1 MALDLEAYHKDIEDE
16 RRQDEE
22 RAAQEANQTAWDAK
36 PFYSKAATIISEDVG
51 AIADAA
57 GDRLGKIRDA
67 YSAYHDAQVASRD
80 KYGIYIPT
88 PEVQEA
94 GDNLRGVVLEP
105 VTHPIKS
112 FVGGYINQKA
122 DEGST
127 IAQDVR
133 QSETFVHYFMT
144 PEDKLKKA
152 KEIEDT
158 TGISADAFINDDV
171 AYKQALNV
179 YDYKRAKAAV
189 MPEDQA
195 MEAVWQEFPE
205 LRNVSL
211 TNPTEAALALHDMD
225 SVRQTHGIVETFN
238 HFIALGNKELEY
250 NNLQYKIMTNRADD
264 NDRERAADLERMIA
278 EDKKAAPSFF
288 DDPLSAIVGGMASSG
303 PEMLQSIREGVR
315 DGLITA
321 EAAALAGAALG
332 TGIEPLGGTLVGGA
346 VGAAGGFVVGTA
358 RSVITRATMGQ
369 LARAGL
375 GAGMRVGIFEG
386 MRRPETGSRFAEY
399 GNMKD
404 TDGNPLL
411 TDNDRRFYSVLGG
424 AANAGIEMVGLG
436 IATKPLSRGA
446 VNFLTKGGTDKYAVD
461 AIKGVVDAAKYDVA
475 KRESVAAFAK
485 AQVKDTLKIAATE
498 SAEEGAQSIADD
510 LIHNRIVDAS
520 DGRAADKAYSI
531 GDIAANALV
540 ASVEAI
546 PAGLG
551 FGMASSL
558 GGGSLGS
565 VRHARRLFSEKAKEE
580 LAAQKT
586 MTGTVMLNRLQQ
598 VASSA
603 KLKETAPDVQQKI
616 IRTQV
621 QGSGFENAYIDTAM
635 AVKKENGLADLKE
648 VAKTAGIREEELQ
661 KTIES
666 GGHLFVPAEKYAQ
679 SAASPQ
685 LLESVSFT
693 PETDSIARMKENA
706 KMLSDALETA
716 QKRAVHA
723 RADIVKSI
731 ADEYFPEARENLDEQ
746 EKARLYSERDM
757 AKAVIAQNTESP
769 AEGWRSLY
777 NDFTAARDEILQPA
791 MDALS
796 KGMKQGVDILP
807 LGEDGRGIR
816 VSNNAPWYQE
826 YYKQHGKAPNQAQ
839 LRDLAYLLTVGDA
852 SAPNVEGWIPTTR
865 EAAEAMDAARGELDE
880 LNGHI
885 QTLENIKERMMKVDS
900 FEVKGSA
907 GLSPEG
913 YKLYRQIMET
923 LEKIGGEQKEDK
935 QTKVARMNAML
946 FAHHADIFAAA
957 MRTQEGKEEYTALD
971 YFRDRFALRYGGTD
985 MRDGFAQA
993 LNAGVNLDE
1002 QVPIVDITAALP
1014 QKKMSNKDVLNFLR
1028 GLAQHGKTI
1037 TSTDGKAVFGIDKHV
1052 RHITFSSRKG
1062 LSDDESKVRQASI
1075 RSLDDLLKH
1084 AVLVESV
1091 PNRKTSKK
1099 PAAIAYHR
1107 FYVPVSLNGKIATIR
1122 IVGEERG
1129 DVITFSPTN
1138 VHLYDVIVEKRNSR
1152 PPQGISPFGGS
1163 TRASDTI
1170 SIRDMLTGVKDADGN
1185 VYAQSATDVPSS
1197 EKEAVR
1203 KQYEGTAQWMK
1214 APNGEATKLT
1224 EDQWVAVRTPAFK
1237 AWFGDWE
1244 NAPKNASKVVD
1255 ENGEPL
1261 VVYHATREVFDTFKP
1276 SESGWYG
1283 SGVYLTSDPNDTSY
1297 SMTEPDWHLMP
1308 LFAYIYNPLFAGE
1321 RVSQEE
1327 IDAVKK
1333 EVADVYRSFKYDEE
1347 NKAAGS
1353 VFSHLEGEEKRAA
1366 VIDFLVESLT
1376 FFEVEAG
1383 KTTRQQLEN
1392 LMKDAYERA
1401 GAFYDSPHDG
1411 VIVPGNHGGTWFVAR
1426 ERHQV
1431 KSATKNNGAY
1441 DYGDANI
1448 YHQSAWHGSPHDFV
1462 EFLLSA
1468 IGTGEGAQ
1476 THGWGLYFAQ
1486 NREVSEWYKA
1496 VLGEVQR
1503 AIIHAGDK
1511 TYAMHPDGYRIERNS
1526 GDALQEGS
1534 PIEIALS
1541 AFEDSDANVENAIRE
1556 TTDYLEKMERIKD
1569 SAARERNK
1577 NLIREALRILQ
1588 EEADAWKLEKKKSS
1602 LFKVEIPDDDVLLD
1616 EQKSI
1621 ADQHKNVR
1629 ELLANI
1635 VKEDGGRLLKYLG
1648 YEEHNKRYAEV
1659 MQEYGRLESLIAFGK
1674 RVGDGMFVTKFLR
1687 AAGHTNE
1694 EVDIFRR
1701 DHAKAVT
1708 EKERLIKEYSK
1719 SKKEL
1724 EQKIAGFAK
1733 AFFKDENILKNIT
1746 GENFYDAVAHVHE
1759 SQEEASRYLNIHGI
1773 KGITYDGQRDGRCFV
1788 IFDDQAIQI
1797 IEKFNQMLRQE
1808 VRGEISKED
1817 GKRIITLFESAD
1829 ESTFMHEM
1837 GHMFLMDL
1845 DELAKMDEASA
1856 KELETVNAW
1865 AEWHEG
1871 AAEEYKDTDFAD
1883 EFRDHEN
1890 AILAAKKS
1898 GDAVAEKAAMERW
1911 RQERFARGFEMYLSE
1926 GKAPSAAMRSVFRR
1940 FKAFLRKIYNL
1951 AKNAGAMPSAKVQ
1964 AVMARMIATEN
1975 EIAEAKLDE
1984 RFRPIEK
1991 LLGKESVESLLGET
2005 EAELYKRWTQEAQ
2018 EEAEDILRK
2027 QVMNDLKKEA
2037 REEFNQKV
2045 EAERERKRAEL
2056 ENDPVYLAEYAM
2068 RQGGSTDVV
2077 MNWFPSYAAYK
2088 KARGKR
2094 KTLENELKDYITEY
2108 ARNLD
2113 EQIMQAHLSDENVA
2127 RAMQTP
2133 KAYHRRLAIESAAL
2147 RRKERLMRLLGG
2159 NAPEEV
2165 KKKAVAEAKKAES
2178 PTRRGTK
2185 QEVRKEYERSAH
2197 EHERFMREEARAY
2210 LREREISESCNPRF
2224 FRRNERKHARA
2235 MDKAAAA
2242 GKWSDVLALKEQQA
2256 FAAACAYEAE
2266 RNEARLNKLV
2276 EGVKRKLNA
2285 RTVRLAADERYWL
2298 NHIGYLLGLKANDE
2312 EKPVKCAK
2320 LSELFARYKDNIDI
2334 DACDPSDLLDVI
2346 TEGKK
2351 RYQEMQLDDFA
2362 DIVNALGILYN
2373 VGRRRNEML
2382 TKSMQGKT
2390 TDDVLGEIFADD
2402 TALKPSGIVEN
2413 PVSED
2418 TGGIG
2423 YGELLAKTPFVGKVL
2438 AKYGQEGSLLL
2449 TKPELIM
2456 RLIGEKAHRYL
2467 YGTYERAQM
2476 KESEIL
2482 GEKKEEL
2489 EKIFS
2494 VYTRKE
2500 RMKWKDRNID
2510 AHGDMLSKE
2519 NVLCLAMNWGTF
2531 TNRKRVLDG
2540 VGQKFDVIRTL
2551 HENMTEKDWKVVQE
2565 VWNLLDTFWEESA
2578 RTEERLNGA
2587 HIGKVPAHEFT
2598 IKTADGKEV
2607 TLKGG
2612 YYPLR
2617 YNAEKSSNVQDKTA
2631 EEAAKGTMTGAQVFG
2646 TKRGHTKARVE
2657 GDVVLPVLLEF
2668 SVLQEHVYNAAHNI
2682 AFRIAA
2688 RDVYRIINDKA
2699 FEAYVSSNYG
2709 RPVYKYLKQWAVD
2722 VWAIPADG
2730 TDLAGSAVSRA
2741 LAAFRRNS
2749 TMAIMG
2755 WRVWP
2760 VVENVSNIAPVVD
2773 KLGARRALQAVMAF
2787 ALHPKTLLAMSK
2799 KSIFM
2804 ADRINNMER
2813 DVRRDSHT
2821 FDPTYKPLE
2830 FLRDNAYRALS
2841 FTDLALSVPTWN
2853 SAYNEAFPKAIAQI
2867 NEENEANKRT
2877 YQEAQNRV
2885 HELRAEIYDLRRE
2898 MEEKVDPSLQE
2909 RIRAKEKEF
2918 AEAGIA
2924 LERAGELPIYDEAER
2939 IREAEMRAVQA
2950 GDAAVR
2956 DTFGSGQTKDLAAIQ
2971 RSRNEAVKMFTSFY
2985 SFFNTQFNA
2994 VLESYYGGKYNADG
3008 YRHIRVWMPFA
3019 RSMLYR
3025 IILVGLIGGLGKA
3038 ALGLEGDDDRD
3049 KYRNVV
3055 DPKTGK
3061 TTKVE
3066 VPWEE
3071 RWMNVIGKN
3080 TVSTATGMIPLVRDL
3095 IGMVTDAFFD
3105 GTARG
3110 RNFEVGSVL
3119 SRGGKQAVATWNLIM
3134 KKGEDDLKREAEEA
3148 KERERVNKMTR
3159 KQREKYEEGKKYKK
3173 PKKEVG
3179 YVDIAKSAAQTVST
3193 FTASRHGVT
3202 NTLSDGVF
3210 SAVQFAVDMMETD
3223 NYYDPRVT
3231 NVMRAVIFDKKLR
3244 EKEVPKK
3251 PEPPKKQRRTR
3262 GRKERTND

>member
-1 MALDLEAYHKDIEDE
+1 MAFDLEGYLQEG
-16 RRQDEE
+16 REE
-22 RAAQEANQTAWDAK
+22 REQREAAQAERESKEANQAEWEAK

-57 GDRLGKIRDA
+57 GDRLGKIKDA
-67 YSAYHDAQVASRD
+67 YSAYYEAQAASRD

-94 GDNLRGVVLEP
+94 GDNLRGAVLEP

-127 IAQDVR
+127 IAQNVR
-133 QSETFVHYFMT
+133 NTETFTHYFMT
-144 PEDKLKKA
+144 SEDKLKKA

-179 YDYKRAKAAV
+179 YDYKRAKSAV

-278 EDKKAAPSFF
+278 EDKKTAPSFF

-346 VGAAGGFVVGTA
+346 AGAAGGFVVGTA

-375 GAGMRVGIFEG
+375 GAGMRVGAFEG
-386 MRRPETGSRFAEY
+386 MRRPETGSRYAEY

-404 TDGNPLL
+404 TDGDPLL
-411 TDNDRRFYSVLGG
+411 TDNDRRLYATLGG
-424 AANAGIEMVGLG
+424 AANAGIEMANFG

-498 SAEEGAQSIADD
+498 SAEEGAQSVADD

-648 VAKTAGIREEELQ
+648 VAKTAGIRDEELQ

-685 LLESVSFT
+685 LLESVSFS
-693 PETDSIARMKENA
+693 PETDSAARMKENA

-826 YYKQHGKAPNQAQ
+826 YYKEHGKAPNQAQ

-852 SAPNVEGWIPTTR
+852 SAPQVEGWIPTTR
-865 EAAEAMDAARGELDE
+865 EVAEAMDAARGELDE

-913 YKLYRQIMET
+913 YKLYRQIIEM

-957 MRTQEGKEEYTALD
+957 MRTQEGKEKYTALD
-971 YFRDRFALRYGGTD
+971 YFKDRFALRYGGTEERLA
-985 MRDGFAQA
+985 RDEAAWNALVDRYDAEDKGKWKNREAGQLFRMMDVPLVMQLLHIPYDSIHVFGSFFAHSVRPKHKGMTLDLLRQLPRQMADPLMITRGNKPDSYVFVIDLKDTNGATIVVPVEINKSVVLGGATADVANSAFGKTVSETDDRPSLRWFNRQAQKGDVLYLNKEKSTAWLQSYGNSSPAIVADSNALSKFIVSGVGQNVKTEVDLDAAKKANPGFYQMFWTESEKFNHRVVDIQFIEVDEKQA
-993 LNAGVNLDE
+993 LKSPNIGIRHDDNVYQLGDELENSHDWPEGNWTETELDGACAIDVADACSYDSLDE
-1002 QVPIVDITAALP
+1002 LKEMAIRRLNDSNEYLNENVYLISGTSHEYGNDPNEVILRNPEVIGILKLVRWDELSEEEQEQYRKRQEEMSDEEAAEVDEVDEEHNKGLKFTYDGKDAGELSGDILEALEILDRQPKAHDTESLREKYRERLASGERTIEFDKKQLANVNKAISILESAPNTTKEEFEKEFGPDSNIMMTIKYPSSDGLAADLAYEKEGV
-1014 QKKMSNKDVLNFLR
+1014 QKSINMDQHRVDVL
-1028 GLAQHGKTI
+1028 K
-1037 TSTDGKAVFGIDKHV
+1037 
-1052 RHITFSSRKG
+1052 
-1062 LSDDESKVRQASI
+1062 
-1075 RSLDDLLKH
+1075 
-1084 AVLVESV
+1084 
-1091 PNRKTSKK
+1091 
-1099 PAAIAYHR
+1099 
-1107 FYVPVSLNGKIATIR
+1107 R
-1122 IVGEERG
+1122 I
-1129 DVITFSPTN
+1129 
-1138 VHLYDVIVEKRNSR
+1138 
-1152 PPQGISPFGGS
+1152 
-1163 TRASDTI
+1163 
-1170 SIRDMLTGVKDADGN
+1170 
-1185 VYAQSATDVPSS
+1185 
-1197 EKEAVR
+1197 
-1203 KQYEGTAQWMK
+1203 
-1214 APNGEATKLT
+1214 
-1224 EDQWVAVRTPAFK
+1224 
-1237 AWFGDWE
+1237 
-1244 NAPKNASKVVD
+1244 
-1255 ENGEPL
+1255 
-1261 VVYHATREVFDTFKP
+1261 
-1276 SESGWYG
+1276 
-1283 SGVYLTSDPNDTSY
+1283 DPNKLQWKKQK
-1297 SMTEPDWHLMP
+1297 TE
-1308 LFAYIYNPLFAGE
+1308 
-1321 RVSQEE
+1321 
-1327 IDAVKK
+1327 
-1333 EVADVYRSFKYDEE
+1333 
-1347 NKAAGS
+1347 
-1353 VFSHLEGEEKRAA
+1353 
-1366 VIDFLVESLT
+1366 T
-1376 FFEVEAG
+1376 F
-1383 KTTRQQLEN
+1383 N
-1392 LMKDAYERA
+1392 
-1401 GAFYDSPHDG
+1401 
-1411 VIVPGNHGGTWFVAR
+1411 
-1426 ERHQV
+1426 
-1431 KSATKNNGAY
+1431 
-1441 DYGDANI
+1441 
-1448 YHQSAWHGSPHDFV
+1448 QSAWHGSPHDFV

-1476 THGWGLYFAQ
+1476 AHGWGLYLA
-1486 NREVSEWYKA
+1486 
-1496 VLGEVQR
+1496 
-1503 AIIHAGDK
+1503 
-1511 TYAMHPDGYRIERNS
+1511 
-1526 GDALQEGS
+1526 
-1534 PIEIALS
+1534 
-1541 AFEDSDANVENAIRE
+1541 
-1556 TTDYLEKMERIKD
+1556 EK
-1569 SAARERNK
+1569 
-1577 NLIREALRILQ
+1577 REA
-1588 EEADAWKLEKKKSS
+1588 ASGYGGKLYH
-1602 LFKVEIPDDDVLLD
+1602 VEIPDNDVLID
-1616 EQKSI
+1616 EQKTYDEQPAKVRKSLEKLVHGLTLEQLENWNDVRRLGKSKVI
-1621 ADQHKNVR
+1621 AEIMDTLSESDGMNIYGTISDLVDGQQEAS
-1629 ELLANI
+1629 ELLNQ
-1635 VKEDGGRLLKYLG
+1635 Y
-1648 YEEHNKRYAEV
+1648 
-1659 MQEYGRLESLIAFGK
+1659 
-1674 RVGDGMFVTKFLR
+1674 
-1687 AAGHTNE
+1687 
-1694 EVDIFRR
+1694 
-1701 DHAKAVT
+1701 
-1708 EKERLIKEYSK
+1708 
-1719 SKKEL
+1719 
-1724 EQKIAGFAK
+1724 
-1733 AFFKDENILKNIT
+1733 
-1746 GENFYDAVAHVHE
+1746 
-1759 SQEEASRYLNIHGI
+1759 GI
-1773 KGITYDGQRDGRCFV
+1773 KGITYHDEQSGRGFV
-1788 IFDDQAIQI
+1788 VFDDKAIQI

-1898 GDAVAEKAAMERW
+1898 GDVVAEKAALERW

-1951 AKNAGAMPSAKVQ
+1951 AKNAGAMPSVEVQ

-1975 EIAEAKLDE
+1975 EITEAKLDE

-2005 EAELYKRWTQEAQ
+2005 EAELYQRWTQEAQ

-2027 QVMNDLKKEA
+2027 RVMNDLKKEA

-2094 KTLENELKDYITEY
+2094 KTLENELKDYMTEY
-2108 ARNLD
+2108 ASKLD

-2185 QEVRKEYERSAH
+2185 QEVRKEYERSAY

-2224 FRRNERKHARA
+2224 FRRNERKYARA
-2235 MDKAAAA
+2235 MDTAAAA

-2266 RNEARLNKLV
+2266 RNEDRLNKLLDD
-2276 EGVKRKLNA
+2276 VKRKLSA

-2312 EKPVKCAK
+2312 EKPVDCAK
-2320 LSELFARYKDNIDI
+2320 ISELFARYKENIDI

-2390 TDDVLGEIFADD
+2390 TDDILGEIFADD
-2402 TALKPSGIVEN
+2402 TALKPSGIVEH

-2418 TGGIG
+2418 TGGVG

-2456 RLIGEKAHRYL
+2456 RLLGEKAHRYL
-2467 YGTYERAQM
+2467 YGTYDRAQM

-2482 GEKKEEL
+2482 GEKQKAL

-2565 VWNLLDTFWEESA
+2565 VWNLVDTFWEESA

-2598 IKTADGKEV
+2598 IKTADKKEV

-2657 GDVVLPVLLEF
+2657 GDVVLPVRLEF

-2688 RDVYRIINDKA
+2688 RDVYRIINDKE

-2730 TDLAGSAVSRA
+2730 TDLAGSAISRA

-2755 WRVWP
+2755 WRMWP
-2760 VVENVSNIAPVVD
+2760 VIENVSNIAPVVD

-2853 SAYNEAFPKAIAQI
+2853 SAYNEAFPKAMAQI

-3019 RSMLYR
+3019 RSVLYR

-3080 TVSTATGMIPLVRDL
+3080 TVSTATGMIPIVRDL
-3095 IGMVTDAFFD
+3095 IGMVTDALFD
-3105 GTARG
+3105 GTTRG
-3110 RNFEVGSVL
+3110 RNFEVGSVV
-3119 SRGGKQAVATWNLIM
+3119 SRGGKQAMATWNLIR
-3134 KKGEDDLKREAEEA
+3134 KKGEDDLKREAEKV
-3148 KERERVNKMTR
+3148 KERERVKKMTK
-3159 KQREKYEEGKKYKK
+3159 KQREKYEEEKKYKK

-3210 SAVQFAVDMMETD
+3210 SAVQFTVDMMETD
-3223 NYYDPRVT
+3223 NYYDPRVK
-3231 NVMRAVIFDKKLR
+3231 NVLRSVIFDKKLR

>member
-1 MALDLEAYHKDIEDE
+1 MAFDLEGYLQEG
-16 RRQDEE
+16 REE
-22 RAAQEANQTAWDAK
+22 REQREAAQAEREAEEANQAAWEAK

-67 YSAYHDAQVASRD
+67 YSAYYEAQVASRD

-127 IAQDVR
+127 IAQNVR
-133 QSETFVHYFMT
+133 NTETFTHYFMT

-321 EAAALAGAALG
+321 EAAAITGAALG
-332 TGIEPLGGTLVGGA
+332 TGVEPLGGTLVGGA
-346 VGAAGGFVVGTA
+346 AGAAGGFVVGTA

-375 GAGMRVGIFEG
+375 GAGMRVGAFEG

-411 TDNDRRFYSVLGG
+411 TDNDRRLYATLGG
-424 AANAGIEMVGLG
+424 AANAGIEMANFG

-475 KRESVAAFAK
+475 KRESVAAFAR

-685 LLESVSFT
+685 LLESVSFS
-693 PETDSIARMKENA
+693 PETDSMARMKENA

-731 ADEYFPEARENLDEQ
+731 ADEYFPEARENLDER

-885 QTLENIKERMMKVDS
+885 KTLENIKDRMMKVDS

-913 YKLYRQIMET
+913 YKLYRQIIEM

-985 MRDGFAQA
+985 MRQ
-993 LNAGVNLDE
+993 N
-1002 QVPIVDITAALP
+1002 
-1014 QKKMSNKDVLNFLR
+1014 
-1028 GLAQHGKTI
+1028 GL
-1037 TSTDGKAVFGIDKHV
+1037 
-1052 RHITFSSRKG
+1052 
-1062 LSDDESKVRQASI
+1062 
-1075 RSLDDLLKH
+1075 
-1084 AVLVESV
+1084 
-1091 PNRKTSKK
+1091 
-1099 PAAIAYHR
+1099 Y
-1107 FYVPVSLNGKIATIR
+1107 
-1122 IVGEERG
+1122 
-1129 DVITFSPTN
+1129 
-1138 VHLYDVIVEKRNSR
+1138 
-1152 PPQGISPFGGS
+1152 
-1163 TRASDTI
+1163 
-1170 SIRDMLTGVKDADGN
+1170 
-1185 VYAQSATDVPSS
+1185 QSATNVPSA
-1197 EKEAVR
+1197 EKDAVR
-1203 KQYEGTAQWMK
+1203 KQYEGTEQWMK
-1214 APNGEATKLT
+1214 APNGKPTNLT
-1224 EDQWVAVRTPAFK
+1224 EDQWIAVRTPAFK

-1244 NAPKNASKVVD
+1244 NDPENASKVVD

-1261 VVYHATREVFDTFKP
+1261 VVYHGSDAEFEVFDRTKGRSGMDIQGMFFSP
-1276 SESGWYG
+1276 WDYESEGYG
-1283 SGVYLTSDPNDTSY
+1283 KNVRAFFLNIKNPATGSKSY
-1297 SMTEPDWHLMP
+1297 E
-1308 LFAYIYNPLFAGE
+1308 
-1321 RVSQEE
+1321 
-1327 IDAVKK
+1327 
-1333 EVADVYRSFKYDEE
+1333 
-1347 NKAAGS
+1347 
-1353 VFSHLEGEEKRAA
+1353 VFSKYKSENYAGIKARDELEHSG
-1366 VIDFLVESLT
+1366 
-1376 FFEVEAG
+1376 
-1383 KTTRQQLEN
+1383 
-1392 LMKDAYERA
+1392 Y
-1401 GAFYDSPHDG
+1401 DG
-1411 VIVPGNHGGTWFVAR
+1411 VASGDMEDEDLEFIAFEPN
-1426 ERHQV
+1426 QI
-1431 KSATKNNGAY
+1431 KSATDNNGAFSP
-1441 DYGDANI
+1441 DDANI
-1448 YHQSAWHGSPHDFV
+1448 YHQKDSLDNDMADGDNESRISDAVFRKYLNEGIMEIVREKVSA
-1462 EFLLSA
+1462 
-1468 IGTGEGAQ
+1468 
-1476 THGWGLYFAQ
+1476 
-1486 NREVSEWYKA
+1486 
-1496 VLGEVQR
+1496 
-1503 AIIHAGDK
+1503 
-1511 TYAMHPDGYRIERNS
+1511 
-1526 GDALQEGS
+1526 
-1534 PIEIALS
+1534 EIAEHVNL
-1541 AFEDSDANVENAIRE
+1541 ADMADPVKRDAARDRLPYIRE
-1556 TTDYLEKMERIKD
+1556 MLVHYNDQLVQNNPAYKNRMAAKIEYARRCFDNDPRIQHGDVRPMDGHSGQRGVYEARQGTVSGSNGEASVRPVRRVARGVSRAVSGERSGARAHFEKLYNDM
-1569 SAARERNK
+1569 
-1577 NLIREALRILQ
+1577 
-1588 EEADAWKLEKKKSS
+1588 
-1602 LFKVEIPDDDVLLD
+1602 
-1616 EQKSI
+1616 QK
-1621 ADQHKNVR
+1621 H
-1629 ELLANI
+1629 
-1635 VKEDGGRLLKYLG
+1635 
-1648 YEEHNKRYAEV
+1648 
-1659 MQEYGRLESLIAFGK
+1659 LESQGAFS
-1674 RVGDGMFVTKFLR
+1674 M
-1687 AAGHTNE
+1687 
-1694 EVDIFRR
+1694 
-1701 DHAKAVT
+1701 
-1708 EKERLIKEYSK
+1708 
-1719 SKKEL
+1719 
-1724 EQKIAGFAK
+1724 
-1733 AFFKDENILKNIT
+1733 LK
-1746 GENFYDAVAHVHE
+1746 
-1759 SQEEASRYLNIHGI
+1759 
-1773 KGITYDGQRDGRCFV
+1773 
-1788 IFDDQAIQI
+1788 
-1797 IEKFNQMLRQE
+1797 QMLRQE

-1871 AAEEYKDTDFAD
+1871 AADEYADTDFAD

-1898 GDAVAEKAAMERW
+1898 GDVVAEKAALERW

-1951 AKNAGAMPSAKVQ
+1951 AKNAGAMPSVEVQ

-1975 EIAEAKLDE
+1975 EITEAKLDE

-2005 EAELYKRWTQEAQ
+2005 EAELYQRWTQEAQ

-2027 QVMNDLKKEA
+2027 RVMNDLKKEA
-2037 REEFNQKV
+2037 REEFNEKV

-2108 ARNLD
+2108 ARKLD
-2113 EQIMQAHLSDENVA
+2113 EQIMQEHLSDENVA

-2185 QEVRKEYERSAH
+2185 QEVRKEYERSAY

-2224 FRRNERKHARA
+2224 FRRNERKYARA

-2242 GKWSDVLALKEQQA
+2242 GKWSEVLALKEQQA
-2256 FAAACAYEAE
+2256 FAAACAYESE
-2266 RNEARLNKLV
+2266 RNEDRLNKLV
-2276 EGVKRKLNA
+2276 ESVKRKLNA

-2298 NHIGYLLGLKANDE
+2298 NHIGYLLELKANDE

-2320 LSELFARYKDNIDI
+2320 LSELFTRYKDNIDI

-2390 TDDVLGEIFADD
+2390 TDDILGEIFADD
-2402 TALKPSGIVEN
+2402 TALKPSGIVEH
-2413 PVSED
+2413 PVSDD

-2456 RLIGEKAHRYL
+2456 RLLGEKAHRYL
-2467 YGTYERAQM
+2467 YCTYERAQM

-2482 GEKKEEL
+2482 GEKQKEL

-2531 TNRKRVLDG
+2531 TNRKRVMDDI
-2540 VGQKFDVIRTL
+2540 GQRFDVIRTL

-2565 VWNLLDTFWEESA
+2565 VWNLADTFWEESA

-2646 TKRGHTKARVE
+2646 TMRGHTKARVE
-2657 GDVVLPVLLEF
+2657 GDVVLPVRLEF
-2668 SVLQEHVYNAAHNI
+2668 RILQEYVYNASHNI

-2688 RDVYRIINDKA
+2688 RDVYRIINDKE

-2730 TDLAGSAVSRA
+2730 TDLAGSVVSRA

-2853 SAYNEAFPKAIAQI
+2853 SAYNEAFPKAMAKI

-3019 RSMLYR
+3019 RSVLYR

-3038 ALGLEGDDDRD
+3038 ALGLEGDDDKD

-3095 IGMVTDAFFD
+3095 IGMVTDALFD

-3119 SRGGKQAVATWNLIM
+3119 SRGGKQAWATWNLIR
-3134 KKGEDDLKREAEEA
+3134 KKGDDDLKREAEKA
-3148 KERERVNKMTR
+3148 KERERVKKMTK
-3159 KQREKYEEGKKYKK
+3159 KQREKYEEEKKYKK

-3193 FTASRHGVT
+3193 FTASHHGIT

-3210 SAVQFAVDMMETD
+3210 SAAQFAVDMMETD
-3223 NYYDPRVT
+3223 NYYDPDIR
-3231 NVMRAVIFDKKLR
+3231 NVLRAVFFDKKLR

-3251 PEPPKKQRRTR
+3251 PEPPKKKQRRTR

>member
-1 MALDLEAYHKDIEDE
+1 MAFDLEGYLQEG
-16 RRQDEE
+16 REE
-22 RAAQEANQTAWDAK
+22 REQREAAQAEREAKEANQAEWEAK

-133 QSETFVHYFMT
+133 QSETFLHYFVT

-158 TGISADAFINDDV
+158 TGISADAFINDDI

-179 YDYKRAKAAV
+179 YDYKRAKTAV

-264 NDRERAADLERMIA
+264 NDRERAADLERMIV
-278 EDKKAAPSFF
+278 EDKKVAPSFF

-321 EAAALAGAALG
+321 EAAAIAGAALG
-332 TGIEPLGGTLVGGA
+332 TGVEPLGGTLVGGA
-346 VGAAGGFVVGTA
+346 AGAGAGFTAGFV
-358 RSVITRATMGQ
+358 RSVFGGVARRQAMRTAITRGMQ
-369 LARAGL
+369 F
-375 GAGMRVGIFEG
+375 GAFEG
-386 MRRPETGSRFAEY
+386 MRRPETGSRYAEY

-404 TDGNPLL
+404 TDGDPLL
-411 TDNDRRFYSVLGG
+411 TDNDRRFYSALGG
-424 AANAGIEMVGLG
+424 AANAGIEMANFG

-461 AIKGVVDAAKYDVA
+461 AIKGIVDSAKYDVA
-475 KRESVAAFAK
+475 KRESVAAYAK

-498 SAEEGAQSIADD
+498 SAEEGAQSVADD

-648 VAKTAGIREEELQ
+648 VAKTAGIRDEELQ

-685 LLESVSFT
+685 LLESVSFS
-693 PETDSIARMKENA
+693 PETDSVARMKENA

-852 SAPNVEGWIPTTR
+852 SAPQVEGWIPTTR

-885 QTLENIKERMMKVDS
+885 KTLENIKERMMKVDS

-913 YKLYRQIMET
+913 YKLYRQIIEM
-923 LEKIGGEQKEDK
+923 LEKIGGKQKEDK

-957 MRTQEGKEEYTALD
+957 MRTQEGKENYTALD

-985 MRDGFAQA
+985 MRDGFAQSSSA
-993 LNAGVNLDE
+993 RRLKEDMLAWKQKVDDFLAGKLPLHNNVVMRTPLVFDLIGADSTLDIAIDRNILQKLVDKHHFTRQNLLELPKKIADPLFVLRAIDTKTGVEDTQKRIVVIDMEINGATVMVPFVVNTAQGMNKIASAYGREKSSGQPNDQWYIDRLNQKNLLYINKNRTARWVATRTGAAGRHNAPLTKQSFSMFSIADE
-1002 QVPIVDITAALP
+1002 NDLSK
-1014 QKKMSNKDVLNFLR
+1014 QKKENP
-1028 GLAQHGKTI
+1028 G
-1037 TSTDGKAVFGIDKHV
+1037 
-1052 RHITFSSRKG
+1052 
-1062 LSDDESKVRQASI
+1062 
-1075 RSLDDLLKH
+1075 
-1084 AVLVESV
+1084 
-1091 PNRKTSKK
+1091 
-1099 PAAIAYHR
+1099 
-1107 FYVPVSLNGKIATIR
+1107 FY
-1122 IVGEERG
+1122 
-1129 DVITFSPTN
+1129 
-1138 VHLYDVIVEKRNSR
+1138 
-1152 PPQGISPFGGS
+1152 
-1163 TRASDTI
+1163 
-1170 SIRDMLTGVKDADGN
+1170 
-1185 VYAQSATDVPSS
+1185 
-1197 EKEAVR
+1197 
-1203 KQYEGTAQWMK
+1203 
-1214 APNGEATKLT
+1214 
-1224 EDQWVAVRTPAFK
+1224 
-1237 AWFGDWE
+1237 
-1244 NAPKNASKVVD
+1244 
-1255 ENGEPL
+1255 
-1261 VVYHATREVFDTFKP
+1261 
-1276 SESGWYG
+1276 
-1283 SGVYLTSDPNDTSY
+1283 
-1297 SMTEPDWHLMP
+1297 
-1308 LFAYIYNPLFAGE
+1308 
-1321 RVSQEE
+1321 
-1327 IDAVKK
+1327 
-1333 EVADVYRSFKYDEE
+1333 
-1347 NKAAGS
+1347 
-1353 VFSHLEGEEKRAA
+1353 
-1366 VIDFLVESLT
+1366 
-1376 FFEVEAG
+1376 
-1383 KTTRQQLEN
+1383 
-1392 LMKDAYERA
+1392 
-1401 GAFYDSPHDG
+1401 
-1411 VIVPGNHGGTWFVAR
+1411 
-1426 ERHQV
+1426 
-1431 KSATKNNGAY
+1431 
-1441 DYGDANI
+1441 
-1448 YHQSAWHGSPHDFV
+1448 QSAWHGSPHDFV

-1476 THGWGLYFAQ
+1476 AHGWGLYFAQ
-1486 NREVSEWYKA
+1486 NRRTSEEYKKRLA
-1496 VLGEVQR
+1496 KITQEY
-1503 AIIHAGDK
+1503 
-1511 TYAMHPDGYRIERNS
+1511 YAYDGKGYKEY
-1526 GDALQEGS
+1526 DYKD
-1534 PIEIALS
+1534 PISQALS
-1541 AFEDSDANVENAIRE
+1541 LFKNRGGLSTDGKIIAENLSTFIKESRAKAKRFEKLASELGIVI
-1556 TTDYLEKMERIKD
+1556 
-1569 SAARERNK
+1569 
-1577 NLIREALRILQ
+1577 EAY
-1588 EEADAWKLEKKKSS
+1588 EKKPNITFADLYKVSKSRTVKAIMKEVPPHKGEKSPAVEDVVAKLRRREELAEQDKDMYKGHVALFKLLAPKKITFEKRRGS
-1602 LFKVEIPDDDVLLD
+1602 LFKVEIPDEDVLLD
-1616 EQKSI
+1616 EQKTMKEQPPKVQKAFKKLIKSLNAKE
-1621 ADQHKNVR
+1621 ADK
-1629 ELLANI
+1629 LLAALGYDIRNDRYHA
-1635 VKEDGGRLLKYLG
+1635 VSAEKGRLS
-1648 YEEHNKRYAEV
+1648 H
-1659 MQEYGRLESLIAFGK
+1659 LIGAP
-1674 RVGDGMFVTKFLR
+1674 R
-1687 AAGHTNE
+1687 AAGRGARFVMTILLEHGYTKE
-1694 EVDIFRR
+1694 DVARFKADKEAGEQETQKLR
-1701 DHAKAVT
+1701 AKY
-1708 EKERLIKEYSK
+1708 KERMDSLDEELLSFANEYIDDS
-1719 SKKEL
+1719 L
-1724 EQKIAGFAK
+1724 
-1733 AFFKDENILKNIT
+1733 DENT
-1746 GENFYDAVAHVHE
+1746 GEELYRALEKLYE
-1759 SQEEASRYLNIHGI
+1759 SPKAASLALNEIGI
-1773 KGITYDGQRDGRCFV
+1773 KGITYDGRRDGRCYV
-1788 IFDDQAIQI
+1788 IFDDKAISI
-1797 IEKFNQMLRQE
+1797 VEKFYQMLRQE

-1898 GDAVAEKAAMERW
+1898 GDAVAEKAALERW

-1951 AKNAGAMPSAKVQ
+1951 AKNAGAMPSVEVQ

-1975 EIAEAKLDE
+1975 EITEAKLDE

-2005 EAELYKRWTQEAQ
+2005 EAELYQRWTQEAQ

-2027 QVMNDLKKEA
+2027 RVMNDLKKEA

-2094 KTLENELKDYITEY
+2094 KTLENELKDYMTEY
-2108 ARNLD
+2108 ARKLD

-2165 KKKAVAEAKKAES
+2165 KKKAVAEAKKQEES
-2178 PTRRGTK
+2178 QTRRGTK
-2185 QEVRKEYERSAH
+2185 QKVRKEYERSAY

-2224 FRRNERKHARA
+2224 FCRNERKYARA

-2266 RNEARLNKLV
+2266 RNEARLNKLLDD
-2276 EGVKRKLNA
+2276 VKRKLSA

-2320 LSELFARYKDNIDI
+2320 LSELFTRYKENIDI

-2390 TDDVLGEIFADD
+2390 TDDILGEIFTDD
-2402 TALKPSGIVEN
+2402 TALKPSGIVEH

-2418 TGGIG
+2418 TGGVG

-2456 RLIGEKAHRYL
+2456 RLLGEKAHRYL
-2467 YGTYERAQM
+2467 YGTYDRAQM

-2482 GEKKEEL
+2482 GEKQKAL

-2531 TNRKRVLDG
+2531 TNRKRVMDDI
-2540 VGQKFDVIRTL
+2540 GQRFDVIRTL

-2565 VWNLLDTFWEESA
+2565 VWNLVDTFWGESA

-2598 IKTADGKEV
+2598 IKTADKKEV

-2646 TKRGHTKARVE
+2646 TKRGHAKARVE
-2657 GDVVLPVLLEF
+2657 GDVVLPVRLEF
-2668 SVLQEHVYNAAHNI
+2668 GVLQEHVYNAAHNI

-2688 RDVYRIINDKA
+2688 RDVYRIINDKK

-2730 TDLAGSAVSRA
+2730 TDLAGSAISRA

-2755 WRVWP
+2755 WRMWP

-2773 KLGARRALQAVMAF
+2773 KLGARRALQAVIAF

-2853 SAYNEAFPKAIAQI
+2853 SAYNEAFPKALAQI
-2867 NEENEANKRT
+2867 NEENEANKRA

-2885 HELRAEIYDLRRE
+2885 HELRAEVYDLRRE

-3019 RSMLYR
+3019 RSVLYR

-3038 ALGLEGDDDRD
+3038 ALGLEGDDDKD

-3080 TVSTATGMIPLVRDL
+3080 TVSTATGMIPIVRDL
-3095 IGMVTDAFFD
+3095 IGMVTDALFD
-3105 GTARG
+3105 GTTRG

-3119 SRGGKQAVATWNLIM
+3119 SRGGKQAMATWNLIR
-3134 KKGEDDLKREAEEA
+3134 KKGEDDLKREAEKA
-3148 KERERVNKMTR
+3148 KERERVKKMTR
-3159 KQREKYEEGKKYKK
+3159 KQREKYEEEKKYKK

-3210 SAVQFAVDMMETD
+3210 SAAQFAVDMMETD
-3223 NYYDPRVT
+3223 NYYDPRVKS
-3231 NVMRAVIFDKKLR
+3231 VLRSVIFDKKLR

-3251 PEPPKKQRRTR
+3251 PEPPKKKQRRTR

>member
-1 MALDLEAYHKDIEDE
+1 MAFDLEGYLQEG
-16 RRQDEE
+16 REE
-22 RAAQEANQTAWDAK
+22 REQREAAQAEREAKEANQAAWEAK

-57 GDRLGKIRDA
+57 GDRLGKIKDA
-67 YSAYHDAQVASRD
+67 YSAYYEAQAASRD

-278 EDKKAAPSFF
+278 EDKKTAPPFF

-321 EAAALAGAALG
+321 EAAAIAMAAAGTA
-332 TGIEPLGGTLVGGA
+332 IEPGGGTLLGGA
-346 VGAAGGFVVGTA
+346 VGAGAGFTAGFV
-358 RSVITRATMGQ
+358 RSVFGSVARRQAMRTAITRGMQ
-369 LARAGL
+369 F
-375 GAGMRVGIFEG
+375 GAFEG
-386 MRRPETGSRFAEY
+386 MRRPETGSRFAKY

-411 TDNDRRFYSVLGG
+411 TDNDRRFYSALGG

-510 LIHNRIVDAS
+510 LIHNRIVSAS

-685 LLESVSFT
+685 LLESVSFS
-693 PETDSIARMKENA
+693 PETDSAARMKENA

-913 YKLYRQIMET
+913 YKLYRRIMEM

-971 YFRDRFALRYGGTD
+971 YFKDRFALRYGGTD
-985 MRDGFAQA
+985 MRSNDGLKQSSGMSADRKLYEDETAWGKQLDAFMSMSDKNFMRVYKIMETPLVFSLLNDQGFHVQLGKDIAISHAMLWKVLREKEVKGKSHGHA
-993 LNAGVNLDE
+993 LDMTPEIMKGLPRALANPIMILRNRKGDDPNAPISPDE
-1002 QVPIVDITAALP
+1002 IVAVVDLQDKNGSTAIVPIVLKERNGKYMLKTFFGKDDPTWF
-1014 QKKMSNKDVLNFLR
+1014 QKRMMLGDVLYAHKKRALDWVKAIQRHKAPGRFTLQDSFFNS
-1028 GLAQHGKTI
+1028 I
-1037 TSTDGKAVFGIDKHV
+1037 STDADLVKA
-1052 RHITFSSRKG
+1052 R
-1062 LSDDESKVRQASI
+1062 
-1075 RSLDDLLKH
+1075 
-1084 AVLVESV
+1084 
-1091 PNRKTSKK
+1091 
-1099 PAAIAYHR
+1099 
-1107 FYVPVSLNGKIATIR
+1107 
-1122 IVGEERG
+1122 
-1129 DVITFSPTN
+1129 
-1138 VHLYDVIVEKRNSR
+1138 
-1152 PPQGISPFGGS
+1152 
-1163 TRASDTI
+1163 
-1170 SIRDMLTGVKDADGN
+1170 
-1185 VYAQSATDVPSS
+1185 
-1197 EKEAVR
+1197 
-1203 KQYEGTAQWMK
+1203 
-1214 APNGEATKLT
+1214 
-1224 EDQWVAVRTPAFK
+1224 
-1237 AWFGDWE
+1237 
-1244 NAPKNASKVVD
+1244 
-1255 ENGEPL
+1255 
-1261 VVYHATREVFDTFKP
+1261 
-1276 SESGWYG
+1276 
-1283 SGVYLTSDPNDTSY
+1283 
-1297 SMTEPDWHLMP
+1297 
-1308 LFAYIYNPLFAGE
+1308 
-1321 RVSQEE
+1321 
-1327 IDAVKK
+1327 
-1333 EVADVYRSFKYDEE
+1333 EE
-1347 NKAAGS
+1347 NQS
-1353 VFSHLEGEEKRAA
+1353 
-1366 VIDFLVESLT
+1366 
-1376 FFEVEAG
+1376 
-1383 KTTRQQLEN
+1383 
-1392 LMKDAYERA
+1392 
-1401 GAFYDSPHDG
+1401 FY
-1411 VIVPGNHGGTWFVAR
+1411 
-1426 ERHQV
+1426 
-1431 KSATKNNGAY
+1431 
-1441 DYGDANI
+1441 
-1448 YHQSAWHGSPHDFV
+1448 QSAWHGSPYDFR
-1462 EFLLSA
+1462 EFLLEM

-1476 THGWGLYFAQ
+1476 AHGWGLYFAK
-1486 NREVSEWYKA
+1486 RRGVSERYKETLKRF
-1496 VLGEVQR
+1496 VLPRMLYDGKDEHELEGDIKDAYNLIEGMINRKKEGVEDTESLKKSVSRVIQTIKKAAKR
-1503 AIIHAGDK
+1503 NRKELADVEKAIAILK
-1511 TYAMHPDGYRIERNS
+1511 
-1526 GDALQEGS
+1526 
-1534 PIEIALS
+1534 
-1541 AFEDSDANVENAIRE
+1541 ENPNISLE
-1556 TTDYLEKMERIKD
+1556 ELEKNFD
-1569 SAARERNK
+1569 PNSSAALEIRTSSSARVIE
-1577 NLIREALRILQ
+1577 NLQNVQ
-1588 EEADAWKLEKKKSS
+1588 EMLFDSIKMNDRHSDQVELLDLDKFSLENPGK

-1616 EQKSI
+1616 EQK
-1621 ADQHKNVR
+1621 AFDKQPKFVHEKLEV
-1629 ELLANI
+1629 LLE
-1635 VKEDGGRLLKYLG
+1635 KEDMYSLLSDIGKKDSRFDDLSADYDDLLS
-1648 YEEHNKRYAEV
+1648 
-1659 MQEYGRLESLIAFGK
+1659 LEDALS
-1674 RVGDGMFVTKFLR
+1674 RGD
-1687 AAGHTNE
+1687 
-1694 EVDIFRR
+1694 DIS
-1701 DHAKAVT
+1701 
-1708 EKERLIKEYSK
+1708 EW
-1719 SKKEL
+1719 
-1724 EQKIAGFAK
+1724 QK
-1733 AFFKDENILKNIT
+1733 
-1746 GENFYDAVAHVHE
+1746 
-1759 SQEEASRYLNIHGI
+1759 EEAKEQRRAFEEKLTDLLDGATLAQVYLSKFKSGREIYEMLSKRLGGDKAASLALNEAGI
-1773 KGITYDGQRDGRCFV
+1773 KGITYYGRRDGRCYV
-1788 IFDDQAIQI
+1788 IFDDKAISI

-1883 EFRDHEN
+1883 EFRAHEN

-1898 GDAVAEKAAMERW
+1898 GDVVAEKAALERW

-1951 AKNAGAMPSAKVQ
+1951 AKNAGAMPSAEVQ

-1975 EIAEAKLDE
+1975 EITEAKLDE

-2027 QVMNDLKKEA
+2027 RVMNDLKKEV

-2185 QEVRKEYERSAH
+2185 QEVRKEYERSAY

-2224 FRRNERKHARA
+2224 FRRNERKYARA

-2266 RNEARLNKLV
+2266 RNEDRLNKLV
-2276 EGVKRKLNA
+2276 ESVKRKLSA

-2312 EKPVKCAK
+2312 EKPANCAK
-2320 LSELFARYKDNIDI
+2320 LSELFTRYQENIDI

-2390 TDDVLGEIFADD
+2390 TDDVLGEIFTDD

-2456 RLIGEKAHRYL
+2456 RLLGEKAHRYL
-2467 YGTYERAQM
+2467 YCTYERAQM

-2482 GEKKEEL
+2482 GEKQKEL
-2489 EKIFS
+2489 EQIFS

-2688 RDVYRIINDKA
+2688 RDVYRIINDKE

-2755 WRVWP
+2755 WRMWP
-2760 VVENVSNIAPVVD
+2760 VIENVSNIAPVVD
-2773 KLGARRALQAVMAF
+2773 KLGARRALQAVIAF

-2804 ADRINNMER
+2804 ANRINNMER

-2853 SAYNEAFPKAIAQI
+2853 SAYNEAFPKAMAQI

-2898 MEEKVDPSLQE
+2898 MEEIVDPSLQE

-3095 IGMVTDAFFD
+3095 IGMVTDALFD

-3134 KKGEDDLKREAEEA
+3134 KKGEDDLKREAEEV
-3148 KERERVNKMTR
+3148 KERERVKKMTR

>member
-1 MALDLEAYHKDIEDE
+1 MAFDLEGYLQEG
-16 RRQDEE
+16 REE
-22 RAAQEANQTAWDAK
+22 REQREAAQAEREAKEANQAAWEAK

-57 GDRLGKIRDA
+57 GDRLGKIKDA
-67 YSAYHDAQVASRD
+67 YSAYYEAQAASRD

-127 IAQDVR
+127 IAQNVR
-133 QSETFVHYFMT
+133 NTETFTHYFMT

-278 EDKKAAPSFF
+278 EDKKTAPSFF

-321 EAAALAGAALG
+321 EAAALVGAALG

-346 VGAAGGFVVGTA
+346 VGAGAGFTTGFV
-358 RSVITRATMGQ
+358 RSVFGSAVRRQAMRTAITRGMQ
-369 LARAGL
+369 F
-375 GAGMRVGIFEG
+375 GAFEG

-411 TDNDRRFYSVLGG
+411 TDNDRRFYSALGG
-424 AANAGIEMVGLG
+424 AANAGIEMANFG
-436 IATKPLSRGA
+436 IVTKPLSRGA

-461 AIKGVVDAAKYDVA
+461 AIKGIVDSAKYDVA

-621 QGSGFENAYIDTAM
+621 QGTGFENAYIDTAM

-648 VAKTAGIREEELQ
+648 VAKTAGIRDEELQ

-685 LLESVSFT
+685 LLESVSFS
-693 PETDSIARMKENA
+693 PETDSAARMKENA

-826 YYKQHGKAPNQAQ
+826 YYKEHGKAPNQAQ

-852 SAPNVEGWIPTTR
+852 SAPQVDGWIPTTR

-885 QTLENIKERMMKVDS
+885 KTLENIKERMMKVDS

-913 YKLYRQIMET
+913 YKLYRQIMEM

-985 MRDGFAQA
+985 MRDGFAQSSSA
-993 LNAGVNLDE
+993 RRLKEDMLAWKQKVDDFLAGKLPLHNNVVMRTPLVFDLIGADSTLDIAIDRNILQKLVDKHHFTRQNLLELPKKIADPLFVLRAIDTKTGVEDTQKRIVVIDMEINGATVMVPFVVNTAQGMNKIASAYGREKSSGQPNDQWYIDRLNQKNLLYINKNRTARWVATRTGAAGRHNAPLTKQSFSTFSIADE
-1002 QVPIVDITAALP
+1002 NDLSK
-1014 QKKMSNKDVLNFLR
+1014 QKKENP
-1028 GLAQHGKTI
+1028 G
-1037 TSTDGKAVFGIDKHV
+1037 
-1052 RHITFSSRKG
+1052 
-1062 LSDDESKVRQASI
+1062 
-1075 RSLDDLLKH
+1075 
-1084 AVLVESV
+1084 
-1091 PNRKTSKK
+1091 
-1099 PAAIAYHR
+1099 
-1107 FYVPVSLNGKIATIR
+1107 FY
-1122 IVGEERG
+1122 
-1129 DVITFSPTN
+1129 
-1138 VHLYDVIVEKRNSR
+1138 
-1152 PPQGISPFGGS
+1152 
-1163 TRASDTI
+1163 
-1170 SIRDMLTGVKDADGN
+1170 
-1185 VYAQSATDVPSS
+1185 
-1197 EKEAVR
+1197 
-1203 KQYEGTAQWMK
+1203 
-1214 APNGEATKLT
+1214 
-1224 EDQWVAVRTPAFK
+1224 
-1237 AWFGDWE
+1237 
-1244 NAPKNASKVVD
+1244 
-1255 ENGEPL
+1255 
-1261 VVYHATREVFDTFKP
+1261 
-1276 SESGWYG
+1276 
-1283 SGVYLTSDPNDTSY
+1283 
-1297 SMTEPDWHLMP
+1297 
-1308 LFAYIYNPLFAGE
+1308 
-1321 RVSQEE
+1321 
-1327 IDAVKK
+1327 
-1333 EVADVYRSFKYDEE
+1333 
-1347 NKAAGS
+1347 
-1353 VFSHLEGEEKRAA
+1353 
-1366 VIDFLVESLT
+1366 
-1376 FFEVEAG
+1376 
-1383 KTTRQQLEN
+1383 
-1392 LMKDAYERA
+1392 
-1401 GAFYDSPHDG
+1401 
-1411 VIVPGNHGGTWFVAR
+1411 
-1426 ERHQV
+1426 
-1431 KSATKNNGAY
+1431 
-1441 DYGDANI
+1441 
-1448 YHQSAWHGSPHDFV
+1448 QSAWHGSPHDFV

-1476 THGWGLYFAQ
+1476 AHGWGLYFAQ
-1486 NREVSEWYKA
+1486 NRRTSEEYKKRLA
-1496 VLGEVQR
+1496 KITQEY
-1503 AIIHAGDK
+1503 
-1511 TYAMHPDGYRIERNS
+1511 YAYDGKGYKEY
-1526 GDALQEGS
+1526 DYKD
-1534 PIEIALS
+1534 PISQALS
-1541 AFEDSDANVENAIRE
+1541 LFKNRGGLSTDGKIIAENLSTFIKESRAKAKRFEKLASELGIVI
-1556 TTDYLEKMERIKD
+1556 
-1569 SAARERNK
+1569 
-1577 NLIREALRILQ
+1577 EAY
-1588 EEADAWKLEKKKSS
+1588 EKKPNITFADLYKVSKSRTVKAIMKEVPPHKGEKSPAVEDVVAKLRRREELAEQDKDMYKGHVALFKLLAPKKITFEKRRGS
-1602 LFKVEIPDDDVLLD
+1602 LFKVEIPDEDVLLD
-1616 EQKSI
+1616 EQKTMKEQPPKVQKAFKKLIKSLNAKE
-1621 ADQHKNVR
+1621 ADK
-1629 ELLANI
+1629 LLAALGYDIRNDRYHA
-1635 VKEDGGRLLKYLG
+1635 VSAEKGRLS
-1648 YEEHNKRYAEV
+1648 H
-1659 MQEYGRLESLIAFGK
+1659 LIGAP
-1674 RVGDGMFVTKFLR
+1674 R
-1687 AAGHTNE
+1687 AAGRGARFVMTILLEHGYTKE
-1694 EVDIFRR
+1694 DVARFKADKEAGEQETQKLR
-1701 DHAKAVT
+1701 AKY
-1708 EKERLIKEYSK
+1708 KERMDSLDEELLSFANEYIDDS
-1719 SKKEL
+1719 L
-1724 EQKIAGFAK
+1724 
-1733 AFFKDENILKNIT
+1733 DENT
-1746 GENFYDAVAHVHE
+1746 GEELYRALEKLYE
-1759 SQEEASRYLNIHGI
+1759 SPKAASLALNEIGI
-1773 KGITYDGQRDGRCFV
+1773 KGITYDGRRDGRCYV
-1788 IFDDQAIQI
+1788 IFDDKAISI
-1797 IEKFNQMLRQE
+1797 VEKFYQMLRQE
-1808 VRGEISKED
+1808 VRGEISEED

-1898 GDAVAEKAAMERW
+1898 GDIVAEKEALERW

-1951 AKNAGAMPSAKVQ
+1951 AKNAGAMPSVEVQ

-1975 EIAEAKLDE
+1975 EITEAKLDE

-2005 EAELYKRWTQEAQ
+2005 EAELYKRWTHEAQ

-2027 QVMNDLKKEA
+2027 RVMNDLKKEA
-2037 REEFNQKV
+2037 RDEFNQKV

-2094 KTLENELKDYITEY
+2094 KTLENELKDYMTEY
-2108 ARNLD
+2108 ASKLD

-2133 KAYHRRLAIESAAL
+2133 KAYHRRLAIESAVL

-2185 QEVRKEYERSAH
+2185 QEVRKEYERSAY

-2224 FRRNERKHARA
+2224 FRRNERKYARA

-2266 RNEARLNKLV
+2266 RNEDRLNKLV

-2312 EKPVKCAK
+2312 EKPANCAK
-2320 LSELFARYKDNIDI
+2320 LSELFTRYQENIDI

-2390 TDDVLGEIFADD
+2390 TDDIIGDIVTDD
-2402 TALKPSGIVEN
+2402 TALKPSGIVEH
-2413 PVSED
+2413 PVSD
-2418 TGGIG
+2418 DIGGMG
-2423 YGELLAKTPFVGKVL
+2423 YSELVARIPLLGEVVAK
-2438 AKYGQEGSLLL
+2438 AAQEGNIQL
-2449 TKPELIM
+2449 TKPELIL
-2456 RLIGEKAHRYL
+2456 RLMGDKAHRYI
-2467 YGTYERAQM
+2467 YGTYDRAQM
-2476 KESEIL
+2476 KESEL
-2482 GEKKEEL
+2482 LEEKRAAL

-2494 VYTRKE
+2494 VYSRREK
-2500 RMKWKDRNID
+2500 MKWKDRNID

-2531 TNRKRVLDG
+2531 TNRKRVMDDI
-2540 VGQKFDVIRTL
+2540 GQKFDVIRTL

-2587 HIGKVPAHEFT
+2587 RVGKVPAHEFT
-2598 IKTADGKEV
+2598 IKTADGKEI

-2617 YNAEKSSNVQDKTA
+2617 YNPKKASKIGDKQT
-2631 EEAAKGTMTGAQVFG
+2631 EEDVKGRMTGAQVFG
-2646 TKRGHTKARVE
+2646 TKRSHVKERSE
-2657 GDVVLPVLLEF
+2657 GDVIAPVLLRF
-2668 SVLQEHVYNAAHNI
+2668 DVLKDHIFNASHNI

-2688 RDVYRIINDKA
+2688 RDVYRIINDKK
-2699 FEAYVSSNYG
+2699 FEAYVSSTYG
-2709 RPVYKYLKQWAVD
+2709 RPIYDYLKQWAVD
-2722 VWAIPADG
+2722 VWAVPVEASD
-2730 TDLAGSAVSRA
+2730 SAAMGINRIIGG
-2741 LAAFRRNS
+2741 LRRNS

-2755 WRVWP
+2755 WRMWP
-2760 VVENVSNIAPVVD
+2760 CLENMLTN
-2773 KLGARRALQAVMAF
+2773 
-2787 ALHPKTLLAMSK
+2787 TLLNMDKIGIRKTMSAYFEGLPVISKGPKALRDMAK
-2799 KSIFM
+2799 KSSFM

-2813 DVRRDSHT
+2813 DIRRDPHI
-2821 FDPTYKPLE
+2821 FDPTYRPLE
-2830 FLRDNAYRALS
+2830 FLRDNAYFCMG
-2841 FTDLALSVPTWN
+2841 FTDQLFSVPLW
-2853 SAYNEAFPKAIAQI
+2853 SKVYKEAFPKAMAHI

-2898 MEEKVDPSLQE
+2898 MEEIVDPSLQE

-2956 DTFGSGQTKDLAAIQ
+2956 DTFGSGQTKDLAGVQ
-2971 RSRNEAVKMFTSFY
+2971 RTRSELFKLFTSFF
-2985 SFFNTQFNA
+2985 SFFNTQYNA
-2994 VLESYYGGKYNADG
+2994 SLEAHYGGKYGKGG
-3008 YRHIRVWMPFA
+3008 YKHIHVWMPLA
-3019 RSMLYR
+3019 RTILFRM
-3025 IILVGLIGGLGKA
+3025 ILVGILGGLGKA

-3049 KYRNVV
+3049 KYQNVV

-3066 VPWEE
+3066 VPWED
-3071 RWMNVIGKN
+3071 RWMKTVLKN
-3080 TVSTATGMIPLVRDL
+3080 TLSTATGMFPGIRDIAGFAL
-3095 IGMVTDAFFD
+3095 DRIFD
-3105 GTARG
+3105 GTTYG
-3110 RNFEVGSVL
+3110 RSLEFGSVA
-3119 SRGGKQAVATWNLIM
+3119 SRGWKQAAATWNLIR
-3134 KKGEDDLKREAEEA
+3134 KKGDDDLKREAEKV
-3148 KERERVNKMTR
+3148 KERERVKKMTR
-3159 KQREKYEEGKKYKK
+3159 KQREKYEEEKKYKK

-3193 FTASRHGVT
+3193 FTASHHGVT

-3251 PEPPKKQRRTR
+3251 PESPKKKQRGTR

>member
-1 MALDLEAYHKDIEDE
+1 MAFDLEGYLQEG
-16 RRQDEE
+16 REE
-22 RAAQEANQTAWDAK
+22 REQREAAQAEREAKEANQAEWEAK

-57 GDRLGKIRDA
+57 GDRLGKIKDA

-105 VTHPIKS
+105 ITHPIKS
-112 FVGGYINQKA
+112 AIGGYINQKA

-158 TGISADAFINDDV
+158 TGISSDAFINDDV

-179 YDYKRAKAAV
+179 YDYKRAKTAV

-264 NDRERAADLERMIA
+264 NDRERAGDLERMIA

-288 DDPLSAIVGGMASSG
+288 DDPLAAIVGGMASSG

-346 VGAAGGFVVGTA
+346 AGAGAGFTTGFV
-358 RSVITRATMGQ
+358 RSVFGSAARRQAMRTAITRGMQ
-369 LARAGL
+369 F
-375 GAGMRVGIFEG
+375 GAFEG
-386 MRRPETGSRFAEY
+386 MRRPETGSRYAEY

-411 TDNDRRFYSVLGG
+411 TDNDRRLYATLGG
-424 AANAGIEMVGLG
+424 AANAGIEMANFG
-436 IATKPLSRGA
+436 IVTKPLSRGA

-498 SAEEGAQSIADD
+498 SAEEGAQSVADD

-621 QGSGFENAYIDTAM
+621 QGTGFENAYIDTAM

-685 LLESVSFT
+685 LLESVSFS
-693 PETDSIARMKENA
+693 PETDSAARMKENA

-731 ADEYFPEARENLDEQ
+731 ADEYFPEARENLDEH

-852 SAPNVEGWIPTTR
+852 AAPQVEGWIPTTR

-885 QTLENIKERMMKVDS
+885 KTLENIKERMMKVDS

-913 YKLYRQIMET
+913 YKLYRQIMEM
-923 LEKIGGEQKEDK
+923 LEKIGGKQKEDK

-957 MRTQEGKEEYTALD
+957 MRTQEGKEKYTALD
-971 YFRDRFALRYGGTD
+971 YFKDRFALRYGGTD
-985 MRDGFAQA
+985 MRQ
-993 LNAGVNLDE
+993 N
-1002 QVPIVDITAALP
+1002 
-1014 QKKMSNKDVLNFLR
+1014 
-1028 GLAQHGKTI
+1028 GL
-1037 TSTDGKAVFGIDKHV
+1037 
-1052 RHITFSSRKG
+1052 
-1062 LSDDESKVRQASI
+1062 
-1075 RSLDDLLKH
+1075 
-1084 AVLVESV
+1084 
-1091 PNRKTSKK
+1091 
-1099 PAAIAYHR
+1099 Y
-1107 FYVPVSLNGKIATIR
+1107 
-1122 IVGEERG
+1122 
-1129 DVITFSPTN
+1129 
-1138 VHLYDVIVEKRNSR
+1138 
-1152 PPQGISPFGGS
+1152 
-1163 TRASDTI
+1163 
-1170 SIRDMLTGVKDADGN
+1170 
-1185 VYAQSATDVPSS
+1185 QSATDVPSA
-1197 EKEAVR
+1197 EKDAVR
-1203 KQYEGTAQWMK
+1203 KQYEGTEQWMK
-1214 APNGEATKLT
+1214 APNGEPTNLT
-1224 EDQWVAVRTPAFK
+1224 EDQWIAVRTPAFK

-1244 NAPKNASKVVD
+1244 AEAEKQKYLNTAPINVTEKKITKSGGVTARDAAFAWADAYLPVQVSTRFGEVEINRTSVKDSLGHGFSQKKLDAITSLPEGMKVAAFIGEAKDFNGADIDNGYFCYPIMYQGEKQVVFCRARRDVNSNKIYVHEVWTEDEIRGIPLQTAAKFSNSKPHGGNTLYKSILADFLNKGNECSKIVD

-1261 VVYHATREVFDTFKP
+1261 VVYHGSDAEFEAFDRTKGRSGMDIQGMFFSPWAYESEGYGKNVRAFFLNIKNPATGSKSYEVFSKYK
-1276 SESGWYG
+1276 SENYAGIKARDELEHSGY
-1283 SGVYLTSDPNDTSY
+1283 
-1297 SMTEPDWHLMP
+1297 
-1308 LFAYIYNPLFAGE
+1308 
-1321 RVSQEE
+1321 
-1327 IDAVKK
+1327 
-1333 EVADVYRSFKYDEE
+1333 
-1347 NKAAGS
+1347 
-1353 VFSHLEGEEKRAA
+1353 
-1366 VIDFLVESLT
+1366 
-1376 FFEVEAG
+1376 
-1383 KTTRQQLEN
+1383 
-1392 LMKDAYERA
+1392 
-1401 GAFYDSPHDG
+1401 DG
-1411 VIVPGNHGGTWFVAR
+1411 VVSGDMEDEDLEFIAFEPN
-1426 ERHQV
+1426 QI
-1431 KSATKNNGAY
+1431 KSATDNNGAFSP
-1441 DYGDANI
+1441 DDANI
-1448 YHQSAWHGSPHDFV
+1448 YHQKDSLEKNVGESAHAIPLDDGQGKVVDIQFVDVDEKRALQSPH
-1462 EFLLSA
+1462 
-1468 IGTGEGAQ
+1468 IGIRFSDE
-1476 THGWGLYFAQ
+1476 
-1486 NREVSEWYKA
+1486 EYK
-1496 VLGEVQR
+1496 
-1503 AIIHAGDK
+1503 IGD
-1511 TYAMHPDGYRIERNS
+1511 D
-1526 GDALQEGS
+1526 
-1534 PIEIALS
+1534 
-1541 AFEDSDANVENAIRE
+1541 VENSHNWVDGDW
-1556 TTDYLEKMERIKD
+1556 TDEELDGTSTVNVAEPWSYD
-1569 SAARERNK
+1569 S
-1577 NLIREALRILQ
+1577 
-1588 EEADAWKLEKKKSS
+1588 
-1602 LFKVEIPDDDVLLD
+1602 LD
-1616 EQKSI
+1616 ELKETAIKRLNKAGRYPYDYAYLVAGTSSDYGEDTNESI
-1621 ADQHKNVR
+1621 IRNAEVVGILKLVR
-1629 ELLANI
+1629 ES
-1635 VKEDGGRLLKYLG
+1635 E
-1648 YEEHNKRYAEV
+1648 AE
-1659 MQEYGRLESLIAFGK
+1659 S
-1674 RVGDGMFVTKFLR
+1674 
-1687 AAGHTNE
+1687 
-1694 EVDIFRR
+1694 
-1701 DHAKAVT
+1701 
-1708 EKERLIKEYSK
+1708 
-1719 SKKEL
+1719 
-1724 EQKIAGFAK
+1724 
-1733 AFFKDENILKNIT
+1733 
-1746 GENFYDAVAHVHE
+1746 
-1759 SQEEASRYLNIHGI
+1759 
-1773 KGITYDGQRDGRCFV
+1773 
-1788 IFDDQAIQI
+1788 
-1797 IEKFNQMLRQE
+1797 FNQMLRQE

-1883 EFRDHEN
+1883 EFRAHEN

-1898 GDAVAEKAAMERW
+1898 GDAVAEKAALERW

-1951 AKNAGAMPSAKVQ
+1951 AKNAGAMPSAEVQ

-1975 EIAEAKLDE
+1975 EITEAKLDE

-2005 EAELYKRWTQEAQ
+2005 EAELYQRWTQEAQ

-2027 QVMNDLKKEA
+2027 RVMNDLKKEA

-2088 KARGKR
+2088 KTRGKR

-2108 ARNLD
+2108 ARKLD
-2113 EQIMQAHLSDENVA
+2113 EQIMQEHLSDENVA

-2147 RRKERLMRLLGG
+2147 RRKERLMRVLGG

-2185 QEVRKEYERSAH
+2185 QEVRKEYERSAY

-2224 FRRNERKHARA
+2224 FRRNERKYARA

-2242 GKWSDVLALKEQQA
+2242 GKWSEVLALKEQQA

-2266 RNEARLNKLV
+2266 KNEKRLNQLLAN
-2276 EGVKRKLNA
+2276 VKRKLSA

-2320 LSELFARYKDNIDI
+2320 LSELFTRYKDNNDI

-2402 TALKPSGIVEN
+2402 TALKPSGIVEH

-2449 TKPELIM
+2449 TKPELII

-2631 EEAAKGTMTGAQVFG
+2631 EEAAKGRMTGAQVFG

-2657 GDVVLPVLLEF
+2657 GDVVLPVRLEF
-2668 SVLQEHVYNAAHNI
+2668 SVLQEHIYNASHNI

-2688 RDVYRIINDKA
+2688 RDVYRIINDKE

-2755 WRVWP
+2755 WRMWP
-2760 VVENVSNIAPVVD
+2760 VIENVSNIAPVVD

-2853 SAYNEAFPKAIAQI
+2853 SAYNEAFPKALAQI

-2898 MEEKVDPSLQE
+2898 MEEIVDPSLQE

-3019 RSMLYR
+3019 RSVLYR

-3055 DPKTGK
+3055 DQKTGK
-3061 TTKVE
+3061 ITKVE
-3066 VPWEE
+3066 IPWEE

-3080 TVSTATGMIPLVRDL
+3080 TVSTATGMIPIVRDL
-3095 IGMVTDAFFD
+3095 IGMVTDALFD
-3105 GTARG
+3105 GTTRG

-3119 SRGGKQAVATWNLIM
+3119 SRGGKQAWATWNLIM
-3134 KKGEDDLKREAEEA
+3134 KKGEDDLKREAEKA
-3148 KERERVNKMTR
+3148 KERERVKKMTK
-3159 KQREKYEEGKKYKK
+3159 KQREKYEEEKKYKK

-3193 FTASRHGVT
+3193 FTATRHGIT
-3202 NTLSDGVF
+3202 NTPSDGLF
-3210 SAVQFAVDMMETD
+3210 SIAQFAVDMMETD
-3223 NYYDPRVT
+3223 NYYDPDIR
-3231 NVMRAVIFDKKLR
+3231 NVLRAVFFDKKLR

-3251 PEPPKKQRRTR
+3251 PESPKKKQRRTR

>member
-1 MALDLEAYHKDIEDE
+1 MAFDLEGYLQEG
-16 RRQDEE
+16 REE
-22 RAAQEANQTAWDAK
+22 REQREAAQAEREAKEANQAEWEAK

-133 QSETFVHYFMT
+133 QSETFLHYFVT

-158 TGISADAFINDDV
+158 TGISADAFINDDI

-179 YDYKRAKAAV
+179 YDYKRAKTAV

-264 NDRERAADLERMIA
+264 NDRERAADLERMIV

-321 EAAALAGAALG
+321 EAAAIAGAALG
-332 TGIEPLGGTLVGGA
+332 TGVEPLGGTLVGGA
-346 VGAAGGFVVGTA
+346 AGAGAGFTAGFV
-358 RSVITRATMGQ
+358 RSVFGGVARRQAMRTAITRGMQ
-369 LARAGL
+369 F
-375 GAGMRVGIFEG
+375 GAFEG
-386 MRRPETGSRFAEY
+386 MRRPETGSRYAEY

-404 TDGNPLL
+404 TDGDPLL
-411 TDNDRRFYSVLGG
+411 TDNDRRFYSALGG
-424 AANAGIEMVGLG
+424 AANAGIEMANFG

-461 AIKGVVDAAKYDVA
+461 AIKGIVDSAKYDVA
-475 KRESVAAFAK
+475 KRESVAAYAK

-498 SAEEGAQSIADD
+498 SAEEGAQSVADD

-679 SAASPQ
+679 SAVSPQ
-685 LLESVSFT
+685 LLESVSFS
-693 PETDSIARMKENA
+693 PETDSAARMKENA

-746 EKARLYSERDM
+746 EKARLHSERDM

-777 NDFTAARDEILQPA
+777 NDFTAARDEILRPA

-826 YYKQHGKAPNQAQ
+826 YYKEHGKAPNQAQ

-913 YKLYRQIMET
+913 YKLYRQIIEM

-935 QTKVARMNAML
+935 QTKAARMNAML

-957 MRTQEGKEEYTALD
+957 MRTQEGKEKYTALD
-971 YFRDRFALRYGGTD
+971 YFKDRFALRYGGTD
-985 MRDGFAQA
+985 MRQ
-993 LNAGVNLDE
+993 N
-1002 QVPIVDITAALP
+1002 
-1014 QKKMSNKDVLNFLR
+1014 
-1028 GLAQHGKTI
+1028 GL
-1037 TSTDGKAVFGIDKHV
+1037 
-1052 RHITFSSRKG
+1052 
-1062 LSDDESKVRQASI
+1062 
-1075 RSLDDLLKH
+1075 
-1084 AVLVESV
+1084 
-1091 PNRKTSKK
+1091 
-1099 PAAIAYHR
+1099 Y
-1107 FYVPVSLNGKIATIR
+1107 
-1122 IVGEERG
+1122 
-1129 DVITFSPTN
+1129 
-1138 VHLYDVIVEKRNSR
+1138 
-1152 PPQGISPFGGS
+1152 
-1163 TRASDTI
+1163 
-1170 SIRDMLTGVKDADGN
+1170 
-1185 VYAQSATDVPSS
+1185 QSATNVPSA
-1197 EKEAVR
+1197 EKDAVR
-1203 KQYEGTAQWMK
+1203 KQYEGTEQWMK
-1214 APNGEATKLT
+1214 APNGKPTNLT

-1244 NAPKNASKVVD
+1244 AEAEKQKYLNTAPINVTEKKITKSGGVTARDAALAWADAYLPVQVSTRFGEVEINRTSVKDSLGHGFSQKKLDAITSLPEGMKVAAFIGEAKDFNGADIDNGYFCYPIMYQGEKQVVFCRARRDVNSNKIYVHEVWTEDEIRGIPLQTAAKFSNSKPHGGNTLYKSILADFLNKGNECSKIVD

-1261 VVYHATREVFDTFKP
+1261 VVYHGSDAEFEVFDRTKGRSGMDIQGMFFSP
-1276 SESGWYG
+1276 WDYESEGYG
-1283 SGVYLTSDPNDTSY
+1283 KNVRAFFLNIKNPATGSKSY
-1297 SMTEPDWHLMP
+1297 E
-1308 LFAYIYNPLFAGE
+1308 
-1321 RVSQEE
+1321 
-1327 IDAVKK
+1327 
-1333 EVADVYRSFKYDEE
+1333 
-1347 NKAAGS
+1347 
-1353 VFSHLEGEEKRAA
+1353 VFSKYKSENYAGIKARDELEHSG
-1366 VIDFLVESLT
+1366 
-1376 FFEVEAG
+1376 
-1383 KTTRQQLEN
+1383 
-1392 LMKDAYERA
+1392 Y
-1401 GAFYDSPHDG
+1401 DG
-1411 VIVPGNHGGTWFVAR
+1411 VASGNMEDEDLEFIAF
-1426 ERHQV
+1426 EPNQI
-1431 KSATKNNGAY
+1431 KSATDNNGAFSP
-1441 DYGDANI
+1441 DDANI
-1448 YHQSAWHGSPHDFV
+1448 YHQKDSLEKNVGESAHAIPLDDGQGKVVDIQFVDVDEKRALQSPHIGIRFSDKEYKIGDDV
-1462 EFLLSA
+1462 ENSHNWVDGDWTDEELD
-1468 IGTGEGAQ
+1468 GAS
-1476 THGWGLYFAQ
+1476 TVNVAEPWSYDSLDELKETA
-1486 NREVSEWYKA
+1486 
-1496 VLGEVQR
+1496 
-1503 AIIHAGDK
+1503 
-1511 TYAMHPDGYRIERNS
+1511 IERLNKAGRYPYDYAYLVAGTS
-1526 GDALQEGS
+1526 SDYG
-1534 PIEIALS
+1534 
-1541 AFEDSDANVENAIRE
+1541 EDTNESIIRNAE
-1556 TTDYLEKMERIKD
+1556 VVG
-1569 SAARERNK
+1569 
-1577 NLIREALRILQ
+1577 IL
-1588 EEADAWKLEKKKSS
+1588 KL
-1602 LFKVEIPDDDVLLD
+1602 
-1616 EQKSI
+1616 
-1621 ADQHKNVR
+1621 VR
-1629 ELLANI
+1629 ES
-1635 VKEDGGRLLKYLG
+1635 E
-1648 YEEHNKRYAEV
+1648 AE
-1659 MQEYGRLESLIAFGK
+1659 S
-1674 RVGDGMFVTKFLR
+1674 
-1687 AAGHTNE
+1687 
-1694 EVDIFRR
+1694 
-1701 DHAKAVT
+1701 
-1708 EKERLIKEYSK
+1708 
-1719 SKKEL
+1719 
-1724 EQKIAGFAK
+1724 
-1733 AFFKDENILKNIT
+1733 
-1746 GENFYDAVAHVHE
+1746 
-1759 SQEEASRYLNIHGI
+1759 
-1773 KGITYDGQRDGRCFV
+1773 
-1788 IFDDQAIQI
+1788 
-1797 IEKFNQMLRQE
+1797 FNQMLRQE

-1890 AILAAKKS
+1890 AILAVKKS
-1898 GDAVAEKAAMERW
+1898 GDAVAEKAALERW

-1951 AKNAGAMPSAKVQ
+1951 AKNAGAMPSVEVQ

-1991 LLGKESVESLLGET
+1991 ILGKESVESLLGET

-2027 QVMNDLKKEA
+2027 RVMNDLKKEA
-2037 REEFNQKV
+2037 REEFNEKI

-2094 KTLENELKDYITEY
+2094 KTLENELNDYMTEY
-2108 ARNLD
+2108 ARKLD
-2113 EQIMQAHLSDENVA
+2113 EQIMQEHLSDENVA

-2165 KKKAVAEAKKAES
+2165 KKKAVAEAKKQEES
-2178 PTRRGTK
+2178 QTRRGTK
-2185 QEVRKEYERSAH
+2185 QEVRKEYERSAY

-2224 FRRNERKHARA
+2224 FRRNERKYARA

-2276 EGVKRKLNA
+2276 ESVKRRLNA

-2312 EKPVKCAK
+2312 EKPVNCAK
-2320 LSELFARYKDNIDI
+2320 LSELFAQYKDNIDI

-2390 TDDVLGEIFADD
+2390 TDDILGEIFTDD
-2402 TALKPSGIVEN
+2402 TALKPTGIVEH

-2423 YGELLAKTPFVGKVL
+2423 YSELLAKTPFVGKVL

-2456 RLIGEKAHRYL
+2456 RLLGEKAHRYL
-2467 YGTYERAQM
+2467 YGTYDRAQM

-2482 GEKKEEL
+2482 GEKQKEL

-2565 VWNLLDTFWEESA
+2565 VWNLVDTFWEESA

-2657 GDVVLPVLLEF
+2657 GDVVLPVRLEF
-2668 SVLQEHVYNAAHNI
+2668 GVLQEHIYNAAHNI

-2688 RDVYRIINDKA
+2688 RDVYRIINDKK

-2730 TDLAGSAVSRA
+2730 TDLAGSAISRA

-2755 WRVWP
+2755 WRMWP

-2773 KLGARRALQAVMAF
+2773 KLGAKRALQAVIAF

-2853 SAYNEAFPKAIAQI
+2853 SAYNEAFPKALAQI

-2885 HELRAEIYDLRRE
+2885 HELRAEVYDLRRE
-2898 MEEKVDPSLQE
+2898 MEETVDPSLQE
-2909 RIRAKEKEF
+2909 RIRAKEKEL

-3019 RSMLYR
+3019 RSVLYR
-3025 IILVGLIGGLGKA
+3025 IILVGMIGGLGKA

-3061 TTKVE
+3061 ATKVE

-3080 TVSTATGMIPLVRDL
+3080 TVSTATGMIPIVRDL
-3095 IGMVTDAFFD
+3095 IGMVTDALFD
-3105 GTARG
+3105 GTTRG
-3110 RNFEVGSVL
+3110 RNFEVGSVV
-3119 SRGGKQAVATWNLIM
+3119 SRGGKQAWATWNLIM
-3134 KKGEDDLKREAEEA
+3134 KKGEDDLKREAEKA
-3148 KERERVNKMTR
+3148 KERERVKKMTR
-3159 KQREKYEEGKKYKK
+3159 KQREKYEEEKKYKK

-3210 SAVQFAVDMMETD
+3210 SAVQFTVDMMETD
-3223 NYYDPRVT
+3223 NYYDPDIR
-3231 NVMRAVIFDKKLR
+3231 NVLRAVFFDKKLR

-3251 PEPPKKQRRTR
+3251 PEPPKKKQRRTR

>member
-1 MALDLEAYHKDIEDE
+1 MAFDLEGYLQEG
-16 RRQDEE
+16 REE
-22 RAAQEANQTAWDAK
+22 REQREAAQAEREAKEANQAAWEAK

-57 GDRLGKIRDA
+57 GDRLGKIKDA
-67 YSAYHDAQVASRD
+67 YSAYYEAQVASRD

-127 IAQDVR
+127 IAQNVR
-133 QSETFVHYFMT
+133 NTETFTHYFMT

-278 EDKKAAPSFF
+278 EDKKTAPSFF
-288 DDPLSAIVGGMASSG
+288 DDPLAAIVGGMASSG

-346 VGAAGGFVVGTA
+346 AGAAGGFVVGTA

-375 GAGMRVGIFEG
+375 GAGMRVGAFEG

-411 TDNDRRFYSVLGG
+411 TDNDRRLYATLGG
-424 AANAGIEMVGLG
+424 AANAGIEMANFG

-510 LIHNRIVDAS
+510 LIHNRIVSAS

-621 QGSGFENAYIDTAM
+621 QGTGLENAYIDTAM

-685 LLESVSFT
+685 LLESVSFS
-693 PETDSIARMKENA
+693 PETDSMARMKENA

-826 YYKQHGKAPNQAQ
+826 YYKQHGKAPNQVQ

-885 QTLENIKERMMKVDS
+885 KTLENIKDRMMKVDS

-913 YKLYRQIMET
+913 YKLYRQIIEM

-971 YFRDRFALRYGGTD
+971 YFKDRFALRYGGTD
-985 MRDGFAQA
+985 MRSNDGLKQSSGMSADRKLYEDETAWGKQLDAFMSMSDKNFMRVYKIMETPLVFSLLNDQGFHVQLGKDIAISHAMLWKVLREKEVKGKSHGHA
-993 LNAGVNLDE
+993 LDMTPEIMKGLPRALANPIMILRNRKGDDPNAPILPDE
-1002 QVPIVDITAALP
+1002 IVAVVDLQDKNGSTAIVPIVLKERNGKYMLKTFFGKDDPTWF
-1014 QKKMSNKDVLNFLR
+1014 QKRMMLGDVLYAHKKRALDWVKAIQRHKAPGRFTLQDSFFNS
-1028 GLAQHGKTI
+1028 I
-1037 TSTDGKAVFGIDKHV
+1037 STDADLVKA
-1052 RHITFSSRKG
+1052 R
-1062 LSDDESKVRQASI
+1062 
-1075 RSLDDLLKH
+1075 
-1084 AVLVESV
+1084 
-1091 PNRKTSKK
+1091 
-1099 PAAIAYHR
+1099 
-1107 FYVPVSLNGKIATIR
+1107 
-1122 IVGEERG
+1122 
-1129 DVITFSPTN
+1129 
-1138 VHLYDVIVEKRNSR
+1138 
-1152 PPQGISPFGGS
+1152 
-1163 TRASDTI
+1163 
-1170 SIRDMLTGVKDADGN
+1170 
-1185 VYAQSATDVPSS
+1185 
-1197 EKEAVR
+1197 
-1203 KQYEGTAQWMK
+1203 
-1214 APNGEATKLT
+1214 
-1224 EDQWVAVRTPAFK
+1224 
-1237 AWFGDWE
+1237 
-1244 NAPKNASKVVD
+1244 
-1255 ENGEPL
+1255 
-1261 VVYHATREVFDTFKP
+1261 
-1276 SESGWYG
+1276 
-1283 SGVYLTSDPNDTSY
+1283 
-1297 SMTEPDWHLMP
+1297 
-1308 LFAYIYNPLFAGE
+1308 
-1321 RVSQEE
+1321 
-1327 IDAVKK
+1327 
-1333 EVADVYRSFKYDEE
+1333 EE
-1347 NKAAGS
+1347 NQS
-1353 VFSHLEGEEKRAA
+1353 
-1366 VIDFLVESLT
+1366 
-1376 FFEVEAG
+1376 
-1383 KTTRQQLEN
+1383 
-1392 LMKDAYERA
+1392 
-1401 GAFYDSPHDG
+1401 FY
-1411 VIVPGNHGGTWFVAR
+1411 
-1426 ERHQV
+1426 
-1431 KSATKNNGAY
+1431 
-1441 DYGDANI
+1441 
-1448 YHQSAWHGSPHDFV
+1448 QSAWHGSPYDFRA
-1462 EFLLSA
+1462 FLLEM
-1468 IGTGEGAQ
+1468 IGEGEGRQA
-1476 THGWGLYFAQ
+1476 HGWGLYFAQ
-1486 NREVSEWYKA
+1486 NREVSERYKEWLKKAKKKAIHTLTYDGESLNEQPSDIQGVLRGFENYYLDLLRGKSAADVLRMMRDEHVRDKEMHEKKRAEFDVPLALYEENPKISVRALLNSVDKYSSPRLTMEAAESSVPGKRRTAADIVQALKKSRGLYDARAHEEESRIRAIDA
-1496 VLGEVQR
+1496 VDPDKFNLEVQEPV
-1503 AIIHAGDK
+1503 G
-1511 TYAMHPDGYRIERNS
+1511 
-1526 GDALQEGS
+1526 
-1534 PIEIALS
+1534 
-1541 AFEDSDANVENAIRE
+1541 
-1556 TTDYLEKMERIKD
+1556 
-1569 SAARERNK
+1569 
-1577 NLIREALRILQ
+1577 
-1588 EEADAWKLEKKKSS
+1588 KL
-1602 LFKVEIPDDDVLLD
+1602 FRVEIPNDDVLLD
-1616 EQKSI
+1616 EQKPF
-1621 ADQHKNVR
+1621 DEQPKFVR
-1629 ELLANI
+1629 EKLEEMFSRADTEQLLY
-1635 VKEDGGRLLKYLG
+1635 VLSKKDSRFDEVYSDYCELLDHEQDEAYAQ
-1648 YEEHNKRYAEV
+1648 EIRQRYNHE
-1659 MQEYGRLESLIAFGK
+1659 LS
-1674 RVGDGMFVTKFLR
+1674 
-1687 AAGHTNE
+1687 
-1694 EVDIFRR
+1694 
-1701 DHAKAVT
+1701 
-1708 EKERLIKEYSK
+1708 RLIGSNTIPQALLRSFASGQEIYK
-1719 SKKEL
+1719 S
-1724 EQKIAGFAK
+1724 ISDVF
-1733 AFFKDENILKNIT
+1733 
-1746 GENFYDAVAHVHE
+1746 
-1759 SQEEASRYLNIHGI
+1759 SQLRGDKEASLALNEVGI
-1773 KGITYDGQRDGRCFV
+1773 KGITYDGRQDGRCFV
-1788 IFDDQAIQI
+1788 VFDDKAISI

-1865 AEWHEG
+1865 AQWHEG
-1871 AAEEYKDTDFAD
+1871 AADEYADTDFAD
-1883 EFRDHEN
+1883 EFRAHEN

-1898 GDAVAEKAAMERW
+1898 GDVVAEKAALERW

-1951 AKNAGAMPSAKVQ
+1951 AKNAGAMPSVEVQ

-1975 EIAEAKLDE
+1975 EITEAKLDE

-2027 QVMNDLKKEA
+2027 RVMNDLKKEA

-2108 ARNLD
+2108 ARKLD
-2113 EQIMQAHLSDENVA
+2113 EQIMQEHLSDENVA

-2147 RRKERLMRLLGG
+2147 RRKERLIRLLGG

-2185 QEVRKEYERSAH
+2185 QEVRKEYERSAY

-2224 FRRNERKHARA
+2224 FRRNERKYARA

-2266 RNEARLNKLV
+2266 RNEDRLNKLV

-2312 EKPVKCAK
+2312 EKPVNCAK
-2320 LSELFARYKDNIDI
+2320 LSELFARYQENIDI

-2390 TDDVLGEIFADD
+2390 TDDILGEIFADD

-2682 AFRIAA
+2682 AFRIAV

-2755 WRVWP
+2755 WRMWP
-2760 VVENVSNIAPVVD
+2760 VIENVSNIAPVVD

-2853 SAYNEAFPKAIAQI
+2853 SAYNEAFPKALAQI

-2885 HELRAEIYDLRRE
+2885 HELRAEVYDLRRE
-2898 MEEKVDPSLQE
+2898 MEEIVDPSLQE

-2971 RSRNEAVKMFTSFY
+2971 RSRHEAVKMFTSFY

-3019 RSMLYR
+3019 RSVLYR

-3038 ALGLEGDDDRD
+3038 ALGLEGDDDKD

-3095 IGMVTDAFFD
+3095 IGMVTDALFD

-3119 SRGGKQAVATWNLIM
+3119 SRGGKQAVATWNLIW

-3148 KERERVNKMTR
+3148 KERERVKKMTR

-3193 FTASRHGVT
+3193 FTASRHGIT
-3202 NTLSDGVF
+3202 NTPSDGLF
-3210 SAVQFAVDMMETD
+3210 SIAQFAVDMMETD
-3223 NYYDPRVT
+3223 NYYDPDIR
-3231 NVMRAVIFDKKLR
+3231 NVLRAVFFDKKLR

-3251 PEPPKKQRRTR
+3251 PEPPKKKQRRTR

>member
-1 MALDLEAYHKDIEDE
+1 MAFDLEGYLQEG
-16 RRQDEE
+16 REE
-22 RAAQEANQTAWDAK
+22 REQREAAQAEREAKEANQAEWEAK
-36 PFYSKAATIISEDVG
+36 PWYSKAATIISEDVG

-57 GDRLGKIRDA
+57 GDRLGKIKDA
-67 YSAYHDAQVASRD
+67 YSAYYEAQAASRD

-94 GDNLRGVVLEP
+94 GDNLRGAVLEP

-127 IAQDVR
+127 IAQNVR
-133 QSETFVHYFMT
+133 NTETFTHYFMT
-144 PEDKLKKA
+144 SEDKLKKA

-179 YDYKRAKAAV
+179 YDYKRAKTAV

-278 EDKKAAPSFF
+278 EDKKVAPSFF

-315 DGLITA
+315 DGLIAA
-321 EAAALAGAALG
+321 EATAIAGAALG
-332 TGIEPLGGTLVGGA
+332 TWVEPLGGTLVGGA
-346 VGAAGGFVVGTA
+346 AGAGAGFTAGFV
-358 RSVITRATMGQ
+358 RSVFGSVARRQAMRTAITRGMQ
-369 LARAGL
+369 F
-375 GAGMRVGIFEG
+375 GAFEG
-386 MRRPETGSRFAEY
+386 MRRPETGSRYAEY

-411 TDNDRRFYSVLGG
+411 TDNDRRLYAALGG
-424 AANAGIEMVGLG
+424 AANAGIEMANFG

-498 SAEEGAQSIADD
+498 SAEEGVQSIADD
-510 LIHNRIVDAS
+510 LIHNRIVNAS

-648 VAKTAGIREEELQ
+648 VAKTAGIRDEELQ
-661 KTIES
+661 KTIKS

-685 LLESVSFT
+685 LLESVSFS
-693 PETDSIARMKENA
+693 PETDSAARMKENA

-746 EKARLYSERDM
+746 EKARLHSERDM

-791 MDALS
+791 IDALS

-826 YYKQHGKAPNQAQ
+826 YYKEHGKAPNQAQ

-852 SAPNVEGWIPTTR
+852 SAPQVEGWIPTTR

-885 QTLENIKERMMKVDS
+885 KTLENIKERMMKVDS

-913 YKLYRQIMET
+913 YKLYRQIMEM

-957 MRTQEGKEEYTALD
+957 MRTQEGKEKYTALD
-971 YFRDRFALRYGGTD
+971 YFRDRFALRYDGTD
-985 MRDGFAQA
+985 MRQNGLYQS
-993 LNAGVNLDE
+993 AGVFAEERLARDE
-1002 QVPIVDITAALP
+1002 EAWNGIVD
-1014 QKKMSNKDVLNFLR
+1014 DY
-1028 GLAQHGKTI
+1028 
-1037 TSTDGKAVFGIDKHV
+1037 
-1052 RHITFSSRKG
+1052 
-1062 LSDDESKVRQASI
+1062 E
-1075 RSLDDLLKH
+1075 
-1084 AVLVESV
+1084 
-1091 PNRKTSKK
+1091 
-1099 PAAIAYHR
+1099 
-1107 FYVPVSLNGKIATIR
+1107 NGKINPSATYTMMDTPLSLQMIGAPNLPLKMDGGKIEHILAHDGMNTDLLRALPRAIADPVMVLDSYAERKVVVVDLKDTNGATIIVPIDLYQTRDR
-1122 IVGEERG
+1122 IEVNILNNAYGKNPRKKRDDGSWQQERG
-1129 DVITFSPTN
+1129 TDFSWFVEQN
-1138 VHLYDVIVEKRNSR
+1138 IKKDRVLYMNTKK
-1152 PPQGISPFGGS
+1152 S
-1163 TRASDTI
+1163 T
-1170 SIRDMLTGVKDADGN
+1170 LW
-1185 VYAQSATDVPSS
+1185 AQSAKSDSLSKGTTQDALSS
-1197 EKEAVR
+1197 FIVSDAFQNVK
-1203 KQYEGTAQWMK
+1203 
-1214 APNGEATKLT
+1214 T
-1224 EDQWVAVRTPAFK
+1224 E
-1237 AWFGDWE
+1237 
-1244 NAPKNASKVVD
+1244 VD
-1255 ENGEPL
+1255 L
-1261 VVYHATREVFDTFKP
+1261 D
-1276 SESGWYG
+1276 
-1283 SGVYLTSDPNDTSY
+1283 
-1297 SMTEPDWHLMP
+1297 
-1308 LFAYIYNPLFAGE
+1308 
-1321 RVSQEE
+1321 
-1327 IDAVKK
+1327 
-1333 EVADVYRSFKYDEE
+1333 
-1347 NKAAGS
+1347 
-1353 VFSHLEGEEKRAA
+1353 
-1366 VIDFLVESLT
+1366 
-1376 FFEVEAG
+1376 
-1383 KTTRQQLEN
+1383 
-1392 LMKDAYERA
+1392 
-1401 GAFYDSPHDG
+1401 
-1411 VIVPGNHGGTWFVAR
+1411 VAR
-1426 ERHQV
+1426 EENQ
-1431 KSATKNNGAY
+1431 SLY
-1441 DYGDANI
+1441 
-1448 YHQSAWHGSPHDFV
+1448 QSAWHGSPHDFV

-1476 THGWGLYFAQ
+1476 AHGWGLYFAQ
-1486 NREVSEWYKA
+1486 NREVSEEYKRRLTREAGSRDTVAYDGKPITEYTGELSEALKLLKSINLYPGVDVSAAIEGA
-1496 VLGEVQR
+1496 VASTEKTAKR
-1503 AIIHAGDK
+1503 WKDIIAEFD
-1511 TYAMHPDGYRIERNS
+1511 T
-1526 GDALQEGS
+1526 
-1534 PIEIALS
+1534 ALS
-1541 AFEDSDANVENAIRE
+1541 AYEDNPKITIKGLTETVPQYSNARSAIDAAKPTQAGKRR
-1556 TTDYLEKMERIKD
+1556 T
-1569 SAARERNK
+1569 A
-1577 NLIREALRILQ
+1577 
-1588 EEADAWKLEKKKSS
+1588 ADAVKKLREERKIYEGYLAGEEDIIRRLRLIDADKVQVIGNRGK
-1602 LFKVEIPDDDVLLD
+1602 LFEVEIPDDDVLLD
-1616 EQKSI
+1616 EQKPFDAQPKFVQEKLEALVTQHFAQEWMLDRLSEKDGRYDDVFQDYCAYLDLAESED
-1621 ADQHKNVR
+1621 ADARKEAAEKKEAVDAAL
-1629 ELLANI
+1629 EKLL
-1635 VKEDGGRLLKYLG
+1635 GGEPLAR
-1648 YEEHNKRYAEV
+1648 A
-1659 MQEYGRLESLIAFGK
+1659 
-1674 RVGDGMFVTKFLR
+1674 FLR
-1687 AAGHTNE
+1687 TFTDGREIYQMLGRIHSARQNDKAASLALNE
-1694 EVDIFRR
+1694 V
-1701 DHAKAVT
+1701 
-1708 EKERLIKEYSK
+1708 
-1719 SKKEL
+1719 
-1724 EQKIAGFAK
+1724 
-1733 AFFKDENILKNIT
+1733 
-1746 GENFYDAVAHVHE
+1746 
-1759 SQEEASRYLNIHGI
+1759 GI
-1773 KGITYDGQRDGRCFV
+1773 KGVTYDGRRDGRCFV
-1788 IFDDQAIQI
+1788 IFDDKAISI

-1808 VRGEISKED
+1808 VRGEISQED

-1865 AEWHEG
+1865 AEWHDG

-1898 GDAVAEKAAMERW
+1898 GDAVAEKAALERW

-1951 AKNAGAMPSAKVQ
+1951 AKNAGAMPSVEVQ

-2027 QVMNDLKKEA
+2027 RVMNDLKKEA

-2108 ARNLD
+2108 ARKLD
-2113 EQIMQAHLSDENVA
+2113 EQIMQEHLSDENVA

-2165 KKKAVAEAKKAES
+2165 KKKAVAEAKKQEES
-2178 PTRRGTK
+2178 QTRRGTK
-2185 QEVRKEYERSAH
+2185 QEVRKEYERSAY

-2224 FRRNERKHARA
+2224 FRRNERKYARA

-2242 GKWSDVLALKEQQA
+2242 GKWSEVLALKEQQA

-2266 RNEARLNKLV
+2266 RNEARLNKLL
-2276 EGVKRKLNA
+2276 EDVKRKLSA

-2320 LSELFARYKDNIDI
+2320 LSELFARYKENIDI

-2390 TDDVLGEIFADD
+2390 TDDILGEIFTDD
-2402 TALKPSGIVEN
+2402 TALKPTGIVEH

-2423 YGELLAKTPFVGKVL
+2423 YSELLAKTPFVGEVL

-2456 RLIGEKAHRYL
+2456 RLLGEKAHRYL
-2467 YGTYERAQM
+2467 YGTYDRAQM

-2482 GEKKEEL
+2482 GEKQKAL

-2531 TNRKRVLDG
+2531 TNRKRVMDDI
-2540 VGQKFDVIRTL
+2540 GQRFDVIRTL

-2565 VWNLLDTFWEESA
+2565 VWNLVDTFWGESA

-2598 IKTADGKEV
+2598 IKTADKKEI

-2646 TKRGHTKARVE
+2646 TMRSHTKGRVE
-2657 GDVVLPVLLEF
+2657 GDVVLPVRLEF
-2668 SVLQEHVYNAAHNI
+2668 GVLQEHVYNASHNI

-2688 RDVYRIINDKA
+2688 RDVYRIINDKK

-2730 TDLAGSAVSRA
+2730 TDLAGSAISRA

-2773 KLGARRALQAVMAF
+2773 KLGAKRALQAVIAF

-2830 FLRDNAYRALS
+2830 FLRDNAYRALA

-2853 SAYNEAFPKAIAQI
+2853 SAYNEAFPKAMAQI

-2885 HELRAEIYDLRRE
+2885 YELRAEVYDLRRE
-2898 MEEKVDPSLQE
+2898 MEETVDPSLQE

-3019 RSMLYR
+3019 RSVLYR

-3080 TVSTATGMIPLVRDL
+3080 TVSTATGMIPIVRDL
-3095 IGMVTDAFFD
+3095 IGMVTDALFD
-3105 GTARG
+3105 GTTRG

-3119 SRGGKQAVATWNLIM
+3119 SRGGKQAWATWNLIR
-3134 KKGEDDLKREAEEA
+3134 KKGEDDLKREAEKA
-3148 KERERVNKMTR
+3148 KERERVKKMTK
-3159 KQREKYEEGKKYKK
+3159 KQREKYEEEKKYKK

-3210 SAVQFAVDMMETD
+3210 SAVQFAIDMMETD
-3223 NYYDPRVT
+3223 NYYDPRVK
-3231 NVMRAVIFDKKLR
+3231 NVLRSVIFDKKLR

-3251 PEPPKKQRRTR
+3251 PEPPKKKQRRTR

>member
-1 MALDLEAYHKDIEDE
+1 MAFDLEGYLQEG
-16 RRQDEE
+16 REE
-22 RAAQEANQTAWDAK
+22 REQREAAQAERESKEANQAEWEAK

-57 GDRLGKIRDA
+57 GDRLGKIKDA
-67 YSAYHDAQVASRD
+67 YSAYYEAQAASRD

-94 GDNLRGVVLEP
+94 GDNLRGAVLEP
-105 VTHPIKS
+105 ITHPIKS

-127 IAQDVR
+127 IAQNVR
-133 QSETFVHYFMT
+133 NTETFTHYFMT
-144 PEDKLKKA
+144 SEDKLKKA

-158 TGISADAFINDDV
+158 TGISADAFINDDI

-179 YDYKRAKAAV
+179 YDYKRAKTAV

-315 DGLITA
+315 DGLIAA
-321 EAAALAGAALG
+321 EATAIAGAALG
-332 TGIEPLGGTLVGGA
+332 TGVEPLGGTLVGGA
-346 VGAAGGFVVGTA
+346 TGAGAGFTAGFV
-358 RSVITRATMGQ
+358 RSVFGGVARRQAMRTAITRGMQ
-369 LARAGL
+369 F
-375 GAGMRVGIFEG
+375 GAFEG
-386 MRRPETGSRFAEY
+386 MRRPETGSRYAEY

-411 TDNDRRFYSVLGG
+411 TDNDRRFYAALGG
-424 AANAGIEMVGLG
+424 AANAGIEMANFG

-461 AIKGVVDAAKYDVA
+461 AIKGIVDSAKYDVA

-498 SAEEGAQSIADD
+498 STEEGAQSIADD

-565 VRHARRLFSEKAKEE
+565 VRHARRLFSEKEKEE

-685 LLESVSFT
+685 LLESVSFS
-693 PETDSIARMKENA
+693 PETDSAARMKENA

-826 YYKQHGKAPNQAQ
+826 YYKEHGKAPNQAQ

-913 YKLYRQIMET
+913 YKLYRQIIEM

-971 YFRDRFALRYGGTD
+971 YFKDRFALRYGGTD
-985 MRDGFAQA
+985 MRQ
-993 LNAGVNLDE
+993 N
-1002 QVPIVDITAALP
+1002 
-1014 QKKMSNKDVLNFLR
+1014 
-1028 GLAQHGKTI
+1028 GL
-1037 TSTDGKAVFGIDKHV
+1037 
-1052 RHITFSSRKG
+1052 
-1062 LSDDESKVRQASI
+1062 
-1075 RSLDDLLKH
+1075 
-1084 AVLVESV
+1084 
-1091 PNRKTSKK
+1091 
-1099 PAAIAYHR
+1099 Y
-1107 FYVPVSLNGKIATIR
+1107 
-1122 IVGEERG
+1122 
-1129 DVITFSPTN
+1129 
-1138 VHLYDVIVEKRNSR
+1138 
-1152 PPQGISPFGGS
+1152 
-1163 TRASDTI
+1163 
-1170 SIRDMLTGVKDADGN
+1170 
-1185 VYAQSATDVPSS
+1185 QSATNVPSA
-1197 EKEAVR
+1197 EKDAVR
-1203 KQYEGTAQWMK
+1203 KQYEGTEQWMK
-1214 APNGEATKLT
+1214 APNGKPTNLT

-1244 NAPKNASKVVD
+1244 AEAEKQKYLNTAPINVTEKKITKSGGVTARDAALAWADAYLPVQVSTRFGEVEINRTSVKDSLGHGFSQKKLDAITSLPEGMKVAAFIGEAKDFNGADIDNGYFCYPIMYQGEKQVVFCRARRDVNSNKIYVHEVWTEDEIRGIPLQTAAKFSNSKPHGGNTLYKSILADFLNKGNECSKIVD

-1261 VVYHATREVFDTFKP
+1261 VVYHGGDAEFEVFDRTKGRSGMDIQGMFFSP
-1276 SESGWYG
+1276 WDYESEGYG
-1283 SGVYLTSDPNDTSY
+1283 KNVRAFFLNIKNPATGSKSY
-1297 SMTEPDWHLMP
+1297 E
-1308 LFAYIYNPLFAGE
+1308 
-1321 RVSQEE
+1321 
-1327 IDAVKK
+1327 
-1333 EVADVYRSFKYDEE
+1333 
-1347 NKAAGS
+1347 
-1353 VFSHLEGEEKRAA
+1353 VFSKYKSENY
-1366 VIDFLVESLT
+1366 
-1376 FFEVEAG
+1376 AG
-1383 KTTRQQLEN
+1383 IKARDELGHSG
-1392 LMKDAYERA
+1392 Y
-1401 GAFYDSPHDG
+1401 DG
-1411 VIVPGNHGGTWFVAR
+1411 VASGNMEDEDLEFIAF
-1426 ERHQV
+1426 EPNQI
-1431 KSATKNNGAY
+1431 KSATDNNGAFSP
-1441 DYGDANI
+1441 DDANI
-1448 YHQSAWHGSPHDFV
+1448 YHQKNSLEKNVGESAHAIPLDDGQGKVVDIQFVDVDEKRALQSPHIGIRFSDEEYKIGDDV
-1462 EFLLSA
+1462 ENSHNWVDGDWTDEELD
-1468 IGTGEGAQ
+1468 GTSTVNVAEPWSYDSLDELKETA
-1476 THGWGLYFAQ
+1476 
-1486 NREVSEWYKA
+1486 
-1496 VLGEVQR
+1496 
-1503 AIIHAGDK
+1503 
-1511 TYAMHPDGYRIERNS
+1511 IERLNKAGRYPYDYAYLVAGMS
-1526 GDALQEGS
+1526 SDYG
-1534 PIEIALS
+1534 
-1541 AFEDSDANVENAIRE
+1541 EDTNESIIRNAE
-1556 TTDYLEKMERIKD
+1556 VVG
-1569 SAARERNK
+1569 
-1577 NLIREALRILQ
+1577 IL
-1588 EEADAWKLEKKKSS
+1588 KL
-1602 LFKVEIPDDDVLLD
+1602 
-1616 EQKSI
+1616 
-1621 ADQHKNVR
+1621 VR
-1629 ELLANI
+1629 ES
-1635 VKEDGGRLLKYLG
+1635 E
-1648 YEEHNKRYAEV
+1648 AE
-1659 MQEYGRLESLIAFGK
+1659 S
-1674 RVGDGMFVTKFLR
+1674 
-1687 AAGHTNE
+1687 
-1694 EVDIFRR
+1694 
-1701 DHAKAVT
+1701 
-1708 EKERLIKEYSK
+1708 
-1719 SKKEL
+1719 
-1724 EQKIAGFAK
+1724 
-1733 AFFKDENILKNIT
+1733 
-1746 GENFYDAVAHVHE
+1746 
-1759 SQEEASRYLNIHGI
+1759 
-1773 KGITYDGQRDGRCFV
+1773 
-1788 IFDDQAIQI
+1788 
-1797 IEKFNQMLRQE
+1797 FNQMLRQE

-1890 AILAAKKS
+1890 AILEAKKS
-1898 GDAVAEKAAMERW
+1898 GDVVAEKAALERW

-1951 AKNAGAMPSAKVQ
+1951 AKNAGAMPSVEVQ

-1975 EIAEAKLDE
+1975 EITEAKLDE

-1991 LLGKESVESLLGET
+1991 ILGKESVESLLGET

-2027 QVMNDLKKEA
+2027 RVMNDLKKEA
-2037 REEFNQKV
+2037 REEFNEKV

-2094 KTLENELKDYITEY
+2094 KTLENELKDYMTEY
-2108 ARNLD
+2108 ASKLD

-2165 KKKAVAEAKKAES
+2165 KQKAVAEAKKEES

-2185 QEVRKEYERSAH
+2185 QEVRKEYERSAY

-2224 FRRNERKHARA
+2224 FRRNERKYARA
-2235 MDKAAAA
+2235 MDKSAAA

-2266 RNEARLNKLV
+2266 RNEARLNKLL
-2276 EGVKRKLNA
+2276 EGVKRKLSA

-2312 EKPVKCAK
+2312 EKPVNCAK
-2320 LSELFARYKDNIDI
+2320 LSELFTRYKENIDI

-2390 TDDVLGEIFADD
+2390 TDDILGEIFTDD
-2402 TALKPSGIVEN
+2402 SALKPTGIVEH

-2418 TGGIG
+2418 TGGVG

-2456 RLIGEKAHRYL
+2456 RLLGEKAHRYL
-2467 YGTYERAQM
+2467 YGTYDRAQM

-2482 GEKKEEL
+2482 GEKQKEL

-2565 VWNLLDTFWEESA
+2565 VWNLVDTFWEESA

-2657 GDVVLPVLLEF
+2657 GDVVLPVRLEF
-2668 SVLQEHVYNAAHNI
+2668 SVLQEHIYNASHNI

-2688 RDVYRIINDKA
+2688 RDVYRIINDKK

-2730 TDLAGSAVSRA
+2730 TDLAGSAISRA
-2741 LAAFRRNS
+2741 LASFRRNS

-2755 WRVWP
+2755 WRMWP
-2760 VVENVSNIAPVVD
+2760 VIENVSNIAPVVD

-2853 SAYNEAFPKAIAQI
+2853 SAYNEAFPKALAQI

-2885 HELRAEIYDLRRE
+2885 HELRAEVYDLRRE
-2898 MEEKVDPSLQE
+2898 MEEVVVPLLQEIIREKNKERIREMKKHVREKKE
-2909 RIRAKEKEF
+2909 RIRAKEKEL

-3019 RSMLYR
+3019 RSVLYR
-3025 IILVGLIGGLGKA
+3025 IILVGLIGGLWKA
-3038 ALGLEGDDDRD
+3038 ALGLEGDDDKD

-3080 TVSTATGMIPLVRDL
+3080 TVSTATGMIPIVRDL
-3095 IGMVTDAFFD
+3095 IGMVTDALFD
-3105 GTARG
+3105 GTTRG
-3110 RNFEVGSVL
+3110 RNFEVGSVV
-3119 SRGGKQAVATWNLIM
+3119 SRGGKQAWATWNLIR
-3134 KKGEDDLKREAEEA
+3134 KKGEDDLKREAEKA
-3148 KERERVNKMTR
+3148 KESERVKKMTR
-3159 KQREKYEEGKKYKK
+3159 KQREKYEEEKKYKK

-3193 FTASRHGVT
+3193 FTATRHGIT

-3210 SAVQFAVDMMETD
+3210 SAVQFAIDMMETD
-3223 NYYDPRVT
+3223 NYYDPRVK
-3231 NVMRAVIFDKKLR
+3231 NVLRSVIFDKKLR

-3251 PEPPKKQRRTR
+3251 PEPPKKKQRRTR
-3262 GRKERTND
+3262 GRKERIND

>member
-1 MALDLEAYHKDIEDE
+1 MAFDLEGYLQED
-16 RRQDEE
+16 REE
-22 RAAQEANQTAWDAK
+22 REQREAAQAEREAKEANQAAWEAK

-57 GDRLGKIRDA
+57 GDRLGKIKDA
-67 YSAYHDAQVASRD
+67 YSAYYEAQAASRD

-127 IAQDVR
+127 IAQNVR
-133 QSETFVHYFMT
+133 NTETFTHYFMT

-158 TGISADAFINDDV
+158 TGISSDAFINDDV

-278 EDKKAAPSFF
+278 EDKKTAPSFF

-332 TGIEPLGGTLVGGA
+332 TGVEPLGGTLVGGA
-346 VGAAGGFVVGTA
+346 AGAAGGFVVGTA
-358 RSVITRATMGQ
+358 RSVITRATMGR

-375 GAGMRVGIFEG
+375 GAGMRVGMFEG

-411 TDNDRRFYSVLGG
+411 TDNDRRLYATLGG
-424 AANAGIEMVGLG
+424 AANAGIEMANFG

-666 GGHLFVPAEKYAQ
+666 GGHLFVPAEKYAP

-685 LLESVSFT
+685 LLESVSFS
-693 PETDSIARMKENA
+693 PETDSAARMKENA
-706 KMLSDALETA
+706 KMLSDALEMA

-826 YYKQHGKAPNQAQ
+826 YYKEHGKAPNQAQ

-852 SAPNVEGWIPTTR
+852 SAPQVEGWIPTTR

-885 QTLENIKERMMKVDS
+885 KTLENIKDRMMKVDS

-913 YKLYRQIMET
+913 YKLYRQIIEM

-957 MRTQEGKEEYTALD
+957 MRTQEGKEKYTALD

-985 MRDGFAQA
+985 MRSNEDVLHQA
-993 LNAGVNLDE
+993 VRAGLNLDE
-1002 QVPIVDITAALP
+1002 QVQVVGFDTLANDLKGKSDKEIIAYISKLSRTEPIPVADFKALVGLP
-1014 QKKMSNKDVLNFLR
+1014 KDNDRYGQRHLIR
-1028 GLAQHGKTI
+1028 
-1037 TSTDGKAVFGIDKHV
+1037 GKANQSAANRVARNTV
-1052 RHITFSSRKG
+1052 
-1062 LSDDESKVRQASI
+1062 LSNFRDVVQ
-1075 RSLDDLLKH
+1075 H
-1084 AVLVESV
+1084 AVVVEVV
-1091 PNRKTSKK
+1091 PNTKKKSLHGLQGAKWRTQKRKNEVEN
-1099 PAAIAYHR
+1099 YYR
-1107 FYVPVSLNGKIATIR
+1107 LMVPVRINGRIR
-1122 IVGEERG
+1122 TLVIVAEEHNG
-1129 DVITFSPTN
+1129 VVSSPTS
-1138 VHLYDVIVEKRNSR
+1138 VKVYEIYYAKKHPLATAPITETSSKAGAKAGVSVAEEDALS
-1152 PPQGISPFGGS
+1152 
-1163 TRASDTI
+1163 TI

-1185 VYAQSATDVPSS
+1185 VYAQSA
-1197 EKEAVR
+1197 
-1203 KQYEGTAQWMK
+1203 
-1214 APNGEATKLT
+1214 
-1224 EDQWVAVRTPAFK
+1224 
-1237 AWFGDWE
+1237 
-1244 NAPKNASKVVD
+1244 
-1255 ENGEPL
+1255 
-1261 VVYHATREVFDTFKP
+1261 
-1276 SESGWYG
+1276 
-1283 SGVYLTSDPNDTSY
+1283 
-1297 SMTEPDWHLMP
+1297 
-1308 LFAYIYNPLFAGE
+1308 
-1321 RVSQEE
+1321 
-1327 IDAVKK
+1327 
-1333 EVADVYRSFKYDEE
+1333 
-1347 NKAAGS
+1347 
-1353 VFSHLEGEEKRAA
+1353 
-1366 VIDFLVESLT
+1366 
-1376 FFEVEAG
+1376 
-1383 KTTRQQLEN
+1383 
-1392 LMKDAYERA
+1392 
-1401 GAFYDSPHDG
+1401 
-1411 VIVPGNHGGTWFVAR
+1411 
-1426 ERHQV
+1426 
-1431 KSATKNNGAY
+1431 
-1441 DYGDANI
+1441 
-1448 YHQSAWHGSPHDFV
+1448 WHGSPYDFR
-1462 EFLLSA
+1462 EFLLEM
-1468 IGTGEGAQ
+1468 IGAGAGAQ
-1476 THGWGLYFAQ
+1476 AHGWGVYLAQ
-1486 NREVSEWYKA
+1486 NKDLPEEYRRQLTAFVYEPGWTEEQMSAALKEQIAACKA
-1496 VLGEVQR
+1496 EIESTEKLV
-1503 AIIHAGDK
+1503 
-1511 TYAMHPDGYRIERNS
+1511 DGYKEVLNTFAANRKGTLENLYQTVS
-1526 GDALQEGS
+1526 SADA
-1534 PIEIALS
+1534 
-1541 AFEDSDANVENAIRE
+1541 
-1556 TTDYLEKMERIKD
+1556 KD
-1569 SAARERNK
+1569 
-1577 NLIREALRILQ
+1577 ILQ
-1588 EEADAWKLEKKKSS
+1588 ELITLYDGSSS
-1602 LFKVEIPDDDVLLD
+1602 LRMDEARRPVGDMGAREHQLEQVRRRLRQLKLINPNKIKEIVERGFLYHVEIPENDVLLD
-1616 EQKSI
+1616 EQKPYTKQPI
-1621 ADQHKNVR
+1621 KVRKGLDALLNDLTIDQLENWGDVQRLGKNKIIT
-1629 ELLANI
+1629 EI
-1635 VKEDGGRLLKYLG
+1635 KESFSKTDGGKIYGAIDNLVGGQEAASRLL
-1648 YEEHNKRYAEV
+1648 N
-1659 MQEYGRLESLIAFGK
+1659 EY
-1674 RVGDGMFVTKFLR
+1674 
-1687 AAGHTNE
+1687 
-1694 EVDIFRR
+1694 
-1701 DHAKAVT
+1701 
-1708 EKERLIKEYSK
+1708 
-1719 SKKEL
+1719 
-1724 EQKIAGFAK
+1724 
-1733 AFFKDENILKNIT
+1733 
-1746 GENFYDAVAHVHE
+1746 
-1759 SQEEASRYLNIHGI
+1759 GI
-1773 KGITYDGQRDGRCFV
+1773 KGITYNEQNYGRCFV
-1788 IFDDQAIQI
+1788 VFDDKAISI

-1865 AEWHEG
+1865 AEWHDG

-1898 GDAVAEKAAMERW
+1898 GDAVAEKAALERW

-1951 AKNAGAMPSAKVQ
+1951 AKNAGAMPSVEVQ

-1975 EIAEAKLDE
+1975 EITEAKLDE

-1991 LLGKESVESLLGET
+1991 FLGKESVESLLGET

-2027 QVMNDLKKEA
+2027 RVMNDLKKEA

-2108 ARNLD
+2108 ARKLD

-2185 QEVRKEYERSAH
+2185 HEVRKEYERSAY

-2224 FRRNERKHARA
+2224 FRRNERKYARA

-2266 RNEARLNKLV
+2266 RNEARLNKLLDD
-2276 EGVKRKLNA
+2276 VKRKLNA

-2320 LSELFARYKDNIDI
+2320 LSELFERYKDNNDI

-2382 TKSMQGKT
+2382 TKSIQGKT
-2390 TDDVLGEIFADD
+2390 TDDILGEIFTDD
-2402 TALKPSGIVEN
+2402 TALKPSGIVEH

-2418 TGGIG
+2418 TGGVG
-2423 YGELLAKTPFVGKVL
+2423 YSELLAKTPLVGEVL

-2456 RLIGEKAHRYL
+2456 RLLGEKAHRYL

-2519 NVLCLAMNWGTF
+2519 NVLCLALNWGTF

-2565 VWNLLDTFWEESA
+2565 VWNLVDTFWEESA

-2699 FEAYVSSNYG
+2699 FETYVSSNYG

-2755 WRVWP
+2755 WRMWP

-2773 KLGARRALQAVMAF
+2773 KLGAKRALQAVIAF

-2853 SAYNEAFPKAIAQI
+2853 SAYNEAFPKAMAQI

-3019 RSMLYR
+3019 RSVLYR

-3038 ALGLEGDDDRD
+3038 ALGLEGDDDKD
-3049 KYRNVV
+3049 KYRNIV

-3071 RWMNVIGKN
+3071 RWMNVIEKN

-3110 RNFEVGSVL
+3110 RNFEVGSVV
-3119 SRGGKQAVATWNLIM
+3119 SRGGKQAMATWNLIM
-3134 KKGEDDLKREAEEA
+3134 KKGEDDLKREAEKT
-3148 KERERVNKMTR
+3148 KERERVKKMTR
-3159 KQREKYEEGKKYKK
+3159 KQREKYEKEKKYKK

-3193 FTASRHGVT
+3193 FTATRHGIT
-3202 NTLSDGVF
+3202 NTPSDGLF
-3210 SAVQFAVDMMETD
+3210 SIAQFAVDMMETD
-3223 NYYDPRVT
+3223 NYYDPRVK
-3231 NVMRAVIFDKKLR
+3231 NVLRSVIFDKKLR

-3251 PEPPKKQRRTR
+3251 PESPKKKQRRTR

>member
-1 MALDLEAYHKDIEDE
+1 MAFDLEGYLQEG
-16 RRQDEE
+16 REE
-22 RAAQEANQTAWDAK
+22 REQREAAQAEREAKEANQAAWEAK

-57 GDRLGKIRDA
+57 GDRLGKIKDS
-67 YSAYHDAQVASRD
+67 YSAYYEAQVASRD

-144 PEDKLKKA
+144 SEDKLKKA

-179 YDYKRAKAAV
+179 YDYKRAKTAV

-278 EDKKAAPSFF
+278 EDKKTAPPFF
-288 DDPLSAIVGGMASSG
+288 DDPLSAIVGRMASSG

-321 EAAALAGAALG
+321 EAAAIVGAALG
-332 TGIEPLGGTLVGGA
+332 TGVEPLGGTLVGGA
-346 VGAAGGFVVGTA
+346 VGAGAGFTAGFV
-358 RSVITRATMGQ
+358 RSVLGGVARRQAMRTAITRGMQ
-369 LARAGL
+369 F
-375 GAGMRVGIFEG
+375 GAFEG
-386 MRRPETGSRFAEY
+386 MRRPETGSRYAEY

-411 TDNDRRFYSVLGG
+411 TDNDRRLYATLGG
-424 AANAGIEMVGLG
+424 VANAGIEMANFG

-475 KRESVAAFAK
+475 KRESVATFAK

-510 LIHNRIVDAS
+510 LVHNRIVDAS

-679 SAASPQ
+679 SVASPQ
-685 LLESVSFT
+685 LLESVSFS
-693 PETDSIARMKENA
+693 PETDSAARMKENA

-826 YYKQHGKAPNQAQ
+826 YYKEHGKAPNQAQ

-852 SAPNVEGWIPTTR
+852 SAPQVEGWIPTTR

-913 YKLYRQIMET
+913 YKLYRQIIEM

-971 YFRDRFALRYGGTD
+971 YFKDRFALRYGGTD
-985 MRDGFAQA
+985 MRQ
-993 LNAGVNLDE
+993 N
-1002 QVPIVDITAALP
+1002 
-1014 QKKMSNKDVLNFLR
+1014 
-1028 GLAQHGKTI
+1028 GL
-1037 TSTDGKAVFGIDKHV
+1037 
-1052 RHITFSSRKG
+1052 
-1062 LSDDESKVRQASI
+1062 
-1075 RSLDDLLKH
+1075 
-1084 AVLVESV
+1084 
-1091 PNRKTSKK
+1091 
-1099 PAAIAYHR
+1099 Y
-1107 FYVPVSLNGKIATIR
+1107 
-1122 IVGEERG
+1122 
-1129 DVITFSPTN
+1129 
-1138 VHLYDVIVEKRNSR
+1138 
-1152 PPQGISPFGGS
+1152 
-1163 TRASDTI
+1163 
-1170 SIRDMLTGVKDADGN
+1170 
-1185 VYAQSATDVPSS
+1185 QSATDVPSA
-1197 EKEAVR
+1197 EKDAVR
-1203 KQYEGTAQWMK
+1203 KQYEGTEQWMK
-1214 APNGEATKLT
+1214 APNGEPTNLT
-1224 EDQWVAVRTPAFK
+1224 EDQWIAVRTPAFK

-1244 NAPKNASKVVD
+1244 AEAEKQKYLNTAPINVTEKKITKSGGVTARDAAFAWADAYLPVQVSTRFGEVEINRTSVKDSLGHGFSQKKLDAITSLPEGMKVAAFIGEAKDFNGADIDNGYFCYPIMYQGEKQVVFCRARRDVNSNKIYVHEVWTEDEIRGIPLQTAAKFSNSKPHGGNTLYKSILADFLNKGNECSKIVD

-1261 VVYHATREVFDTFKP
+1261 VVYHGSDAEFEVFDRTKGRSGMDIQGMFFSP
-1276 SESGWYG
+1276 WDYESEGYG
-1283 SGVYLTSDPNDTSY
+1283 KNVRAFFLNIKNPATGSKSY
-1297 SMTEPDWHLMP
+1297 E
-1308 LFAYIYNPLFAGE
+1308 
-1321 RVSQEE
+1321 
-1327 IDAVKK
+1327 
-1333 EVADVYRSFKYDEE
+1333 
-1347 NKAAGS
+1347 
-1353 VFSHLEGEEKRAA
+1353 VFSKYKSENYAGIKARDELEHSG
-1366 VIDFLVESLT
+1366 
-1376 FFEVEAG
+1376 
-1383 KTTRQQLEN
+1383 
-1392 LMKDAYERA
+1392 Y
-1401 GAFYDSPHDG
+1401 DG
-1411 VIVPGNHGGTWFVAR
+1411 VASGNMEDEDLEFIAF
-1426 ERHQV
+1426 EPNQI
-1431 KSATKNNGAY
+1431 KSATDNNGVFSP
-1441 DYGDANI
+1441 DDANI
-1448 YHQSAWHGSPHDFV
+1448 YHQKDSLEKNVGESAHAIPLDDGQGKVVDIQFVDVDEKRALQSPHIGIRFSDEEYKIGDDV
-1462 EFLLSA
+1462 ENSHNWVDGNWTDEELD
-1468 IGTGEGAQ
+1468 GAS
-1476 THGWGLYFAQ
+1476 TVNVAEPWSYD
-1486 NREVSEWYKA
+1486 S
-1496 VLGEVQR
+1496 LGELKET
-1503 AIIHAGDK
+1503 AIKRLNKAGRYPYD
-1511 TYAMHPDGYRIERNS
+1511 YAYLVAGTSSDYGEDTNESIIRNAEVV
-1526 GDALQEGS
+1526 G
-1534 PIEIALS
+1534 
-1541 AFEDSDANVENAIRE
+1541 
-1556 TTDYLEKMERIKD
+1556 
-1569 SAARERNK
+1569 
-1577 NLIREALRILQ
+1577 IL
-1588 EEADAWKLEKKKSS
+1588 KL
-1602 LFKVEIPDDDVLLD
+1602 
-1616 EQKSI
+1616 
-1621 ADQHKNVR
+1621 VR
-1629 ELLANI
+1629 ES
-1635 VKEDGGRLLKYLG
+1635 E
-1648 YEEHNKRYAEV
+1648 AE
-1659 MQEYGRLESLIAFGK
+1659 S
-1674 RVGDGMFVTKFLR
+1674 
-1687 AAGHTNE
+1687 
-1694 EVDIFRR
+1694 
-1701 DHAKAVT
+1701 
-1708 EKERLIKEYSK
+1708 
-1719 SKKEL
+1719 
-1724 EQKIAGFAK
+1724 
-1733 AFFKDENILKNIT
+1733 
-1746 GENFYDAVAHVHE
+1746 
-1759 SQEEASRYLNIHGI
+1759 
-1773 KGITYDGQRDGRCFV
+1773 
-1788 IFDDQAIQI
+1788 
-1797 IEKFNQMLRQE
+1797 FNQMFRKE

-1898 GDAVAEKAAMERW
+1898 GDAVAEKAALECW

-1975 EIAEAKLDE
+1975 EITEAKLDE

-1991 LLGKESVESLLGET
+1991 LLGKESVEALLGET

-2027 QVMNDLKKEA
+2027 RVMNDLKKEV

-2108 ARNLD
+2108 ARKLD
-2113 EQIMQAHLSDENVA
+2113 EQIMQEHLSDENVA

-2185 QEVRKEYERSAH
+2185 QEVRKEYERSAY

-2210 LREREISESCNPRF
+2210 LREREIGESCNPRF
-2224 FRRNERKHARA
+2224 FRRNERKYARA

-2242 GKWSDVLALKEQQA
+2242 GKWADVLALKEQQA

-2266 RNEARLNKLV
+2266 RHEARLNKLV
-2276 EGVKRKLNA
+2276 ESVKRKLSA
-2285 RTVRLAADERYWL
+2285 RTVLLAADERYWL

-2320 LSELFARYKDNIDI
+2320 LSELFTRYKENIDI

-2390 TDDVLGEIFADD
+2390 TDDILGEIFTDD
-2402 TALKPSGIVEN
+2402 TALKPSGIVEH

-2418 TGGIG
+2418 TGGVG
-2423 YGELLAKTPFVGKVL
+2423 YGELLAKTPLVGKVL

-2456 RLIGEKAHRYL
+2456 RLLGEKAHRYL
-2467 YGTYERAQM
+2467 YGTYDRAQM

-2482 GEKKEEL
+2482 GEKQKAL

-2565 VWNLLDTFWEESA
+2565 VWNLVDTFWEESA

-2598 IKTADGKEV
+2598 IKTADRKEV

-2730 TDLAGSAVSRA
+2730 TDLAGSAISRA

-2755 WRVWP
+2755 WRMWP
-2760 VVENVSNIAPVVD
+2760 VIENVSNIAPVVD
-2773 KLGARRALQAVMAF
+2773 KLGVRRALQAVMAF

-2853 SAYNEAFPKAIAQI
+2853 SAYNEAFPKAMAQI

-2885 HELRAEIYDLRRE
+2885 HELRAEVYDLRRE

-2985 SFFNTQFNA
+2985 SFFNPQFNA

-3019 RSMLYR
+3019 RSVLYR

-3038 ALGLEGDDDRD
+3038 ALGLEGDDDKD

-3080 TVSTATGMIPLVRDL
+3080 TVSTATGMIPIVRDL
-3095 IGMVTDAFFD
+3095 IGMVTDALFD
-3105 GTARG
+3105 GTTRG
-3110 RNFEVGSVL
+3110 RNFEVGSVV
-3119 SRGGKQAVATWNLIM
+3119 SRGGKQAMATWNLIM
-3134 KKGEDDLKREAEEA
+3134 KKGEDDLKREAEKA
-3148 KERERVNKMTR
+3148 KERERVKKMTR
-3159 KQREKYEEGKKYKK
+3159 KQREKYEEEKKYKK

-3193 FTASRHGVT
+3193 FTASRHGIT

>member
-22 RAAQEANQTAWDAK
+22 RAAQEANQAEWEAK
-36 PFYSKAATIISEDVG
+36 PWYSKATTIISEDVG

-57 GDRLGKIRDA
+57 GDRLEKIKDA

-94 GDNLRGVVLEP
+94 GNNLRGVVLEP

-127 IAQDVR
+127 IAQNVR
-133 QSETFVHYFMT
+133 NTETFTHYFMT

-278 EDKKAAPSFF
+278 EDKKVAPSFF

-346 VGAAGGFVVGTA
+346 AGAAGGFVVGTA

-375 GAGMRVGIFEG
+375 GAGMRVGAFEG

-404 TDGNPLL
+404 TDGDPLL
-411 TDNDRRFYSVLGG
+411 TDNDRRLYAALGG
-424 AANAGIEMVGLG
+424 AANAGIEMANFG

-461 AIKGVVDAAKYDVA
+461 AIKGIVDSAKYDVA

-498 SAEEGAQSIADD
+498 STEEGAQSIADD

-685 LLESVSFT
+685 LLESVSFS
-693 PETDSIARMKENA
+693 PETDSAARMKENA

-746 EKARLYSERDM
+746 EKALLYSERDM

-777 NDFTAARDEILQPA
+777 NDFTTARDEILQPA

-826 YYKQHGKAPNQAQ
+826 YYKEHGKAPNQAQ

-852 SAPNVEGWIPTTR
+852 SAPQVEGWIPTTR

-885 QTLENIKERMMKVDS
+885 KTLENIKERMMKVDS

-913 YKLYRQIMET
+913 YKLYRQIIEM

-985 MRDGFAQA
+985 MRQ
-993 LNAGVNLDE
+993 N
-1002 QVPIVDITAALP
+1002 
-1014 QKKMSNKDVLNFLR
+1014 
-1028 GLAQHGKTI
+1028 GL
-1037 TSTDGKAVFGIDKHV
+1037 
-1052 RHITFSSRKG
+1052 
-1062 LSDDESKVRQASI
+1062 
-1075 RSLDDLLKH
+1075 
-1084 AVLVESV
+1084 
-1091 PNRKTSKK
+1091 
-1099 PAAIAYHR
+1099 Y
-1107 FYVPVSLNGKIATIR
+1107 
-1122 IVGEERG
+1122 
-1129 DVITFSPTN
+1129 
-1138 VHLYDVIVEKRNSR
+1138 
-1152 PPQGISPFGGS
+1152 
-1163 TRASDTI
+1163 
-1170 SIRDMLTGVKDADGN
+1170 
-1185 VYAQSATDVPSS
+1185 QSATDVPSA

-1203 KQYEGTAQWMK
+1203 KQYEGTEQWMK
-1214 APNGEATKLT
+1214 APNGKPTNLT
-1224 EDQWVAVRTPAFK
+1224 EDQWIAVRTPAFK

-1244 NAPKNASKVVD
+1244 AEAEKQKYLNTAPINVTEKKITKSGGVTARDAAFAWADAYLPVQVSTRFGEVEINRTSVKDSLGHGFSQKKLDAITSLPEGMKVAAFIGEAKDFNGADIDNGYFCYPIMYQGEKQVVFCRARRDVNSNKIYVHEVWTEDEIRGIPLQTAAKFSNSKPHGGNTLYKSILADFLNKGNECSKIVD

-1261 VVYHATREVFDTFKP
+1261 VVYHGSDAEFEVFDRTKGRSGMDIQGMFFSP
-1276 SESGWYG
+1276 WDYESEGYG
-1283 SGVYLTSDPNDTSY
+1283 KNVRAFFLNIKNPATGSKSY
-1297 SMTEPDWHLMP
+1297 E
-1308 LFAYIYNPLFAGE
+1308 
-1321 RVSQEE
+1321 
-1327 IDAVKK
+1327 
-1333 EVADVYRSFKYDEE
+1333 
-1347 NKAAGS
+1347 
-1353 VFSHLEGEEKRAA
+1353 VFSKYKSENYAGIKARDELEHSG
-1366 VIDFLVESLT
+1366 
-1376 FFEVEAG
+1376 
-1383 KTTRQQLEN
+1383 
-1392 LMKDAYERA
+1392 Y
-1401 GAFYDSPHDG
+1401 DG
-1411 VIVPGNHGGTWFVAR
+1411 VASGNMEDEDLEFIAF
-1426 ERHQV
+1426 EPNQI
-1431 KSATKNNGAY
+1431 KSATDNNGAFSP
-1441 DYGDANI
+1441 DDANI
-1448 YHQSAWHGSPHDFV
+1448 YHQKDSLEKNVGESAHAIPLDDGQGKVVDIQFVDVDEKRALQSPHIGIRFSDEEYKIGDDV
-1462 EFLLSA
+1462 ENSHNWVDGDWTDEELD
-1468 IGTGEGAQ
+1468 GTSTVNVAEPWSYDSLDELKETA
-1476 THGWGLYFAQ
+1476 
-1486 NREVSEWYKA
+1486 
-1496 VLGEVQR
+1496 
-1503 AIIHAGDK
+1503 
-1511 TYAMHPDGYRIERNS
+1511 IERLNKAGRYPYDYAYLVAGTS
-1526 GDALQEGS
+1526 SDYG
-1534 PIEIALS
+1534 
-1541 AFEDSDANVENAIRE
+1541 EDTNESIIRNAE
-1556 TTDYLEKMERIKD
+1556 VVG
-1569 SAARERNK
+1569 
-1577 NLIREALRILQ
+1577 IL
-1588 EEADAWKLEKKKSS
+1588 KL
-1602 LFKVEIPDDDVLLD
+1602 
-1616 EQKSI
+1616 
-1621 ADQHKNVR
+1621 VR
-1629 ELLANI
+1629 ES
-1635 VKEDGGRLLKYLG
+1635 E
-1648 YEEHNKRYAEV
+1648 AE
-1659 MQEYGRLESLIAFGK
+1659 S
-1674 RVGDGMFVTKFLR
+1674 
-1687 AAGHTNE
+1687 
-1694 EVDIFRR
+1694 
-1701 DHAKAVT
+1701 
-1708 EKERLIKEYSK
+1708 
-1719 SKKEL
+1719 
-1724 EQKIAGFAK
+1724 
-1733 AFFKDENILKNIT
+1733 
-1746 GENFYDAVAHVHE
+1746 
-1759 SQEEASRYLNIHGI
+1759 
-1773 KGITYDGQRDGRCFV
+1773 
-1788 IFDDQAIQI
+1788 
-1797 IEKFNQMLRQE
+1797 FNQMLRQE

-1865 AEWHEG
+1865 AEWHDG

-1898 GDAVAEKAAMERW
+1898 GDAVAEKAALERW

-1951 AKNAGAMPSAKVQ
+1951 AKNAGAMPSVEVQ

-2027 QVMNDLKKEA
+2027 RVMNDLKKEA

-2108 ARNLD
+2108 ARKLD
-2113 EQIMQAHLSDENVA
+2113 EQIMQEHLSDENVA

-2185 QEVRKEYERSAH
+2185 QEVRKEYERSAY

-2224 FRRNERKHARA
+2224 FRRNERKYARA

-2242 GKWSDVLALKEQQA
+2242 GKWSEVLALKEQQA

-2266 RNEARLNKLV
+2266 RNEARLNKLL

-2320 LSELFARYKDNIDI
+2320 LSELFTRYKNNIDI

-2390 TDDVLGEIFADD
+2390 TDDILGEIFTDD
-2402 TALKPSGIVEN
+2402 TALKPTGIVEH

-2423 YGELLAKTPFVGKVL
+2423 YSELLAKTPFVGEVL

-2456 RLIGEKAHRYL
+2456 RLLGEKAHRYL
-2467 YGTYERAQM
+2467 YGTYDRAQM

-2482 GEKKEEL
+2482 GEKQKEL

-2565 VWNLLDTFWEESA
+2565 VWNLVDTFWEESA

-2598 IKTADGKEV
+2598 IKTADGKEI

-2657 GDVVLPVLLEF
+2657 GDVVLPVRLEF

-2688 RDVYRIINDKA
+2688 RDVYRIINDKK

-2730 TDLAGSAVSRA
+2730 TDLAGSEVSRA

-2755 WRVWP
+2755 WRMWP

-2773 KLGARRALQAVMAF
+2773 KLGAKRALQAVIAF
-2787 ALHPKTLLAMSK
+2787 ALHPKTLLSMSK

-2813 DVRRDSHT
+2813 DVRRNSHT

-2830 FLRDNAYRALS
+2830 LLRDNAYRALS

-2853 SAYNEAFPKAIAQI
+2853 SAYNEAFPKALAQI
-2867 NEENEANKRT
+2867 NEENAANKRT

-2885 HELRAEIYDLRRE
+2885 HELRAEVYDLRRE
-2898 MEEKVDPSLQE
+2898 MEETVDPSLQE

-3019 RSMLYR
+3019 RSVLYR

-3080 TVSTATGMIPLVRDL
+3080 TVSTATGMIPIVRDL
-3095 IGMVTDAFFD
+3095 IGMVTDALFD
-3105 GTARG
+3105 GTTRG

-3119 SRGGKQAVATWNLIM
+3119 SRGGKQAMATWNLIR
-3134 KKGEDDLKREAEEA
+3134 KKGEDDLKREAEKA
-3148 KERERVNKMTR
+3148 KERERVKKMTK
-3159 KQREKYEEGKKYKK
+3159 KQREKYEEEKKYKK

-3210 SAVQFAVDMMETD
+3210 SAVQFAIDMMETD

-3231 NVMRAVIFDKKLR
+3231 NVMRSVIFDKKLR

-3251 PEPPKKQRRTR
+3251 PEPPKKKQRRTR

>member
-1 MALDLEAYHKDIEDE
+1 MAFDLEGYLQEG
-16 RRQDEE
+16 REE
-22 RAAQEANQTAWDAK
+22 REQREAAQAEREAKEANQAEWEAK

-133 QSETFVHYFMT
+133 QSETFLHYFVT

-158 TGISADAFINDDV
+158 TGISADAFINDDI

-179 YDYKRAKAAV
+179 YDYKRAKTAV

-264 NDRERAADLERMIA
+264 NDRERAADLERMIV
-278 EDKKAAPSFF
+278 EDKKVAPSFF

-321 EAAALAGAALG
+321 EAAAIAGAALG
-332 TGIEPLGGTLVGGA
+332 TGVEPLGGTLVGGA
-346 VGAAGGFVVGTA
+346 AGAGAGFTAGFV
-358 RSVITRATMGQ
+358 RSVFGGVARRQAMRTAITRGMQ
-369 LARAGL
+369 F
-375 GAGMRVGIFEG
+375 GAFEG
-386 MRRPETGSRFAEY
+386 MRRPETGSRYAEY

-404 TDGNPLL
+404 TDGDPLL
-411 TDNDRRFYSVLGG
+411 TDNDRRFYSALGG
-424 AANAGIEMVGLG
+424 AANAGIEMANFG

-461 AIKGVVDAAKYDVA
+461 AIKGIVDSAKYDVA
-475 KRESVAAFAK
+475 KRESVAAYAK

-498 SAEEGAQSIADD
+498 SAEEGAQSVADD

-679 SAASPQ
+679 SAVSPQ
-685 LLESVSFT
+685 LLESVSFS
-693 PETDSIARMKENA
+693 PETDSAARMKENA

-777 NDFTAARDEILQPA
+777 NDFTAARDEILRPA

-826 YYKQHGKAPNQAQ
+826 YYKEHGKAPNQAQ

-913 YKLYRQIMET
+913 YKLYRQIIEM

-935 QTKVARMNAML
+935 QTKAARMNAML

-957 MRTQEGKEEYTALD
+957 MRTQEGKEKYTALD
-971 YFRDRFALRYGGTD
+971 YFKDRFALRYGGTD
-985 MRDGFAQA
+985 MRQ
-993 LNAGVNLDE
+993 N
-1002 QVPIVDITAALP
+1002 
-1014 QKKMSNKDVLNFLR
+1014 
-1028 GLAQHGKTI
+1028 GL
-1037 TSTDGKAVFGIDKHV
+1037 
-1052 RHITFSSRKG
+1052 
-1062 LSDDESKVRQASI
+1062 
-1075 RSLDDLLKH
+1075 
-1084 AVLVESV
+1084 
-1091 PNRKTSKK
+1091 
-1099 PAAIAYHR
+1099 Y
-1107 FYVPVSLNGKIATIR
+1107 
-1122 IVGEERG
+1122 
-1129 DVITFSPTN
+1129 
-1138 VHLYDVIVEKRNSR
+1138 
-1152 PPQGISPFGGS
+1152 
-1163 TRASDTI
+1163 
-1170 SIRDMLTGVKDADGN
+1170 
-1185 VYAQSATDVPSS
+1185 QSATDVPSA
-1197 EKEAVR
+1197 EKDAVR
-1203 KQYEGTAQWMK
+1203 KQYEGTEQWMK
-1214 APNGEATKLT
+1214 APNGEPTNLT
-1224 EDQWVAVRTPAFK
+1224 EDQWIAVRTPAFK

-1244 NAPKNASKVVD
+1244 AEAEKQKYLNTAPINVTEKKITKSGGVTARDAAFAWADAYLPVQVSTRFGEVEINRTSVKDSLGHGFSQKKLDAITSLPEGMKVAAFIGEAKDFNGADIDNGYFCYPIMYQGEKQVVFCRARRDVNSNKIYVHEVWTEDEIRSIPLQTAAKFSNSKPHGGNTLYKSILADFLNKGNECSKIVD

-1261 VVYHATREVFDTFKP
+1261 VVYHGSDAEFEVFDRTKGRSGMDIQGMFFSP
-1276 SESGWYG
+1276 WDYESEGYG
-1283 SGVYLTSDPNDTSY
+1283 KNVRAFFLNIKNPATGSKSY
-1297 SMTEPDWHLMP
+1297 E
-1308 LFAYIYNPLFAGE
+1308 
-1321 RVSQEE
+1321 
-1327 IDAVKK
+1327 
-1333 EVADVYRSFKYDEE
+1333 
-1347 NKAAGS
+1347 
-1353 VFSHLEGEEKRAA
+1353 VFSKYKSENYAGIKARDELEHSG
-1366 VIDFLVESLT
+1366 
-1376 FFEVEAG
+1376 
-1383 KTTRQQLEN
+1383 
-1392 LMKDAYERA
+1392 Y
-1401 GAFYDSPHDG
+1401 DG
-1411 VIVPGNHGGTWFVAR
+1411 VASGNMEDEDLEFIAF
-1426 ERHQV
+1426 EPNQI
-1431 KSATKNNGAY
+1431 KSATDNNGVFSP
-1441 DYGDANI
+1441 DDANI
-1448 YHQSAWHGSPHDFV
+1448 YHQKDSLEKNVGESAHAIPLDDGQGKVVDIQFVDVDEKRALQSPH
-1462 EFLLSA
+1462 
-1468 IGTGEGAQ
+1468 IGIRFSDE
-1476 THGWGLYFAQ
+1476 
-1486 NREVSEWYKA
+1486 EYK
-1496 VLGEVQR
+1496 
-1503 AIIHAGDK
+1503 IGD
-1511 TYAMHPDGYRIERNS
+1511 D
-1526 GDALQEGS
+1526 
-1534 PIEIALS
+1534 
-1541 AFEDSDANVENAIRE
+1541 VENSHNWVDGDW
-1556 TTDYLEKMERIKD
+1556 TDEELDGASTVNVAEPWSYD
-1569 SAARERNK
+1569 S
-1577 NLIREALRILQ
+1577 
-1588 EEADAWKLEKKKSS
+1588 
-1602 LFKVEIPDDDVLLD
+1602 LD
-1616 EQKSI
+1616 ELKETAIKRLNKAGRYPYDYAYLVAGTSSDYGEDTNESI
-1621 ADQHKNVR
+1621 IRNAEVVGILKLVR
-1629 ELLANI
+1629 ES
-1635 VKEDGGRLLKYLG
+1635 E
-1648 YEEHNKRYAEV
+1648 AE
-1659 MQEYGRLESLIAFGK
+1659 S
-1674 RVGDGMFVTKFLR
+1674 
-1687 AAGHTNE
+1687 
-1694 EVDIFRR
+1694 
-1701 DHAKAVT
+1701 
-1708 EKERLIKEYSK
+1708 
-1719 SKKEL
+1719 
-1724 EQKIAGFAK
+1724 
-1733 AFFKDENILKNIT
+1733 
-1746 GENFYDAVAHVHE
+1746 
-1759 SQEEASRYLNIHGI
+1759 
-1773 KGITYDGQRDGRCFV
+1773 
-1788 IFDDQAIQI
+1788 
-1797 IEKFNQMLRQE
+1797 FNQMLRQE

-1890 AILAAKKS
+1890 AILAVKKS
-1898 GDAVAEKAAMERW
+1898 GDVVAEKAALERW

-1951 AKNAGAMPSAKVQ
+1951 AKNAGAMPSVEVQ

-1991 LLGKESVESLLGET
+1991 ILGKESVESLLGET

-2027 QVMNDLKKEA
+2027 RVMNDLKKEA
-2037 REEFNQKV
+2037 REEFNEKI

-2094 KTLENELKDYITEY
+2094 KTLENELNDYMTEY
-2108 ARNLD
+2108 ARKLD
-2113 EQIMQAHLSDENVA
+2113 EQIMQEHLSDENVA

-2165 KKKAVAEAKKAES
+2165 KKKAVAEAKKQEES
-2178 PTRRGTK
+2178 QTRRGTK
-2185 QEVRKEYERSAH
+2185 QEVRKEYERSAY

-2224 FRRNERKHARA
+2224 FRRNERKYARA

-2266 RNEARLNKLV
+2266 RNEARLNKLL
-2276 EGVKRKLNA
+2276 EGVKRKLSA

-2312 EKPVKCAK
+2312 EKPVNCAK
-2320 LSELFARYKDNIDI
+2320 LSELFTRYKENIDI

-2390 TDDVLGEIFADD
+2390 TDDILGEIFTDD
-2402 TALKPSGIVEN
+2402 SALKPTGIVEH

-2418 TGGIG
+2418 TGGVG

-2456 RLIGEKAHRYL
+2456 RLLGEKAHRYL
-2467 YGTYERAQM
+2467 YGTYDRAQM

-2482 GEKKEEL
+2482 GEKQKEL

-2565 VWNLLDTFWEESA
+2565 VWNLVDTFWEESA

-2657 GDVVLPVLLEF
+2657 GDVVLPIRLEF
-2668 SVLQEHVYNAAHNI
+2668 GVLQEHIYNAAHNI

-2688 RDVYRIINDKA
+2688 RDVYRIINDKK

-2730 TDLAGSAVSRA
+2730 TDLAGSAISRA

-2755 WRVWP
+2755 WRMWP

-2773 KLGARRALQAVMAF
+2773 KLGAKRALQAVIAF

-2853 SAYNEAFPKAIAQI
+2853 SAYNEAFPKALAQI

-2885 HELRAEIYDLRRE
+2885 HELRAEVYDLRRE
-2898 MEEKVDPSLQE
+2898 MEETVDPSLQE
-2909 RIRAKEKEF
+2909 RIRAKEKEL

-3019 RSMLYR
+3019 RSVLYR
-3025 IILVGLIGGLGKA
+3025 IILVGMIGGLGKA

-3061 TTKVE
+3061 ATKVE

-3080 TVSTATGMIPLVRDL
+3080 TVSTATGMIPIVRDL
-3095 IGMVTDAFFD
+3095 IGMVTDALFD
-3105 GTARG
+3105 GTTRG
-3110 RNFEVGSVL
+3110 RNFEVGSVV
-3119 SRGGKQAVATWNLIM
+3119 SRGGKQAWATWNLIR
-3134 KKGEDDLKREAEEA
+3134 KKGEDDLKREAEKA
-3148 KERERVNKMTR
+3148 KESERVKKMTR
-3159 KQREKYEEGKKYKK
+3159 KQREKYEEEKKYKK

-3210 SAVQFAVDMMETD
+3210 SAVQFTVDMMETD
-3223 NYYDPRVT
+3223 NYYDPDIR
-3231 NVMRAVIFDKKLR
+3231 NVLRAVFFDKKLR

-3251 PEPPKKQRRTR
+3251 PEPPKKKQRRTR

>member
-1 MALDLEAYHKDIEDE
+1 MAFDLEGYLQEG
-16 RRQDEE
+16 REE
-22 RAAQEANQTAWDAK
+22 REQREAAQAEREAKEANQAAWEAK

-57 GDRLGKIRDA
+57 GDRLEKIKDA
-67 YSAYHDAQVASRD
+67 YSAYYEAQAASRD

-94 GDNLRGVVLEP
+94 GDNLRGAVLEP

-133 QSETFVHYFMT
+133 QSETFLHYFVT

-158 TGISADAFINDDV
+158 TGISSDAFINDDV

-278 EDKKAAPSFF
+278 EDKKTAPSFF

-346 VGAAGGFVVGTA
+346 AGAAGGFVVGTA

-375 GAGMRVGIFEG
+375 GAGMRVGAFEG
-386 MRRPETGSRFAEY
+386 MRRPETGSRYAEY

-411 TDNDRRFYSVLGG
+411 TDNDRRLYATLGG
-424 AANAGIEMVGLG
+424 AANAGIEMANFG

-520 DGRAADKAYSI
+520 DGRAADKAHSI

-621 QGSGFENAYIDTAM
+621 QGSGFENAYIDTEM

-648 VAKTAGIREEELQ
+648 VAKTAGIRDEELQ

-685 LLESVSFT
+685 LLESVSFS
-693 PETDSIARMKENA
+693 PETDSAARMKENA

-807 LGEDGRGIR
+807 LGEGGRGIR

-852 SAPNVEGWIPTTR
+852 SAPQVEGWIPTTR

-885 QTLENIKERMMKVDS
+885 KTLENIKERMMKVDS

-913 YKLYRQIMET
+913 YKLYRQIIEM

-935 QTKVARMNAML
+935 QTKAARMNAML

-957 MRTQEGKEEYTALD
+957 MRTQEGKEKYTALD
-971 YFRDRFALRYGGTD
+971 YFKDRFALRYGGTD
-985 MRDGFAQA
+985 MREGADVLHQA
-993 LNAGVNLDE
+993 ANAGG
-1002 QVPIVDITAALP
+1002 
-1014 QKKMSNKDVLNFLR
+1014 KM
-1028 GLAQHGKTI
+1028 
-1037 TSTDGKAVFGIDKHV
+1037 
-1052 RHITFSSRKG
+1052 
-1062 LSDDESKVRQASI
+1062 
-1075 RSLDDLLKH
+1075 
-1084 AVLVESV
+1084 
-1091 PNRKTSKK
+1091 
-1099 PAAIAYHR
+1099 
-1107 FYVPVSLNGKIATIR
+1107 
-1122 IVGEERG
+1122 
-1129 DVITFSPTN
+1129 
-1138 VHLYDVIVEKRNSR
+1138 
-1152 PPQGISPFGGS
+1152 
-1163 TRASDTI
+1163 
-1170 SIRDMLTGVKDADGN
+1170 
-1185 VYAQSATDVPSS
+1185 YAQSARAIPLDDG
-1197 EKEAVR
+1197 
-1203 KQYEGTAQWMK
+1203 QG
-1214 APNGEATKLT
+1214 
-1224 EDQWVAVRTPAFK
+1224 
-1237 AWFGDWE
+1237 
-1244 NAPKNASKVVD
+1244 KVVD
-1255 ENGEPL
+1255 IQF
-1261 VVYHATREVFDTFKP
+1261 V
-1276 SESGWYG
+1276 
-1283 SGVYLTSDPNDTSY
+1283 
-1297 SMTEPDWHLMP
+1297 
-1308 LFAYIYNPLFAGE
+1308 
-1321 RVSQEE
+1321 
-1327 IDAVKK
+1327 
-1333 EVADVYRSFKYDEE
+1333 DVD
-1347 NKAAGS
+1347 
-1353 VFSHLEGEEKRAA
+1353 EKRALQSPH
-1366 VIDFLVESLT
+1366 IGIRFSDEEYKIGDDVENSHNWVDGDWTDEEL
-1376 FFEVEAG
+1376 
-1383 KTTRQQLEN
+1383 
-1392 LMKDAYERA
+1392 D
-1401 GAFYDSPHDG
+1401 GASTVNVAEPWSYDSLDELKETA
-1411 VIVPGNHGGTWFVAR
+1411 I
-1426 ERHQV
+1426 ERLN
-1431 KSATKNNGAY
+1431 KAGRYPY
-1441 DYGDANI
+1441 DYA
-1448 YHQSAWHGSPHDFV
+1448 YLVA
-1462 EFLLSA
+1462 
-1468 IGTGEGAQ
+1468 GTSSDYGEDTNESIIRNA
-1476 THGWGLYFAQ
+1476 
-1486 NREVSEWYKA
+1486 EV
-1496 VLGEVQR
+1496 VG
-1503 AIIHAGDK
+1503 
-1511 TYAMHPDGYRIERNS
+1511 
-1526 GDALQEGS
+1526 
-1534 PIEIALS
+1534 
-1541 AFEDSDANVENAIRE
+1541 
-1556 TTDYLEKMERIKD
+1556 
-1569 SAARERNK
+1569 
-1577 NLIREALRILQ
+1577 IL
-1588 EEADAWKLEKKKSS
+1588 KL
-1602 LFKVEIPDDDVLLD
+1602 
-1616 EQKSI
+1616 
-1621 ADQHKNVR
+1621 VR
-1629 ELLANI
+1629 ES
-1635 VKEDGGRLLKYLG
+1635 E
-1648 YEEHNKRYAEV
+1648 AE
-1659 MQEYGRLESLIAFGK
+1659 S
-1674 RVGDGMFVTKFLR
+1674 
-1687 AAGHTNE
+1687 
-1694 EVDIFRR
+1694 
-1701 DHAKAVT
+1701 
-1708 EKERLIKEYSK
+1708 
-1719 SKKEL
+1719 
-1724 EQKIAGFAK
+1724 
-1733 AFFKDENILKNIT
+1733 
-1746 GENFYDAVAHVHE
+1746 
-1759 SQEEASRYLNIHGI
+1759 
-1773 KGITYDGQRDGRCFV
+1773 
-1788 IFDDQAIQI
+1788 
-1797 IEKFNQMLRQE
+1797 FNQMLRQE

-1871 AAEEYKDTDFAD
+1871 AAEDYKDTDFAD

-1898 GDAVAEKAAMERW
+1898 GDVVAEKAALERW

-1926 GKAPSAAMRSVFRR
+1926 GNAPSAAMRSVFRR

-1951 AKNAGAMPSAKVQ
+1951 AKNAGAMPSVEVQ

-1975 EIAEAKLDE
+1975 EITEAKLDE

-2005 EAELYKRWTQEAQ
+2005 EAELYQRWTQEAQ

-2027 QVMNDLKKEA
+2027 RVMNDLKKEA
-2037 REEFNQKV
+2037 REEFNEKV

-2094 KTLENELKDYITEY
+2094 KTLEEELQKHVDEY
-2108 ARNLD
+2108 ARKLD
-2113 EQIMQAHLSDENVA
+2113 EQIMQEHLSDENVA

-2165 KKKAVAEAKKAES
+2165 KKKAVAEAKKQEES
-2178 PTRRGTK
+2178 KTRRGTK
-2185 QEVRKEYERSAH
+2185 EQTRKEYERSAY

-2224 FRRNERKHARA
+2224 FRRNERKYARA

-2276 EGVKRKLNA
+2276 ESVKRKLNA

-2320 LSELFARYKDNIDI
+2320 LSKLFTRYQENIDI

-2382 TKSMQGKT
+2382 TKSMQGET
-2390 TDDVLGEIFADD
+2390 TDDILGEIFTDD
-2402 TALKPSGIVEN
+2402 TALKPTGIVEH
-2413 PVSED
+2413 PVSDD

-2423 YGELLAKTPFVGKVL
+2423 YSELLAKTPFVGEVL

-2482 GEKKEEL
+2482 GEKKEKL

-2519 NVLCLAMNWGTF
+2519 NVLCLAMNWGTE
-2531 TNRKRVLDG
+2531 TNRKRVMADI
-2540 VGQKFDVIRTL
+2540 GQRFDVIRTL

-2565 VWNLLDTFWEESA
+2565 VWNLVDTFWEESA

-2598 IKTADGKEV
+2598 IKTADEKEV

-2646 TKRGHTKARVE
+2646 TMRGHAKVRVE
-2657 GDVVLPVLLEF
+2657 GDVVLPVRLEF
-2668 SVLQEHVYNAAHNI
+2668 SVLQEHVYNASHNI

-2688 RDVYRIINDKA
+2688 RDVYRIINDKE

-2730 TDLAGSAVSRA
+2730 TDLAGSAISRA
-2741 LAAFRRNS
+2741 LASFRRNS

-2755 WRVWP
+2755 WRMWP
-2760 VVENVSNIAPVVD
+2760 VIENVSNIAPVVD

-2853 SAYNEAFPKAIAQI
+2853 SAYNEAFPKALAQI

-2885 HELRAEIYDLRRE
+2885 HELRAEVYDLRRE
-2898 MEEKVDPSLQE
+2898 MEEIVDPSLQE

-3019 RSMLYR
+3019 RSVLYR

-3038 ALGLEGDDDRD
+3038 ALGLEGDDDKD

-3080 TVSTATGMIPLVRDL
+3080 TVSTATGMIPIVRDL
-3095 IGMVTDAFFD
+3095 IGMVTDALFD
-3105 GTARG
+3105 GTTRG
-3110 RNFEVGSVL
+3110 RNFEVGSVV
-3119 SRGGKQAVATWNLIM
+3119 SRGGKQAMATWNLIR
-3134 KKGEDDLKREAEEA
+3134 KKGEDDLKREAEKA
-3148 KERERVNKMTR
+3148 KERERVKKMTK
-3159 KQREKYEEGKKYKK
+3159 KQREKYEEEKKYKK

-3210 SAVQFAVDMMETD
+3210 SAVQFAIDMMETD
-3223 NYYDPRVT
+3223 NYYDPRVK
-3231 NVMRAVIFDKKLR
+3231 NVLRSVIFDKKLR

-3251 PEPPKKQRRTR
+3251 PEPPKKKQRRTR

>member
-1 MALDLEAYHKDIEDE
+1 
-16 RRQDEE
+16 
-22 RAAQEANQTAWDAK
+22 
-36 PFYSKAATIISEDVG
+36 
-51 AIADAA
+51 
-57 GDRLGKIRDA
+57 
-67 YSAYHDAQVASRD
+67 
-80 KYGIYIPT
+80 
-88 PEVQEA
+88 
-94 GDNLRGVVLEP
+94 
-105 VTHPIKS
+105 
-112 FVGGYINQKA
+112 
-122 DEGST
+122 
-127 IAQDVR
+127 
-133 QSETFVHYFMT
+133 MT

-179 YDYKRAKAAV
+179 YDYKRAKSAV

-264 NDRERAADLERMIA
+264 NDRERATDLERMIA

-321 EAAALAGAALG
+321 EAAAIAGAALG
-332 TGIEPLGGTLVGGA
+332 TGVEPLGGTLVGGA
-346 VGAAGGFVVGTA
+346 AGAGAGFTTGFV
-358 RSVITRATMGQ
+358 RSVFGSAARRQAMRTAITRGMQ
-369 LARAGL
+369 F
-375 GAGMRVGIFEG
+375 GAFEG
-386 MRRPETGSRFAEY
+386 MRRPETGSRYAEY

-404 TDGNPLL
+404 TDGDPLL
-411 TDNDRRFYSVLGG
+411 TDNDRRFYSALGG
-424 AANAGIEMVGLG
+424 AANAGIEMANFGMV
-436 IATKPLSRGA
+436 TKPLSRGA

-498 SAEEGAQSIADD
+498 SAEEGAQSVADD

-565 VRHARRLFSEKAKEE
+565 VRHAWRLFSEKAKEE

-621 QGSGFENAYIDTAM
+621 HGTGFENAYIDTAM

-685 LLESVSFT
+685 LLESVSFS
-693 PETDSIARMKENA
+693 PETDSAARMKENA

-731 ADEYFPEARENLDEQ
+731 ADEYFLEARENLDEQ

-791 MDALS
+791 IDALS

-852 SAPNVEGWIPTTR
+852 SAPQVEGWIPTTR

-885 QTLENIKERMMKVDS
+885 KTLENIKERMMKVDS

-913 YKLYRQIMET
+913 YKLYRQIMEM

-985 MRDGFAQA
+985 MRQ
-993 LNAGVNLDE
+993 N
-1002 QVPIVDITAALP
+1002 
-1014 QKKMSNKDVLNFLR
+1014 
-1028 GLAQHGKTI
+1028 GL
-1037 TSTDGKAVFGIDKHV
+1037 
-1052 RHITFSSRKG
+1052 
-1062 LSDDESKVRQASI
+1062 
-1075 RSLDDLLKH
+1075 
-1084 AVLVESV
+1084 
-1091 PNRKTSKK
+1091 
-1099 PAAIAYHR
+1099 Y
-1107 FYVPVSLNGKIATIR
+1107 
-1122 IVGEERG
+1122 
-1129 DVITFSPTN
+1129 
-1138 VHLYDVIVEKRNSR
+1138 
-1152 PPQGISPFGGS
+1152 
-1163 TRASDTI
+1163 
-1170 SIRDMLTGVKDADGN
+1170 
-1185 VYAQSATDVPSS
+1185 QSATDVPSA
-1197 EKEAVR
+1197 EKDAVR
-1203 KQYEGTAQWMK
+1203 KQYEGTEQWMK
-1214 APNGEATKLT
+1214 APNGEPTNLT
-1224 EDQWVAVRTPAFK
+1224 EDQWIAVRTPAFK

-1244 NAPKNASKVVD
+1244 AEAEKQKYLNTAPINVTEKKITKSGGVTARDAAFAWADAYLPVQVSTRFGEVEINRTSVKDSLGHGFSQKKLDAITSLPEGMKVAAFIGEAKDFNGADIDNGYFCYPIMYQGEKQVVFCRARRDVNSNKIYVHEVWTEDEIRGIPLQTAAKFSNSKPHGGNTLYKSILADFLNKGNECSKIVD

-1261 VVYHATREVFDTFKP
+1261 VVYHGSDAEFEVFDRTKGRSGMDIQGMFFSP
-1276 SESGWYG
+1276 WDYESEGYG
-1283 SGVYLTSDPNDTSY
+1283 KNVRAFFLN
-1297 SMTEPDWHLMP
+1297 
-1308 LFAYIYNPLFAGE
+1308 IKNPAT
-1321 RVSQEE
+1321 
-1327 IDAVKK
+1327 
-1333 EVADVYRSFKYDEE
+1333 
-1347 NKAAGS
+1347 GS
-1353 VFSHLEGEEKRAA
+1353 KSHEVFSKYKSENYAGIKARDELEHSG
-1366 VIDFLVESLT
+1366 
-1376 FFEVEAG
+1376 
-1383 KTTRQQLEN
+1383 
-1392 LMKDAYERA
+1392 Y
-1401 GAFYDSPHDG
+1401 DG
-1411 VIVPGNHGGTWFVAR
+1411 VASGNMEDEDLEFIAF
-1426 ERHQV
+1426 EPNQI
-1431 KSATKNNGAY
+1431 KSATDNNGVFSP
-1441 DYGDANI
+1441 DDANI
-1448 YHQSAWHGSPHDFV
+1448 YHQKDSLEKNVGESAHAIPLDDGQGKVVDIQFVDVDEKRALQSPH
-1462 EFLLSA
+1462 
-1468 IGTGEGAQ
+1468 IGIRFSDE
-1476 THGWGLYFAQ
+1476 
-1486 NREVSEWYKA
+1486 EYK
-1496 VLGEVQR
+1496 
-1503 AIIHAGDK
+1503 IGD
-1511 TYAMHPDGYRIERNS
+1511 D
-1526 GDALQEGS
+1526 
-1534 PIEIALS
+1534 
-1541 AFEDSDANVENAIRE
+1541 VENSHNWVDGDW
-1556 TTDYLEKMERIKD
+1556 TDEELDGTSTVNVAEPWSYD
-1569 SAARERNK
+1569 S
-1577 NLIREALRILQ
+1577 
-1588 EEADAWKLEKKKSS
+1588 
-1602 LFKVEIPDDDVLLD
+1602 LD
-1616 EQKSI
+1616 ELKETAIKRLNKAGRYPYDYAYLVAGTSSDYGEDTNESI
-1621 ADQHKNVR
+1621 IRNAEVVGILKLVR
-1629 ELLANI
+1629 ES
-1635 VKEDGGRLLKYLG
+1635 E
-1648 YEEHNKRYAEV
+1648 AE
-1659 MQEYGRLESLIAFGK
+1659 S
-1674 RVGDGMFVTKFLR
+1674 
-1687 AAGHTNE
+1687 
-1694 EVDIFRR
+1694 
-1701 DHAKAVT
+1701 
-1708 EKERLIKEYSK
+1708 
-1719 SKKEL
+1719 
-1724 EQKIAGFAK
+1724 
-1733 AFFKDENILKNIT
+1733 
-1746 GENFYDAVAHVHE
+1746 
-1759 SQEEASRYLNIHGI
+1759 
-1773 KGITYDGQRDGRCFV
+1773 
-1788 IFDDQAIQI
+1788 
-1797 IEKFNQMLRQE
+1797 FNQMLRQE

-1898 GDAVAEKAAMERW
+1898 GDVVAEKAALERW

-1951 AKNAGAMPSAKVQ
+1951 AKNAGAMPSVEVQ
-1964 AVMARMIATEN
+1964 AVMSRMIATEN
-1975 EIAEAKLDE
+1975 EITEAKLDE

-2027 QVMNDLKKEA
+2027 RVMNDLKKEA
-2037 REEFNQKV
+2037 REEFNEKV

-2094 KTLENELKDYITEY
+2094 KTLENELKDYMTEY
-2108 ARNLD
+2108 ARKLD
-2113 EQIMQAHLSDENVA
+2113 EQIMQEHLSDENVA

-2165 KKKAVAEAKKAES
+2165 KQKAVAEAKKEES

-2185 QEVRKEYERSAH
+2185 QEVRKEYERSAY

-2210 LREREISESCNPRF
+2210 LREREIGESCNPRF
-2224 FRRNERKHARA
+2224 FRRNERKYARA
-2235 MDKAAAA
+2235 MDKSAAA

-2266 RNEARLNKLV
+2266 RNEARLNKLL
-2276 EGVKRKLNA
+2276 EGVKRKLSA

-2312 EKPVKCAK
+2312 EKPVNCAK
-2320 LSELFARYKDNIDI
+2320 LSELFTRYKENIDI

-2390 TDDVLGEIFADD
+2390 TDDILGEIFTDD
-2402 TALKPSGIVEN
+2402 SALKPTGIVEH

-2418 TGGIG
+2418 TGGVG

-2456 RLIGEKAHRYL
+2456 RLLGEKAHRYL
-2467 YGTYERAQM
+2467 YGTYDRAQM

-2482 GEKKEEL
+2482 GEKQKEL

-2540 VGQKFDVIRTL
+2540 VGKKFDVIRTL

-2565 VWNLLDTFWEESA
+2565 VWNLVDTFWEESA

-2657 GDVVLPVLLEF
+2657 GDVVLPVRLEF
-2668 SVLQEHVYNAAHNI
+2668 SVLQEHIYNASHNI

-2688 RDVYRIINDKA
+2688 RDVYRIINDKK

-2730 TDLAGSAVSRA
+2730 TDLAGSAISRA
-2741 LAAFRRNS
+2741 LASFRRNS

-2755 WRVWP
+2755 WRMWP
-2760 VVENVSNIAPVVD
+2760 VIENVSNIAPVVD

-2853 SAYNEAFPKAIAQI
+2853 SAYNEAFPKALAQI

-2885 HELRAEIYDLRRE
+2885 HELRAEVYDLRRE
-2898 MEEKVDPSLQE
+2898 MEEVVVPLLQEIIREKNKERIREMKKHVREKKE

-2956 DTFGSGQTKDLAAIQ
+2956 DTFGSGQMKDLAAIQ

-3019 RSMLYR
+3019 RSVLYR

-3038 ALGLEGDDDRD
+3038 ALGLEGDDDKD

-3080 TVSTATGMIPLVRDL
+3080 TVSTATGMIPIVRDL
-3095 IGMVTDAFFD
+3095 IGMVTDALFD
-3105 GTARG
+3105 GTTRG

-3119 SRGGKQAVATWNLIM
+3119 SRGGKQAWATWNLIR
-3134 KKGEDDLKREAEEA
+3134 KKGDDDLKREAEKV
-3148 KERERVNKMTR
+3148 KERERVKKMTR
-3159 KQREKYEEGKKYKK
+3159 KQREKYEEEKKYKK

-3210 SAVQFAVDMMETD
+3210 SAVQFTVDMMETD
-3223 NYYDPRVT
+3223 NYYDPRVK
-3231 NVMRAVIFDKKLR
+3231 NVLRSVIFDKKLR

-3251 PEPPKKQRRTR
+3251 PEPPKKKQRRTR

>member
-1 MALDLEAYHKDIEDE
+1 MAFDLEGYLNSG
-16 RRQDEE
+16 REE
-22 RAAQEANQTAWDAK
+22 REQREAAQAEREAKEANQAAWEAK

-278 EDKKAAPSFF
+278 EDKKTAPSFF

-321 EAAALAGAALG
+321 EAAAIVGAALG
-332 TGIEPLGGTLVGGA
+332 TGVEPLGGTLVGGA
-346 VGAAGGFVVGTA
+346 AGAGAGFVTGFV
-358 RSVITRATMGQ
+358 RSVFGSVARRQAMRTAITRGMQ
-369 LARAGL
+369 F
-375 GAGMRVGIFEG
+375 GAFEG

-411 TDNDRRFYSVLGG
+411 TDNDRRFYSALGG

-580 LAAQKT
+580 LTAQRT
-586 MTGTVMLNRLQQ
+586 MTGTVMLDRLQQ

-648 VAKTAGIREEELQ
+648 VAKTAGIREKELQ

-685 LLESVSFT
+685 LLESVSFS
-693 PETDSIARMKENA
+693 PETDSLARMKENA

-731 ADEYFPEARENLDEQ
+731 ADEYFPEARENLDER
-746 EKARLYSERDM
+746 EKARLYGERDM

-885 QTLENIKERMMKVDS
+885 KTLENIKERMMKVDS

-913 YKLYRQIMET
+913 YKLYRQIMEM

-971 YFRDRFALRYGGTD
+971 YFRDRFALRYGRTD
-985 MRDGFAQA
+985 MREGADVLHQA
-993 LNAGVNLDE
+993 VRAGLNLDE
-1002 QVPIVDITAALP
+1002 QVQVVDFDTLTNDLKGKSDKEIIAYISKLSRTEPIPVADFKALVGLP
-1014 QKKMSNKDVLNFLR
+1014 KDNDRYGQRHLIR
-1028 GLAQHGKTI
+1028 
-1037 TSTDGKAVFGIDKHV
+1037 GKANQSAANRAARNTV
-1052 RHITFSSRKG
+1052 
-1062 LSDDESKVRQASI
+1062 LSNFRDVVQ
-1075 RSLDDLLKH
+1075 H
-1084 AVLVESV
+1084 AVVVEVV
-1091 PNRKTSKK
+1091 PNTKKKSLQGLQGAKWRTQKRKNKVEN
-1099 PAAIAYHR
+1099 YYR
-1107 FYVPVSLNGKIATIR
+1107 LMVPVHINGRIR
-1122 IVGEERG
+1122 TLVIVAEERNG
-1129 DVITFSPTN
+1129 VVSSPTS
-1138 VHLYDVIVEKRNSR
+1138 VQVYEIYYAKKHPLATAPITE
-1152 PPQGISPFGGS
+1152 PSPKAGAKAGVS
-1163 TRASDTI
+1163 VAEEDALSKI

-1185 VYAQSATDVPSS
+1185 VYAQSA
-1197 EKEAVR
+1197 
-1203 KQYEGTAQWMK
+1203 
-1214 APNGEATKLT
+1214 
-1224 EDQWVAVRTPAFK
+1224 
-1237 AWFGDWE
+1237 
-1244 NAPKNASKVVD
+1244 
-1255 ENGEPL
+1255 
-1261 VVYHATREVFDTFKP
+1261 
-1276 SESGWYG
+1276 
-1283 SGVYLTSDPNDTSY
+1283 
-1297 SMTEPDWHLMP
+1297 
-1308 LFAYIYNPLFAGE
+1308 
-1321 RVSQEE
+1321 
-1327 IDAVKK
+1327 
-1333 EVADVYRSFKYDEE
+1333 
-1347 NKAAGS
+1347 
-1353 VFSHLEGEEKRAA
+1353 
-1366 VIDFLVESLT
+1366 
-1376 FFEVEAG
+1376 
-1383 KTTRQQLEN
+1383 
-1392 LMKDAYERA
+1392 
-1401 GAFYDSPHDG
+1401 
-1411 VIVPGNHGGTWFVAR
+1411 
-1426 ERHQV
+1426 
-1431 KSATKNNGAY
+1431 
-1441 DYGDANI
+1441 
-1448 YHQSAWHGSPHDFV
+1448 WHGSPYDFR
-1462 EFLLSA
+1462 EFLLEM
-1468 IGTGEGAQ
+1468 IGEGEGRQA
-1476 THGWGLYFAQ
+1476 HGWGLYFAQ
-1486 NREVSEWYKA
+1486 NREVSERYKEWLKKAKKKAIHTLTYDGESLNEQPSDIQGVLRGFENYYLDLLRGKSAADVLRMMRDEHVRDKEMHEKKRAEFDVPLALYEENPKISVRALLNSVDKYSSPRLTMEAAESSVPSKRRTAGDLVQALKKSRELYDARAHEEESRIRAIDA
-1496 VLGEVQR
+1496 VDPDKFNLEVQEPV
-1503 AIIHAGDK
+1503 G
-1511 TYAMHPDGYRIERNS
+1511 
-1526 GDALQEGS
+1526 
-1534 PIEIALS
+1534 
-1541 AFEDSDANVENAIRE
+1541 
-1556 TTDYLEKMERIKD
+1556 
-1569 SAARERNK
+1569 
-1577 NLIREALRILQ
+1577 
-1588 EEADAWKLEKKKSS
+1588 KL
-1602 LFKVEIPDDDVLLD
+1602 FRVEIPNDDVLLD
-1616 EQKSI
+1616 EQKPF
-1621 ADQHKNVR
+1621 DEQPKFVR
-1629 ELLANI
+1629 EKLEEMFSRADTEQLLY
-1635 VKEDGGRLLKYLG
+1635 VLSKKDSRFDEVYSDYCELLDHEQDEAYAQ
-1648 YEEHNKRYAEV
+1648 EIRQRYNHE
-1659 MQEYGRLESLIAFGK
+1659 LS
-1674 RVGDGMFVTKFLR
+1674 
-1687 AAGHTNE
+1687 
-1694 EVDIFRR
+1694 
-1701 DHAKAVT
+1701 
-1708 EKERLIKEYSK
+1708 RLIGSNTIPQALLRSFASGQEIYK
-1719 SKKEL
+1719 S
-1724 EQKIAGFAK
+1724 ISDVF
-1733 AFFKDENILKNIT
+1733 
-1746 GENFYDAVAHVHE
+1746 
-1759 SQEEASRYLNIHGI
+1759 SQLRGDKEASLALNEVGI
-1773 KGITYDGQRDGRCFV
+1773 KGITYDGRQDGRCFV
-1788 IFDDQAIQI
+1788 VFDDKAISI

-1871 AAEEYKDTDFAD
+1871 AAEDYKDTDFAD

-1898 GDAVAEKAAMERW
+1898 GDAVAEKAALERW

-1951 AKNAGAMPSAKVQ
+1951 AKNAGAMPSVEVQ

-1975 EIAEAKLDE
+1975 EITAAKLDE

-1991 LLGKESVESLLGET
+1991 LLGKESVEYLLGET
-2005 EAELYKRWTQEAQ
+2005 EAGLYQRWTQEAQ

-2027 QVMNDLKKEA
+2027 RVMNDLKKEA

-2068 RQGGSTDVV
+2068 RQGDSTDVV

-2108 ARNLD
+2108 ARKLD

-2185 QEVRKEYERSAH
+2185 QEVRKEYERSAY

-2210 LREREISESCNPRF
+2210 LREREISGSCNPRF
-2224 FRRNERKHARA
+2224 FHRNERKYARA

-2276 EGVKRKLNA
+2276 ESVKRKLSA

-2312 EKPVKCAK
+2312 EKPVNCAK
-2320 LSELFARYKDNIDI
+2320 LSELFTRYKENIDI

-2382 TKSMQGKT
+2382 TKNMQGKT
-2390 TDDVLGEIFADD
+2390 TDDILGDIVTDD
-2402 TALKPSGIVEN
+2402 TALKPSGIVEH
-2413 PVSED
+2413 PVSDD
-2418 TGGIG
+2418 TGGVG
-2423 YGELLAKTPFVGKVL
+2423 YSELLAKTPLVGEVL

-2456 RLIGEKAHRYL
+2456 RLLGEKAHRYL
-2467 YGTYERAQM
+2467 YGTYDRAQM

-2482 GEKKEEL
+2482 GEKQKEL

-2657 GDVVLPVLLEF
+2657 GDVVLPVRLEF

-2755 WRVWP
+2755 WRMWP
-2760 VVENVSNIAPVVD
+2760 VIENVSNIAPVVD
-2773 KLGARRALQAVMAF
+2773 KLGAKRALQAVIAF

-2853 SAYNEAFPKAIAQI
+2853 SAYNEAFPKALAQI

-2898 MEEKVDPSLQE
+2898 MEEKVDPLLQEIIREKNKERIREMKKHVREKKE

-3019 RSMLYR
+3019 RSVLYR

-3080 TVSTATGMIPLVRDL
+3080 TVSTATGMIPIVRDL
-3095 IGMVTDAFFD
+3095 IGMVTDALFD
-3105 GTARG
+3105 GTTRG
-3110 RNFEVGSVL
+3110 RNFEVGSVV
-3119 SRGGKQAVATWNLIM
+3119 SRGGKQAMATWNLIM
-3134 KKGEDDLKREAEEA
+3134 KKGEDDLKREAEKA
-3148 KERERVNKMTR
+3148 KERERVKKMTR
-3159 KQREKYEEGKKYKK
+3159 KQREKYEEEKKYKK

-3193 FTASRHGVT
+3193 FTASRHGIT

-3223 NYYDPRVT
+3223 NYYDPDIR
-3231 NVMRAVIFDKKLR
+3231 NVLRAVFFDKKLR
-3244 EKEVPKK
+3244 PREVPEKPKK
-3251 PEPPKKQRRTR
+3251 PKKKSRTR
-3262 GRKERTND
+3262 GAR

>member
-1 MALDLEAYHKDIEDE
+1 M
-16 RRQDEE
+16 
-22 RAAQEANQTAWDAK
+22 
-36 PFYSKAATIISEDVG
+36 
-51 AIADAA
+51 
-57 GDRLGKIRDA
+57 
-67 YSAYHDAQVASRD
+67 
-80 KYGIYIPT
+80 
-88 PEVQEA
+88 
-94 GDNLRGVVLEP
+94 
-105 VTHPIKS
+105 
-112 FVGGYINQKA
+112 
-122 DEGST
+122 
-127 IAQDVR
+127 
-133 QSETFVHYFMT
+133 
-144 PEDKLKKA
+144 
-152 KEIEDT
+152 
-158 TGISADAFINDDV
+158 
-171 AYKQALNV
+171 
-179 YDYKRAKAAV
+179 
-189 MPEDQA
+189 
-195 MEAVWQEFPE
+195 
-205 LRNVSL
+205 
-211 TNPTEAALALHDMD
+211 
-225 SVRQTHGIVETFN
+225 
-238 HFIALGNKELEY
+238 
-250 NNLQYKIMTNRADD
+250 
-264 NDRERAADLERMIA
+264 
-278 EDKKAAPSFF
+278 
-288 DDPLSAIVGGMASSG
+288 
-303 PEMLQSIREGVR
+303 
-315 DGLITA
+315 
-321 EAAALAGAALG
+321 
-332 TGIEPLGGTLVGGA
+332 
-346 VGAAGGFVVGTA
+346 
-358 RSVITRATMGQ
+358 
-369 LARAGL
+369 
-375 GAGMRVGIFEG
+375 
-386 MRRPETGSRFAEY
+386 
-399 GNMKD
+399 
-404 TDGNPLL
+404 
-411 TDNDRRFYSVLGG
+411 
-424 AANAGIEMVGLG
+424 
-436 IATKPLSRGA
+436 
-446 VNFLTKGGTDKYAVD
+446 
-461 AIKGVVDAAKYDVA
+461 
-475 KRESVAAFAK
+475 
-485 AQVKDTLKIAATE
+485 
-498 SAEEGAQSIADD
+498 
-510 LIHNRIVDAS
+510 
-520 DGRAADKAYSI
+520 
-531 GDIAANALV
+531 
-540 ASVEAI
+540 
-546 PAGLG
+546 
-551 FGMASSL
+551 
-558 GGGSLGS
+558 
-565 VRHARRLFSEKAKEE
+565 
-580 LAAQKT
+580 
-586 MTGTVMLNRLQQ
+586 
-598 VASSA
+598 
-603 KLKETAPDVQQKI
+603 
-616 IRTQV
+616 
-621 QGSGFENAYIDTAM
+621 
-635 AVKKENGLADLKE
+635 
-648 VAKTAGIREEELQ
+648 
-661 KTIES
+661 
-666 GGHLFVPAEKYAQ
+666 
-679 SAASPQ
+679 
-685 LLESVSFT
+685 
-693 PETDSIARMKENA
+693 
-706 KMLSDALETA
+706 
-716 QKRAVHA
+716 
-723 RADIVKSI
+723 
-731 ADEYFPEARENLDEQ
+731 
-746 EKARLYSERDM
+746 
-757 AKAVIAQNTESP
+757 
-769 AEGWRSLY
+769 
-777 NDFTAARDEILQPA
+777 
-791 MDALS
+791 
-796 KGMKQGVDILP
+796 
-807 LGEDGRGIR
+807 
-816 VSNNAPWYQE
+816 
-826 YYKQHGKAPNQAQ
+826 
-839 LRDLAYLLTVGDA
+839 
-852 SAPNVEGWIPTTR
+852 EGWIPTTR

-885 QTLENIKERMMKVDS
+885 KTLENIKERMMKVDS

-913 YKLYRQIMET
+913 YKLYRQIIEM

-957 MRTQEGKEEYTALD
+957 MRTQEGKEKYTALD
-971 YFRDRFALRYGGTD
+971 YFKDRFALRYGGTD
-985 MRDGFAQA
+985 MRQ
-993 LNAGVNLDE
+993 N
-1002 QVPIVDITAALP
+1002 
-1014 QKKMSNKDVLNFLR
+1014 
-1028 GLAQHGKTI
+1028 GL
-1037 TSTDGKAVFGIDKHV
+1037 
-1052 RHITFSSRKG
+1052 
-1062 LSDDESKVRQASI
+1062 
-1075 RSLDDLLKH
+1075 
-1084 AVLVESV
+1084 
-1091 PNRKTSKK
+1091 
-1099 PAAIAYHR
+1099 Y
-1107 FYVPVSLNGKIATIR
+1107 
-1122 IVGEERG
+1122 
-1129 DVITFSPTN
+1129 
-1138 VHLYDVIVEKRNSR
+1138 
-1152 PPQGISPFGGS
+1152 
-1163 TRASDTI
+1163 
-1170 SIRDMLTGVKDADGN
+1170 
-1185 VYAQSATDVPSS
+1185 QSATDVPSA

-1203 KQYEGTAQWMK
+1203 KQYEGTEQWMK
-1214 APNGEATKLT
+1214 APNGEPTNLT
-1224 EDQWVAVRTPAFK
+1224 EDQWIVVRTPAFK

-1244 NAPKNASKVVD
+1244 AEAEKQKYLNTAPINVTEKKITKSGGVTARDAAFAWADAYLPVQVSTRFGEVEINRTSVKDSLGHGFSQKKLDAITSLPEGMKVAAFIGEAKDFNGADIDNGYFCYPIMYQGEKQVVFCRARRDVNSNKIYVHEVWTEDEIRGIPLQTAAKFSNSKPHGGNTLYKSILADFLNKGNECSKIVD

-1261 VVYHATREVFDTFKP
+1261 VVYHGSDAEFEVFDRAKGRSGMDIQGMFFSP
-1276 SESGWYG
+1276 WDYESEGYG
-1283 SGVYLTSDPNDTSY
+1283 KNVRAFFLNIKNPATGSKSY
-1297 SMTEPDWHLMP
+1297 E
-1308 LFAYIYNPLFAGE
+1308 
-1321 RVSQEE
+1321 
-1327 IDAVKK
+1327 
-1333 EVADVYRSFKYDEE
+1333 
-1347 NKAAGS
+1347 
-1353 VFSHLEGEEKRAA
+1353 VFSKYKSENYAGIKARDELEHSG
-1366 VIDFLVESLT
+1366 
-1376 FFEVEAG
+1376 
-1383 KTTRQQLEN
+1383 
-1392 LMKDAYERA
+1392 Y
-1401 GAFYDSPHDG
+1401 DG
-1411 VIVPGNHGGTWFVAR
+1411 VASGNMEDEDLEFIAF
-1426 ERHQV
+1426 EPNQM
-1431 KSATKNNGAY
+1431 KSATDNNGAFSP
-1441 DYGDANI
+1441 DDANI
-1448 YHQSAWHGSPHDFV
+1448 YHQKDSLEKNVGESAHAIPLDDGQGKVVDIQFVDVDEKRALQSPH
-1462 EFLLSA
+1462 
-1468 IGTGEGAQ
+1468 IGIRFSDE
-1476 THGWGLYFAQ
+1476 
-1486 NREVSEWYKA
+1486 EYK
-1496 VLGEVQR
+1496 
-1503 AIIHAGDK
+1503 IGD
-1511 TYAMHPDGYRIERNS
+1511 D
-1526 GDALQEGS
+1526 
-1534 PIEIALS
+1534 
-1541 AFEDSDANVENAIRE
+1541 VENSHNWVDGDW
-1556 TTDYLEKMERIKD
+1556 TDEELDGASTVNVAEPWSYD
-1569 SAARERNK
+1569 S
-1577 NLIREALRILQ
+1577 
-1588 EEADAWKLEKKKSS
+1588 
-1602 LFKVEIPDDDVLLD
+1602 LD
-1616 EQKSI
+1616 ELKETAIKRLNKAGRYPYDYAYLVAGTSSDYGEDTNESI
-1621 ADQHKNVR
+1621 IRNAEVVGILKLVR
-1629 ELLANI
+1629 ES
-1635 VKEDGGRLLKYLG
+1635 E
-1648 YEEHNKRYAEV
+1648 AE
-1659 MQEYGRLESLIAFGK
+1659 S
-1674 RVGDGMFVTKFLR
+1674 
-1687 AAGHTNE
+1687 
-1694 EVDIFRR
+1694 
-1701 DHAKAVT
+1701 
-1708 EKERLIKEYSK
+1708 
-1719 SKKEL
+1719 
-1724 EQKIAGFAK
+1724 
-1733 AFFKDENILKNIT
+1733 
-1746 GENFYDAVAHVHE
+1746 
-1759 SQEEASRYLNIHGI
+1759 
-1773 KGITYDGQRDGRCFV
+1773 
-1788 IFDDQAIQI
+1788 
-1797 IEKFNQMLRQE
+1797 FNQMLRQE

-1871 AAEEYKDTDFAD
+1871 AVAEYKDTDFAD

-1898 GDAVAEKAAMERW
+1898 GDVVAEKAALERW

-1926 GKAPSAAMRSVFRR
+1926 GNAPSAAMRSVFRR

-1951 AKNAGAMPSAKVQ
+1951 AKSAGAMPSVEVQ

-1975 EIAEAKLDE
+1975 EITEAKLDE

-2005 EAELYKRWTQEAQ
+2005 EAELYQRWTQEAQ

-2027 QVMNDLKKEA
+2027 RVMNDLKKEA
-2037 REEFNQKV
+2037 WEEFNEKV

-2094 KTLENELKDYITEY
+2094 KTLENELEDYMTEY
-2108 ARNLD
+2108 ARKLD

-2165 KKKAVAEAKKAES
+2165 KKKAVAEAKKQEES
-2178 PTRRGTK
+2178 KTRRGTK
-2185 QEVRKEYERSAH
+2185 QEVRKEYERSAY

-2224 FRRNERKHARA
+2224 FRRNERKYARA

-2266 RNEARLNKLV
+2266 RNEDRLNKLV
-2276 EGVKRKLNA
+2276 ESVKRKLTA

-2312 EKPVKCAK
+2312 EKPVNCAK
-2320 LSELFARYKDNIDI
+2320 LSELFTRYQENIDI

-2390 TDDVLGEIFADD
+2390 TDDIVGDIVTDD
-2402 TALKPSGIVEN
+2402 TALKPTGIVEH
-2413 PVSED
+2413 PVSDD

-2423 YGELLAKTPFVGKVL
+2423 YSELLAKTPFVGEVL

-2456 RLIGEKAHRYL
+2456 RLLGEKAHRYL
-2467 YGTYERAQM
+2467 YGTYDRAQM

-2482 GEKKEEL
+2482 GEKQKEL

-2531 TNRKRVLDG
+2531 TNRKRVMDDI
-2540 VGQKFDVIRTL
+2540 GQRFDVIRTL

-2565 VWNLLDTFWEESA
+2565 VWNLVDTFWEESA

-2657 GDVVLPVLLEF
+2657 GDVVLPVRLEF

-2688 RDVYRIINDKA
+2688 RDVYRIINDKK

-2730 TDLAGSAVSRA
+2730 TDLAGSAISRA

-2755 WRVWP
+2755 WRMWP

-2773 KLGARRALQAVMAF
+2773 KLGAKRALQAVIAF
-2787 ALHPKTLLAMSK
+2787 ALHPKTLLNMSK

-2853 SAYNEAFPKAIAQI
+2853 SAYNEAFPKALAQI

-2898 MEEKVDPSLQE
+2898 MEEIVDPSLQE

-3019 RSMLYR
+3019 RSVLYR

-3049 KYRNVV
+3049 KYRTVV

-3095 IGMVTDAFFD
+3095 IGMVTDALFD
-3105 GTARG
+3105 GTTRG
-3110 RNFEVGSVL
+3110 RNFEVGSVV
-3119 SRGGKQAVATWNLIM
+3119 SRGGKQAWATWNLIR
-3134 KKGEDDLKREAEEA
+3134 KKGEDDLKREAEKA
-3148 KERERVNKMTR
+3148 KESERVKKMTR
-3159 KQREKYEEGKKYKK
+3159 KQREKYEEEKKYKK

-3193 FTASRHGVT
+3193 FTATRHGIT

-3210 SAVQFAVDMMETD
+3210 SAVQFAIDMMETD
-3223 NYYDPRVT
+3223 NYYDPRVK
-3231 NVMRAVIFDKKLR
+3231 NVLRSVIFDKKLR

-3251 PEPPKKQRRTR
+3251 PEPPKKKQRRTR

>member
-1 MALDLEAYHKDIEDE
+1 
-16 RRQDEE
+16 
-22 RAAQEANQTAWDAK
+22 
-36 PFYSKAATIISEDVG
+36 
-51 AIADAA
+51 
-57 GDRLGKIRDA
+57 
-67 YSAYHDAQVASRD
+67 
-80 KYGIYIPT
+80 
-88 PEVQEA
+88 
-94 GDNLRGVVLEP
+94 
-105 VTHPIKS
+105 
-112 FVGGYINQKA
+112 
-122 DEGST
+122 
-127 IAQDVR
+127 
-133 QSETFVHYFMT
+133 
-144 PEDKLKKA
+144 
-152 KEIEDT
+152 
-158 TGISADAFINDDV
+158 
-171 AYKQALNV
+171 
-179 YDYKRAKAAV
+179 

-315 DGLITA
+315 DGLIAA
-321 EAAALAGAALG
+321 EATAIAGAALG
-332 TGIEPLGGTLVGGA
+332 TGVEPLGGTLVGGA
-346 VGAAGGFVVGTA
+346 TGAGAGFTAGFV
-358 RSVITRATMGQ
+358 RSVFGGVARRQAMRTAITRGMQ
-369 LARAGL
+369 F
-375 GAGMRVGIFEG
+375 GAFEG
-386 MRRPETGSRFAEY
+386 MRRPETGSRYAEY

-411 TDNDRRFYSVLGG
+411 TDNDRRFYSALGG
-424 AANAGIEMVGLG
+424 AANAGIEMANFG

-461 AIKGVVDAAKYDVA
+461 AIKGIVDSAKYDVA

-498 SAEEGAQSIADD
+498 SAEEGAQSVADD
-510 LIHNRIVDAS
+510 LIHNRIVDVS

-551 FGMASSL
+551 FGMVSSL

-648 VAKTAGIREEELQ
+648 VAKTAGIRDEELQ

-685 LLESVSFT
+685 LLESVSFS
-693 PETDSIARMKENA
+693 PETDSAARMKENA

-757 AKAVIAQNTESP
+757 AKAVIAQNAESP

-791 MDALS
+791 IDALS

-826 YYKQHGKAPNQAQ
+826 YYKEHGKAPNQAQ

-913 YKLYRQIMET
+913 YKLYRQIIEM

-946 FAHHADIFAAA
+946 FAHHADILAAA

-971 YFRDRFALRYGGTD
+971 YFKDRFALRYGGTD
-985 MRDGFAQA
+985 MRQ
-993 LNAGVNLDE
+993 N
-1002 QVPIVDITAALP
+1002 
-1014 QKKMSNKDVLNFLR
+1014 
-1028 GLAQHGKTI
+1028 GL
-1037 TSTDGKAVFGIDKHV
+1037 
-1052 RHITFSSRKG
+1052 
-1062 LSDDESKVRQASI
+1062 
-1075 RSLDDLLKH
+1075 
-1084 AVLVESV
+1084 
-1091 PNRKTSKK
+1091 
-1099 PAAIAYHR
+1099 Y
-1107 FYVPVSLNGKIATIR
+1107 
-1122 IVGEERG
+1122 
-1129 DVITFSPTN
+1129 
-1138 VHLYDVIVEKRNSR
+1138 
-1152 PPQGISPFGGS
+1152 
-1163 TRASDTI
+1163 
-1170 SIRDMLTGVKDADGN
+1170 
-1185 VYAQSATDVPSS
+1185 QSATNVPSA
-1197 EKEAVR
+1197 EKDAVR
-1203 KQYEGTAQWMK
+1203 KQYEGTEQWMK
-1214 APNGEATKLT
+1214 APNGKPTNLT

-1244 NAPKNASKVVD
+1244 AEAEKQKYLNTAPINVTEKKITKSGGVTARDAALAWADAYLPVQVSTRFGEVEINRTSVKDSLGHGFSQKKLDAITSLPEGMKVAAFIGEAKDFNGADIDNGYFCYPIMYQGEKQVVFCRARRDVNSNKIYVHEVWTEDEIRGIPLQTAAKFSNSKPHGGNTLYKSILADFLNKGNECSKIVD

-1261 VVYHATREVFDTFKP
+1261 VVYHGSDAEFEVFDRTKGRSGMDIQGMFFSP
-1276 SESGWYG
+1276 WDYESEGYG
-1283 SGVYLTSDPNDTSY
+1283 KNVRAFFLNIKNPATGSKSY
-1297 SMTEPDWHLMP
+1297 E
-1308 LFAYIYNPLFAGE
+1308 
-1321 RVSQEE
+1321 
-1327 IDAVKK
+1327 
-1333 EVADVYRSFKYDEE
+1333 
-1347 NKAAGS
+1347 
-1353 VFSHLEGEEKRAA
+1353 VFSKYKSENYAGIKARDELEHSG
-1366 VIDFLVESLT
+1366 
-1376 FFEVEAG
+1376 
-1383 KTTRQQLEN
+1383 
-1392 LMKDAYERA
+1392 Y
-1401 GAFYDSPHDG
+1401 DG
-1411 VIVPGNHGGTWFVAR
+1411 VASGNMEDEDLEFIAF
-1426 ERHQV
+1426 EPNQI
-1431 KSATKNNGAY
+1431 KSATDNNGAFSP
-1441 DYGDANI
+1441 DDANI
-1448 YHQSAWHGSPHDFV
+1448 YHQKDSLEKNVGESAHAIPLDDGQGKVVDIQFVDVDEKRALQSPHIGIRFSDKEYKIGDDV
-1462 EFLLSA
+1462 ENSHNWVDGDWTDEELD
-1468 IGTGEGAQ
+1468 GAS
-1476 THGWGLYFAQ
+1476 TVNVAEPWSYDSLDELKETA
-1486 NREVSEWYKA
+1486 
-1496 VLGEVQR
+1496 
-1503 AIIHAGDK
+1503 
-1511 TYAMHPDGYRIERNS
+1511 IERLNKAGRYPYDYAYLVAGTS
-1526 GDALQEGS
+1526 SDYG
-1534 PIEIALS
+1534 
-1541 AFEDSDANVENAIRE
+1541 EDTNESIIRNAE
-1556 TTDYLEKMERIKD
+1556 VVG
-1569 SAARERNK
+1569 
-1577 NLIREALRILQ
+1577 IL
-1588 EEADAWKLEKKKSS
+1588 KL
-1602 LFKVEIPDDDVLLD
+1602 
-1616 EQKSI
+1616 
-1621 ADQHKNVR
+1621 VR
-1629 ELLANI
+1629 ES
-1635 VKEDGGRLLKYLG
+1635 E
-1648 YEEHNKRYAEV
+1648 AE
-1659 MQEYGRLESLIAFGK
+1659 S
-1674 RVGDGMFVTKFLR
+1674 
-1687 AAGHTNE
+1687 
-1694 EVDIFRR
+1694 
-1701 DHAKAVT
+1701 
-1708 EKERLIKEYSK
+1708 
-1719 SKKEL
+1719 
-1724 EQKIAGFAK
+1724 
-1733 AFFKDENILKNIT
+1733 
-1746 GENFYDAVAHVHE
+1746 
-1759 SQEEASRYLNIHGI
+1759 
-1773 KGITYDGQRDGRCFV
+1773 
-1788 IFDDQAIQI
+1788 
-1797 IEKFNQMLRQE
+1797 FNQILRQE

-1890 AILAAKKS
+1890 AILEAKKS
-1898 GDAVAEKAAMERW
+1898 GDVVAEKAALERW

-1951 AKNAGAMPSAKVQ
+1951 AKNAGAMPSVEVQ

-1975 EIAEAKLDE
+1975 EITEAKLDE

-1991 LLGKESVESLLGET
+1991 ILGKESVESLLGET

-2027 QVMNDLKKEA
+2027 RVMNDLKKEA
-2037 REEFNQKV
+2037 REEFNEKV

-2094 KTLENELKDYITEY
+2094 KTLENELKDYMTEY
-2108 ARNLD
+2108 ASKLD

-2165 KKKAVAEAKKAES
+2165 KQKAVAEAKKEES

-2185 QEVRKEYERSAH
+2185 QEVRKEYERSAY

-2224 FRRNERKHARA
+2224 FRRNERKYARA
-2235 MDKAAAA
+2235 MDKSAAA
-2242 GKWSDVLALKEQQA
+2242 GKWSDVIALKEQQA

-2266 RNEARLNKLV
+2266 RNEARLNKLL
-2276 EGVKRKLNA
+2276 EGVKRKLSA

-2312 EKPVKCAK
+2312 EKPVNCAK
-2320 LSELFARYKDNIDI
+2320 LSELFTRYKENIDI

-2390 TDDVLGEIFADD
+2390 TDDILGEIFTDD
-2402 TALKPSGIVEN
+2402 SALKPTGIVEH

-2418 TGGIG
+2418 TGGVG

-2456 RLIGEKAHRYL
+2456 RLLGEKAHRYL
-2467 YGTYERAQM
+2467 YGTYDRAQM

-2482 GEKKEEL
+2482 GEKQKEL

-2565 VWNLLDTFWEESA
+2565 VWNLVDTFWEESA

-2657 GDVVLPVLLEF
+2657 GDVVLPVRLEF
-2668 SVLQEHVYNAAHNI
+2668 SVLQEHIYNASHNI

-2688 RDVYRIINDKA
+2688 RDVYRIINDKK

-2730 TDLAGSAVSRA
+2730 TDLAGSAISRA
-2741 LAAFRRNS
+2741 LASFRRNS

-2755 WRVWP
+2755 WRMWP
-2760 VVENVSNIAPVVD
+2760 VIENVSNIAPVVD
-2773 KLGARRALQAVMAF
+2773 KLGARRALQAVIAF

-2853 SAYNEAFPKAIAQI
+2853 SAYNEAFPKALAQI

-2885 HELRAEIYDLRRE
+2885 HELRAEVYDLRRE
-2898 MEEKVDPSLQE
+2898 MEEVVVPLLQEIIREKNKERIREMKKHVREKKE
-2909 RIRAKEKEF
+2909 RIRAKEKEL

-3019 RSMLYR
+3019 RSVLYR
-3025 IILVGLIGGLGKA
+3025 IILVGLIGGLWKA
-3038 ALGLEGDDDRD
+3038 ALGLEGDDDKD

-3080 TVSTATGMIPLVRDL
+3080 TVSTATGMIPIVRDL
-3095 IGMVTDAFFD
+3095 IGMVTDALFD
-3105 GTARG
+3105 GTTRG
-3110 RNFEVGSVL
+3110 RNFEVGSVV
-3119 SRGGKQAVATWNLIM
+3119 SRGGKQAWATWNLIR
-3134 KKGEDDLKREAEEA
+3134 KKGEDDLKREAEKA
-3148 KERERVNKMTR
+3148 KESERVKKMTR
-3159 KQREKYEEGKKYKK
+3159 KQREKYEEEKKYKK

-3193 FTASRHGVT
+3193 FTATRHGIT

-3210 SAVQFAVDMMETD
+3210 SAVQFAIDMMETD
-3223 NYYDPRVT
+3223 NYYDPRVK
-3231 NVMRAVIFDKKLR
+3231 NVLRSVIFDKKLR

-3251 PEPPKKQRRTR
+3251 PEPPKKKQRRTR

>member
-22 RAAQEANQTAWDAK
+22 RAAQEANQAEWEAK
-36 PFYSKAATIISEDVG
+36 PWYSKATTIISEDVG

-57 GDRLGKIRDA
+57 GDRLGKIKDA

-94 GDNLRGVVLEP
+94 GNNLRGVVLEP

-127 IAQDVR
+127 IAQNVR
-133 QSETFVHYFMT
+133 NTETFTHYFMT

-158 TGISADAFINDDV
+158 TGISSDAFINDDV

-179 YDYKRAKAAV
+179 YDYKRAKTAV

-278 EDKKAAPSFF
+278 EDKKVAPSFF

-303 PEMLQSIREGVR
+303 PEMMQSIREGVR

-346 VGAAGGFVVGTA
+346 AGAAGGFVVGTA

-375 GAGMRVGIFEG
+375 GAGMRVGAFEG
-386 MRRPETGSRFAEY
+386 MRRPETGSRYAEY

-411 TDNDRRFYSVLGG
+411 TDNDRRLYAALGG
-424 AANAGIEMVGLG
+424 AANAGIEMANFG

-510 LIHNRIVDAS
+510 LIHNRIVNAS

-648 VAKTAGIREEELQ
+648 VAKTAGIRDEELQ
-661 KTIES
+661 KTIKS

-685 LLESVSFT
+685 LLESVSFS
-693 PETDSIARMKENA
+693 PETDSAARMKENA

-746 EKARLYSERDM
+746 EKARLHSERDM

-791 MDALS
+791 IDALS

-826 YYKQHGKAPNQAQ
+826 YYKEHGKAPNQAQ

-852 SAPNVEGWIPTTR
+852 SAPQVEGWIPTTR

-885 QTLENIKERMMKVDS
+885 KTLENIKERMMKVDS

-913 YKLYRQIMET
+913 YKLYRQIMEM

-957 MRTQEGKEEYTALD
+957 MRTQEGKEKYTALD
-971 YFRDRFALRYGGTD
+971 YFRDRFALRYDGTD
-985 MRDGFAQA
+985 MRQ
-993 LNAGVNLDE
+993 N
-1002 QVPIVDITAALP
+1002 
-1014 QKKMSNKDVLNFLR
+1014 
-1028 GLAQHGKTI
+1028 GL
-1037 TSTDGKAVFGIDKHV
+1037 
-1052 RHITFSSRKG
+1052 
-1062 LSDDESKVRQASI
+1062 
-1075 RSLDDLLKH
+1075 
-1084 AVLVESV
+1084 
-1091 PNRKTSKK
+1091 
-1099 PAAIAYHR
+1099 Y
-1107 FYVPVSLNGKIATIR
+1107 
-1122 IVGEERG
+1122 
-1129 DVITFSPTN
+1129 
-1138 VHLYDVIVEKRNSR
+1138 
-1152 PPQGISPFGGS
+1152 
-1163 TRASDTI
+1163 
-1170 SIRDMLTGVKDADGN
+1170 
-1185 VYAQSATDVPSS
+1185 QSATDVPFA
-1197 EKEAVR
+1197 EKDAVR
-1203 KQYEGTAQWMK
+1203 KQYEGTEQWMK
-1214 APNGEATKLT
+1214 APNGEPTNLT
-1224 EDQWVAVRTPAFK
+1224 EDQWIAVRTPAFK

-1244 NAPKNASKVVD
+1244 AEAEKQKYLNTAPINVTEKKITKSGGVTARDAAFAWADAYLPVQVSTRFGEVEINRTSVKDSLGHGFSQKKLDAITSLPEGMKVAAFIGEAKDFNGADIDNGYFCYPIMYQGEKQVVFCRARRDVNSNKIYVHEVWTEDEIRGIPLQTAAKFSNSKPHGGNTLYKSILADFLNKGNECSKIVD

-1261 VVYHATREVFDTFKP
+1261 VVYHGSDAEFEVFDRTKGRSGMDIQGMFFSP
-1276 SESGWYG
+1276 WDYESEGYG
-1283 SGVYLTSDPNDTSY
+1283 KNVRAFFLNIKNPATGSKSY
-1297 SMTEPDWHLMP
+1297 E
-1308 LFAYIYNPLFAGE
+1308 
-1321 RVSQEE
+1321 
-1327 IDAVKK
+1327 
-1333 EVADVYRSFKYDEE
+1333 
-1347 NKAAGS
+1347 
-1353 VFSHLEGEEKRAA
+1353 VFSKYKSENY
-1366 VIDFLVESLT
+1366 
-1376 FFEVEAG
+1376 AG
-1383 KTTRQQLEN
+1383 IKARDELGHSG
-1392 LMKDAYERA
+1392 Y
-1401 GAFYDSPHDG
+1401 DG
-1411 VIVPGNHGGTWFVAR
+1411 VASGNMEDEDLEFIAF
-1426 ERHQV
+1426 EPNQI
-1431 KSATKNNGAY
+1431 KSATDNNGAFSP
-1441 DYGDANI
+1441 DDANI
-1448 YHQSAWHGSPHDFV
+1448 YHQKNSLEKNVGESAHAIPLDDGQGKVVDIQFVDVDEKRALQSPHIGIRFSDKEYKIGDDV
-1462 EFLLSA
+1462 ENSHNWVDGDWTDEELD
-1468 IGTGEGAQ
+1468 GAS
-1476 THGWGLYFAQ
+1476 TVNVAEPWSYDSLDELKETA
-1486 NREVSEWYKA
+1486 
-1496 VLGEVQR
+1496 
-1503 AIIHAGDK
+1503 
-1511 TYAMHPDGYRIERNS
+1511 IERLNKAGRYPYDYAYLVAGTS
-1526 GDALQEGS
+1526 SDYG
-1534 PIEIALS
+1534 
-1541 AFEDSDANVENAIRE
+1541 EDTNESIIRNAE
-1556 TTDYLEKMERIKD
+1556 VVG
-1569 SAARERNK
+1569 
-1577 NLIREALRILQ
+1577 IL
-1588 EEADAWKLEKKKSS
+1588 KL
-1602 LFKVEIPDDDVLLD
+1602 
-1616 EQKSI
+1616 
-1621 ADQHKNVR
+1621 VR
-1629 ELLANI
+1629 ES
-1635 VKEDGGRLLKYLG
+1635 E
-1648 YEEHNKRYAEV
+1648 AE
-1659 MQEYGRLESLIAFGK
+1659 S
-1674 RVGDGMFVTKFLR
+1674 
-1687 AAGHTNE
+1687 
-1694 EVDIFRR
+1694 
-1701 DHAKAVT
+1701 
-1708 EKERLIKEYSK
+1708 
-1719 SKKEL
+1719 
-1724 EQKIAGFAK
+1724 
-1733 AFFKDENILKNIT
+1733 
-1746 GENFYDAVAHVHE
+1746 
-1759 SQEEASRYLNIHGI
+1759 
-1773 KGITYDGQRDGRCFV
+1773 
-1788 IFDDQAIQI
+1788 
-1797 IEKFNQMLRQE
+1797 FNQMLRQE

-1890 AILAAKKS
+1890 AILAVKKS
-1898 GDAVAEKAAMERW
+1898 GDAVAEKAALERW

-1951 AKNAGAMPSAKVQ
+1951 AKNAGAMPSVEVQ

-1991 LLGKESVESLLGET
+1991 ILGKESVESLLGET

-2027 QVMNDLKKEA
+2027 RVMNDLKKEA
-2037 REEFNQKV
+2037 REEFNEKI

-2094 KTLENELKDYITEY
+2094 KTLENELNDYMTEY
-2108 ARNLD
+2108 ARKLD
-2113 EQIMQAHLSDENVA
+2113 EQIMQEHLSDENVA

-2165 KKKAVAEAKKAES
+2165 KKKAVAEAKKQEES
-2178 PTRRGTK
+2178 QTRRGTK
-2185 QEVRKEYERSAH
+2185 QEVRKEYERSAY

-2224 FRRNERKHARA
+2224 FRRNERKYARA

-2276 EGVKRKLNA
+2276 ESVKRRLNA

-2312 EKPVKCAK
+2312 EKPVNCAK
-2320 LSELFARYKDNIDI
+2320 LSELFAQYKDNIDI

-2390 TDDVLGEIFADD
+2390 TDDILGEIFTDD
-2402 TALKPSGIVEN
+2402 TALKPTGIVEH

-2423 YGELLAKTPFVGKVL
+2423 YSELLAKTPFVGKVL

-2456 RLIGEKAHRYL
+2456 RLLGEKAHRYL
-2467 YGTYERAQM
+2467 YGTYDRAQM

-2482 GEKKEEL
+2482 GEKQKEL

-2565 VWNLLDTFWEESA
+2565 VWNLVDTFWEESA

-2646 TKRGHTKARVE
+2646 TKREHTKARVE
-2657 GDVVLPVLLEF
+2657 GDVVLPVRLEF
-2668 SVLQEHVYNAAHNI
+2668 GVLQEHIYNAAHNI

-2688 RDVYRIINDKA
+2688 RDVYRIINDKK

-2730 TDLAGSAVSRA
+2730 TDLAGSAISRA

-2755 WRVWP
+2755 WRMWP

-2773 KLGARRALQAVMAF
+2773 KLGAKRALQAVIAF

-2853 SAYNEAFPKAIAQI
+2853 SAYNEAFPKALAQI

-2885 HELRAEIYDLRRE
+2885 HELRAEVYDLRRE
-2898 MEEKVDPSLQE
+2898 MEEVVVPLLQEIIREKNKERIREMKKHVREKKE
-2909 RIRAKEKEF
+2909 RIRAKEKEL

-3019 RSMLYR
+3019 RSVLYR
-3025 IILVGLIGGLGKA
+3025 IILVGLIGGLWKA
-3038 ALGLEGDDDRD
+3038 ALGLEGDDDKD

-3080 TVSTATGMIPLVRDL
+3080 TVSTATGMIPIVRDL
-3095 IGMVTDAFFD
+3095 IGMVTDALFD
-3105 GTARG
+3105 GTTRG
-3110 RNFEVGSVL
+3110 RNFEVGSVV
-3119 SRGGKQAVATWNLIM
+3119 SRGGKQAWATWNLIR
-3134 KKGEDDLKREAEEA
+3134 KKGEDDLKREAEKA
-3148 KERERVNKMTR
+3148 KESERVKKMTR
-3159 KQREKYEEGKKYKK
+3159 KQREKYEEEKKYKK

-3193 FTASRHGVT
+3193 FTATRHGIT

-3210 SAVQFAVDMMETD
+3210 SAVQFAIDMMETD
-3223 NYYDPRVT
+3223 NYYDPRVK
-3231 NVMRAVIFDKKLR
+3231 NVLRSVIFDKKLR

-3251 PEPPKKQRRTR
+3251 PEPPKKKQRRTR
-3262 GRKERTND
+3262 GRKERIND

>member
-1 MALDLEAYHKDIEDE
+1 MAFDLEGYLQEG
-16 RRQDEE
+16 REE
-22 RAAQEANQTAWDAK
+22 REQREAAQAEREAKEANQAEWEAK

-57 GDRLGKIRDA
+57 GDRLGKIKDA
-67 YSAYHDAQVASRD
+67 YSAYYEAQAASRD

-127 IAQDVR
+127 IAQNVR
-133 QSETFVHYFMT
+133 NTETFTHYFMT

-179 YDYKRAKAAV
+179 YDYKRAKTAV

-278 EDKKAAPSFF
+278 EDKKTAPSFF

-346 VGAAGGFVVGTA
+346 AGAAGGFVVGTA

-375 GAGMRVGIFEG
+375 GAGMRVGAFEG

-404 TDGNPLL
+404 TDGDPLL
-411 TDNDRRFYSVLGG
+411 TDNDRRFYSALGG
-424 AANAGIEMVGLG
+424 AANAGIEMANFGMV
-436 IATKPLSRGA
+436 TKPLSRGA

-520 DGRAADKAYSI
+520 DGRAADKAYNI

-635 AVKKENGLADLKE
+635 AMKKENGLADLKE

-685 LLESVSFT
+685 LLESVSFS
-693 PETDSIARMKENA
+693 PETDSAARMKENA
-706 KMLSDALETA
+706 KMLSDALEAA

-746 EKARLYSERDM
+746 EKARLYSERDI

-885 QTLENIKERMMKVDS
+885 KTLENIKERMMKVDS

-913 YKLYRQIMET
+913 YKLYRQIIEM
-923 LEKIGGEQKEDK
+923 LEKIGGKQKEDK

-957 MRTQEGKEEYTALD
+957 MRTQEGKEKYTALD

-985 MRDGFAQA
+985 MRQ
-993 LNAGVNLDE
+993 N
-1002 QVPIVDITAALP
+1002 
-1014 QKKMSNKDVLNFLR
+1014 
-1028 GLAQHGKTI
+1028 GL
-1037 TSTDGKAVFGIDKHV
+1037 
-1052 RHITFSSRKG
+1052 
-1062 LSDDESKVRQASI
+1062 
-1075 RSLDDLLKH
+1075 
-1084 AVLVESV
+1084 
-1091 PNRKTSKK
+1091 
-1099 PAAIAYHR
+1099 Y
-1107 FYVPVSLNGKIATIR
+1107 
-1122 IVGEERG
+1122 
-1129 DVITFSPTN
+1129 
-1138 VHLYDVIVEKRNSR
+1138 
-1152 PPQGISPFGGS
+1152 
-1163 TRASDTI
+1163 
-1170 SIRDMLTGVKDADGN
+1170 
-1185 VYAQSATDVPSS
+1185 QSATDVPSA

-1203 KQYEGTAQWMK
+1203 KQYEGTEQWMK
-1214 APNGEATKLT
+1214 APNGKPTNLT

-1244 NAPKNASKVVD
+1244 QAARLMLPRHAENLEEAAAAARSIAGKRLTNDLLGVDAFLSNKNIGKMVSASATRKSVDARVHALAVANVDRLFSRAITEYTHKDRDNDKNIKQIHRMFSPFVVGDNVFVAKLTVKELVQEKEGNRLYSVEALEIKEASRKWNAAYNATEGVLTSFPQEAFDNIIARFLPDGKNCSKIVD
-1255 ENGEPL
+1255 ENGEPM
-1261 VVYHATREVFDTFKP
+1261 VVYHGSDAEFEVFDRTKGRSGMDIQGMFFSP
-1276 SESGWYG
+1276 WDYESEGYG
-1283 SGVYLTSDPNDTSY
+1283 KNVRAFFLNIKNPATGSKSY
-1297 SMTEPDWHLMP
+1297 E
-1308 LFAYIYNPLFAGE
+1308 
-1321 RVSQEE
+1321 
-1327 IDAVKK
+1327 
-1333 EVADVYRSFKYDEE
+1333 
-1347 NKAAGS
+1347 
-1353 VFSHLEGEEKRAA
+1353 VFSKYKSENYAGIKARDELEHSG
-1366 VIDFLVESLT
+1366 
-1376 FFEVEAG
+1376 
-1383 KTTRQQLEN
+1383 
-1392 LMKDAYERA
+1392 Y
-1401 GAFYDSPHDG
+1401 DG
-1411 VIVPGNHGGTWFVAR
+1411 VASGNMEDEDLEFITF
-1426 ERHQV
+1426 EPNQI
-1431 KSATKNNGAY
+1431 KSATDNNGAFSP
-1441 DYGDANI
+1441 DDANI
-1448 YHQSAWHGSPHDFV
+1448 YHQKDSLEKNVGESAHAIPLDDGQGKVVDIQFVDVDEKRALQSPHIGIRFSDEEYKIGDDV
-1462 EFLLSA
+1462 ENSHNWVDGDWTDEELD
-1468 IGTGEGAQ
+1468 GAS
-1476 THGWGLYFAQ
+1476 TVNVAEPWSYDSLDELKETA
-1486 NREVSEWYKA
+1486 
-1496 VLGEVQR
+1496 
-1503 AIIHAGDK
+1503 
-1511 TYAMHPDGYRIERNS
+1511 IERLNKAGRYPYDYAYLVAGTS
-1526 GDALQEGS
+1526 SDYG
-1534 PIEIALS
+1534 
-1541 AFEDSDANVENAIRE
+1541 EDTNESIIRNAE
-1556 TTDYLEKMERIKD
+1556 VVG
-1569 SAARERNK
+1569 
-1577 NLIREALRILQ
+1577 IL
-1588 EEADAWKLEKKKSS
+1588 KL
-1602 LFKVEIPDDDVLLD
+1602 
-1616 EQKSI
+1616 
-1621 ADQHKNVR
+1621 VR
-1629 ELLANI
+1629 ES
-1635 VKEDGGRLLKYLG
+1635 E
-1648 YEEHNKRYAEV
+1648 AE
-1659 MQEYGRLESLIAFGK
+1659 S
-1674 RVGDGMFVTKFLR
+1674 
-1687 AAGHTNE
+1687 
-1694 EVDIFRR
+1694 
-1701 DHAKAVT
+1701 
-1708 EKERLIKEYSK
+1708 
-1719 SKKEL
+1719 
-1724 EQKIAGFAK
+1724 
-1733 AFFKDENILKNIT
+1733 
-1746 GENFYDAVAHVHE
+1746 
-1759 SQEEASRYLNIHGI
+1759 
-1773 KGITYDGQRDGRCFV
+1773 
-1788 IFDDQAIQI
+1788 
-1797 IEKFNQMLRQE
+1797 FNQMLRQE

-1890 AILAAKKS
+1890 AILAAKKA
-1898 GDAVAEKAAMERW
+1898 GDVVAEKAALERW

-1951 AKNAGAMPSAKVQ
+1951 AKNAGAMPSVEVQ

-2005 EAELYKRWTQEAQ
+2005 EAELYQRWTQEAQ

-2027 QVMNDLKKEA
+2027 RVMNDLKKEA
-2037 REEFNQKV
+2037 REEFNEKA

-2094 KTLENELKDYITEY
+2094 KTLENELKDYMTEY
-2108 ARNLD
+2108 ARKLD
-2113 EQIMQAHLSDENVA
+2113 EQIMQEHLSDENVA

-2185 QEVRKEYERSAH
+2185 QEVRKEYERSAY

-2224 FRRNERKHARA
+2224 FRRNERKYARA

-2242 GKWSDVLALKEQQA
+2242 GKWSEVLALKEQQA

-2276 EGVKRKLNA
+2276 ESVKRKLSA

-2312 EKPVKCAK
+2312 EKPANCAK
-2320 LSELFARYKDNIDI
+2320 LSELFARYQENIDI

-2390 TDDVLGEIFADD
+2390 TDDILGEIFTDD
-2402 TALKPSGIVEN
+2402 TALKPSGIVEH

-2418 TGGIG
+2418 TGGVG

-2456 RLIGEKAHRYL
+2456 RLLGEKAHRYL
-2467 YGTYERAQM
+2467 YGTYDRAQM

-2482 GEKKEEL
+2482 GEKQKAL

-2565 VWNLLDTFWEESA
+2565 VWNLVVTFCDESA

-2598 IKTADGKEV
+2598 IKTADKKEI

-2657 GDVVLPVLLEF
+2657 GDVVLPVRLEF
-2668 SVLQEHVYNAAHNI
+2668 GVLQEHVYNAAHNI

-2688 RDVYRIINDKA
+2688 RDVYRIINDKK

-2730 TDLAGSAVSRA
+2730 TDLAGSAISRA
-2741 LAAFRRNS
+2741 LASFRRNS

-2755 WRVWP
+2755 WRMWP

-2773 KLGARRALQAVMAF
+2773 KLGARRALQAVIAF
-2787 ALHPKTLLAMSK
+2787 ALHPKTLLSMSK

-2830 FLRDNAYRALS
+2830 FLRDNAYRALY
-2841 FTDLALSVPTWN
+2841 FTDLVLSVPTWN
-2853 SAYNEAFPKAIAQI
+2853 SAYNEAFPKAMAQI

-2885 HELRAEIYDLRRE
+2885 HELRAEVYDLRRE
-2898 MEEKVDPSLQE
+2898 MEETVDPSLQE

-3019 RSMLYR
+3019 RSVLYR

-3080 TVSTATGMIPLVRDL
+3080 TVSTATGMIPIVRDL
-3095 IGMVTDAFFD
+3095 IGMVTDALFD
-3105 GTARG
+3105 GTTRG
-3110 RNFEVGSVL
+3110 RNFEVGSVV
-3119 SRGGKQAVATWNLIM
+3119 SRGGKQAWATWNLIR
-3134 KKGEDDLKREAEEA
+3134 KKGEDDLKREAEKA
-3148 KERERVNKMTR
+3148 KESERVKKMTR
-3159 KQREKYEEGKKYKK
+3159 KQREKYEEEKKYKK

-3193 FTASRHGVT
+3193 FTATRHGIT

-3210 SAVQFAVDMMETD
+3210 SAVQFAIDMMETD
-3223 NYYDPRVT
+3223 NYYDPRVK
-3231 NVMRAVIFDKKLR
+3231 NVLRSVIFDKKLR

-3251 PEPPKKQRRTR
+3251 PEPPKKKQRRTR

>member
-1 MALDLEAYHKDIEDE
+1 
-16 RRQDEE
+16 
-22 RAAQEANQTAWDAK
+22 
-36 PFYSKAATIISEDVG
+36 
-51 AIADAA
+51 
-57 GDRLGKIRDA
+57 
-67 YSAYHDAQVASRD
+67 
-80 KYGIYIPT
+80 
-88 PEVQEA
+88 
-94 GDNLRGVVLEP
+94 
-105 VTHPIKS
+105 
-112 FVGGYINQKA
+112 
-122 DEGST
+122 
-127 IAQDVR
+127 
-133 QSETFVHYFMT
+133 MT

-158 TGISADAFINDDV
+158 TGISSDAFINDDV

-179 YDYKRAKAAV
+179 YDYKRAKTAV

-303 PEMLQSIREGVR
+303 PEMVQSIREGVR

-346 VGAAGGFVVGTA
+346 AGATGGFVVGTA

-375 GAGMRVGIFEG
+375 GAGMRVGAFEG
-386 MRRPETGSRFAEY
+386 MRRPETGSRYAEY

-411 TDNDRRFYSVLGG
+411 TDNDRRLYAALGG
-424 AANAGIEMVGLG
+424 AANAGIEMANFG

-461 AIKGVVDAAKYDVA
+461 AIKGIVDSAKYDVA

-558 GGGSLGS
+558 GGGALGS

-648 VAKTAGIREEELQ
+648 VAKTAGIRDEELQ

-685 LLESVSFT
+685 LLESVSFS
-693 PETDSIARMKENA
+693 PETDSAARMKENA

-716 QKRAVHA
+716 QKHAVHA

-885 QTLENIKERMMKVDS
+885 KTLENIKERMMKVDS

-913 YKLYRQIMET
+913 YKLYRQIIEM

-957 MRTQEGKEEYTALD
+957 MRTQEGKEKYTALD
-971 YFRDRFALRYGGTD
+971 YFKDRFALRYGGTD
-985 MRDGFAQA
+985 MRDGFAQSSSA
-993 LNAGVNLDE
+993 RRLKEDMLAWKQKVDDFLAGKLPLHNNVVMRTPLVFDLIGADSTLD
-1002 QVPIVDITAALP
+1002 IAIDRNIL
-1014 QKKMSNKDVLNFLR
+1014 QKLV
-1028 GLAQHGKTI
+1028 
-1037 TSTDGKAVFGIDKHV
+1037 DKH
-1052 RHITFSSRKG
+1052 HFT
-1062 LSDDESKVRQASI
+1062 RQN
-1075 RSLDDLLKH
+1075 LLELPK
-1084 AVLVESV
+1084 
-1091 PNRKTSKK
+1091 
-1099 PAAIAYHR
+1099 
-1107 FYVPVSLNGKIATIR
+1107 KIADPLFVLRAIDTKTGVEDTQKR
-1122 IVGEERG
+1122 IV
-1129 DVITFSPTN
+1129 VIDMEINGAT
-1138 VHLYDVIVEKRNSR
+1138 VMV
-1152 PPQGISPFGGS
+1152 PF
-1163 TRASDTI
+1163 
-1170 SIRDMLTGVKDADGN
+1170 VVN
-1185 VYAQSATDVPSS
+1185 
-1197 EKEAVR
+1197 
-1203 KQYEGTAQWMK
+1203 TAQGMNK
-1214 APNGEATKLT
+1214 IASAYGRAKSSGQPN
-1224 EDQWVAVRTPAFK
+1224 DQWYIDRLNQKNLLYINKNRTARWVATRTGA
-1237 AWFGDWE
+1237 AGRH
-1244 NAPKNASKVVD
+1244 NAPLTKQSFSKLSIPD
-1255 ENGEPL
+1255 ETALGKL
-1261 VVYHATREVFDTFKP
+1261 
-1276 SESGWYG
+1276 
-1283 SGVYLTSDPNDTSY
+1283 
-1297 SMTEPDWHLMP
+1297 
-1308 LFAYIYNPLFAGE
+1308 
-1321 RVSQEE
+1321 
-1327 IDAVKK
+1327 KK
-1333 EVADVYRSFKYDEE
+1333 E
-1347 NKAAGS
+1347 NPG
-1353 VFSHLEGEEKRAA
+1353 
-1366 VIDFLVESLT
+1366 
-1376 FFEVEAG
+1376 
-1383 KTTRQQLEN
+1383 
-1392 LMKDAYERA
+1392 
-1401 GAFYDSPHDG
+1401 FY
-1411 VIVPGNHGGTWFVAR
+1411 
-1426 ERHQV
+1426 
-1431 KSATKNNGAY
+1431 
-1441 DYGDANI
+1441 
-1448 YHQSAWHGSPHDFV
+1448 QSAWHGSPYDFR
-1462 EFLLSA
+1462 EFLLEM
-1468 IGTGEGAQ
+1468 IGAGEGRQA
-1476 THGWGLYFAQ
+1476 HGWGLYFAQ
-1486 NREVSEWYKA
+1486 NREVSERYKEWLKKAKKKAIHTLTYDGESLNEQPSDIQGVLRGFENYYLDLLRGKSAADVLRMMRDEHVRDKEMHEKKRAEFDVPLALYEENPKISVRALLNSVDKYSSPRLTMEAAESSVPSKRRTAGDLVQALKKSRELYDARAHEEESRIRAIDA
-1496 VLGEVQR
+1496 VDPDKFNLEVQEPV
-1503 AIIHAGDK
+1503 G
-1511 TYAMHPDGYRIERNS
+1511 
-1526 GDALQEGS
+1526 
-1534 PIEIALS
+1534 
-1541 AFEDSDANVENAIRE
+1541 
-1556 TTDYLEKMERIKD
+1556 
-1569 SAARERNK
+1569 
-1577 NLIREALRILQ
+1577 
-1588 EEADAWKLEKKKSS
+1588 KL
-1602 LFKVEIPDDDVLLD
+1602 FRVEIPNDDVLLD
-1616 EQKSI
+1616 EQKPF
-1621 ADQHKNVR
+1621 DEQPKFVR
-1629 ELLANI
+1629 EKLEEMFSRADTEQLLY
-1635 VKEDGGRLLKYLG
+1635 VLSKKDSRFDEVYSDYCELLDHEQDEAYAQ
-1648 YEEHNKRYAEV
+1648 EIRQRYNHE
-1659 MQEYGRLESLIAFGK
+1659 LS
-1674 RVGDGMFVTKFLR
+1674 
-1687 AAGHTNE
+1687 
-1694 EVDIFRR
+1694 
-1701 DHAKAVT
+1701 
-1708 EKERLIKEYSK
+1708 RLIGSNTIPQALLRSFASGQEIYK
-1719 SKKEL
+1719 S
-1724 EQKIAGFAK
+1724 ISDVF
-1733 AFFKDENILKNIT
+1733 
-1746 GENFYDAVAHVHE
+1746 
-1759 SQEEASRYLNIHGI
+1759 SQLRGDKEASLALNEVGI
-1773 KGITYDGQRDGRCFV
+1773 KGITYDGRQDGRCFV
-1788 IFDDQAIQI
+1788 VFDDKAISI

-1898 GDAVAEKAAMERW
+1898 GDAVAEKAALERW

-1951 AKNAGAMPSAKVQ
+1951 AKNAGAMPSVEVQ

-1975 EIAEAKLDE
+1975 EITEAKLDE

-2005 EAELYKRWTQEAQ
+2005 EAELYQRWTQEAQ

-2027 QVMNDLKKEA
+2027 RVMNDLKKEA
-2037 REEFNQKV
+2037 REEFNEKV

-2108 ARNLD
+2108 ARKLD
-2113 EQIMQAHLSDENVA
+2113 EQIMQEHLSDENVV

-2165 KKKAVAEAKKAES
+2165 KKKAVEDAEKKES
-2178 PTRRGTK
+2178 ETRRGTK
-2185 QEVRKEYERSAH
+2185 EQTRKEYERSAY

-2224 FRRNERKHARA
+2224 FRRNERKYARA

-2266 RNEARLNKLV
+2266 RNEARLNKLLDD
-2276 EGVKRKLNA
+2276 VKRKLNA

-2320 LSELFARYKDNIDI
+2320 LSELFAQYKDNIDI

-2346 TEGKK
+2346 TDGKK

-2373 VGRRRNEML
+2373 AGRRRNEML
-2382 TKSMQGKT
+2382 TKNMQGKT
-2390 TDDVLGEIFADD
+2390 TDDILGDIVTDD
-2402 TALKPSGIVEN
+2402 TALKPSGIVEH

-2423 YGELLAKTPFVGKVL
+2423 YSELLAKTPLVGEVL
-2438 AKYGQEGSLLL
+2438 AKYGREGSLLL

-2456 RLIGEKAHRYL
+2456 RLLGEKAHRYL
-2467 YGTYERAQM
+2467 YGTYDRAQM

-2482 GEKKEEL
+2482 GEKQKEL

-2519 NVLCLAMNWGTF
+2519 NVLCLALNWGTF

-2565 VWNLLDTFWEESA
+2565 VWNLVDTFWEESA

-2587 HIGKVPAHEFT
+2587 HIGKVPAHEFA

-2657 GDVVLPVLLEF
+2657 GDVVLPVRLEF

-2755 WRVWP
+2755 WRMWP
-2760 VVENVSNIAPVVD
+2760 VIENVSNIAPVVD
-2773 KLGARRALQAVMAF
+2773 KLGARRALQAVVAF

-2804 ADRINNMER
+2804 ANRINNMER
-2813 DVRRDSHT
+2813 DVRHDSHT

-2853 SAYNEAFPKAIAQI
+2853 SAYNEAFPKAMAQI

-2885 HELRAEIYDLRRE
+2885 HELRAEVYDLRRE

-3019 RSMLYR
+3019 RSVLYR

-3049 KYRNVV
+3049 KYRNAV

-3080 TVSTATGMIPLVRDL
+3080 TVSTATGMIPIVRDL
-3095 IGMVTDAFFD
+3095 IGMVTDALFD
-3105 GTARG
+3105 GTTRG
-3110 RNFEVGSVL
+3110 RNFEVGSVV
-3119 SRGGKQAVATWNLIM
+3119 SRGGKQAMATWNLIR
-3134 KKGEDDLKREAEEA
+3134 KKGEDDLKREAEKV
-3148 KERERVNKMTR
+3148 KERERVKKMTK
-3159 KQREKYEEGKKYKK
+3159 KQREKYEEEKKYKK

-3193 FTASRHGVT
+3193 FTASRHGIT
-3202 NTLSDGVF
+3202 NTPSDGLF
-3210 SAVQFAVDMMETD
+3210 SIAQFAVDMMETD
-3223 NYYDPRVT
+3223 NYYDPDIR
-3231 NVMRAVIFDKKLR
+3231 NVLRAVFFDKKLR

-3251 PEPPKKQRRTR
+3251 SEPPKKKQRRTR

>member
-1 MALDLEAYHKDIEDE
+1 MAFDLEGYLQEG
-16 RRQDEE
+16 REE
-22 RAAQEANQTAWDAK
+22 REQREAAQAEREAKEANQAEWEAK

-57 GDRLGKIRDA
+57 GDRLGKIKDA
-67 YSAYHDAQVASRD
+67 YSAYYEAQAASRD

-127 IAQDVR
+127 IAQNVR
-133 QSETFVHYFMT
+133 NTETFTHYFMT

-179 YDYKRAKAAV
+179 YDYKRAKTAV

-278 EDKKAAPSFF
+278 EDKKTAPSFF

-346 VGAAGGFVVGTA
+346 AGAAGGFVVGTA

-375 GAGMRVGIFEG
+375 GAGMRVGAFEG

-404 TDGNPLL
+404 TDGDPLL
-411 TDNDRRFYSVLGG
+411 TDNDRRFYSALGG
-424 AANAGIEMVGLG
+424 AANAGIEMANFGMV
-436 IATKPLSRGA
+436 TKPLSRGA

-546 PAGLG
+546 PTGLG

-685 LLESVSFT
+685 LLESVSFS
-693 PETDSIARMKENA
+693 PETDSAARMKENA

-826 YYKQHGKAPNQAQ
+826 YYKEHGKAPNQAQ

-852 SAPNVEGWIPTTR
+852 SAPQVEGWIPTTR
-865 EAAEAMDAARGELDE
+865 EVAEAMDAARGELDE

-913 YKLYRQIMET
+913 YKLYRQIIEM

-957 MRTQEGKEEYTALD
+957 MRTQEGKEKYTALD
-971 YFRDRFALRYGGTD
+971 YFKDRFALRYGGTEERLA
-985 MRDGFAQA
+985 RDEAAWNALVDRYDAEDKGKWKNREAGQLFRMMDVPLVMQLLHIPYDSIHVFGSFFAHSVRPKHKGMTLDLLRQLPRQMADPLMITRGNKPDSYVFVIDLKDTNGATIVVPVEINKSVVLGGATADVANSAFGKTVSETDDRPSLRWFNRQAQKGDVLYLNKEKSTAWLQSYGNSSPAIVADSNALSKFIVSGVGQNVKTEVDLDAAKKANPGFYQMFWTESEKFNHRVVDIQFIEVDEKQA
-993 LNAGVNLDE
+993 LKSPNIGIRHKEGV
-1002 QVPIVDITAALP
+1002 
-1014 QKKMSNKDVLNFLR
+1014 QKSINMDQHRVDVL
-1028 GLAQHGKTI
+1028 K
-1037 TSTDGKAVFGIDKHV
+1037 
-1052 RHITFSSRKG
+1052 
-1062 LSDDESKVRQASI
+1062 
-1075 RSLDDLLKH
+1075 
-1084 AVLVESV
+1084 
-1091 PNRKTSKK
+1091 
-1099 PAAIAYHR
+1099 
-1107 FYVPVSLNGKIATIR
+1107 R
-1122 IVGEERG
+1122 I
-1129 DVITFSPTN
+1129 
-1138 VHLYDVIVEKRNSR
+1138 
-1152 PPQGISPFGGS
+1152 
-1163 TRASDTI
+1163 
-1170 SIRDMLTGVKDADGN
+1170 
-1185 VYAQSATDVPSS
+1185 
-1197 EKEAVR
+1197 
-1203 KQYEGTAQWMK
+1203 
-1214 APNGEATKLT
+1214 
-1224 EDQWVAVRTPAFK
+1224 
-1237 AWFGDWE
+1237 
-1244 NAPKNASKVVD
+1244 
-1255 ENGEPL
+1255 
-1261 VVYHATREVFDTFKP
+1261 
-1276 SESGWYG
+1276 
-1283 SGVYLTSDPNDTSY
+1283 DPNKLQWKKQK
-1297 SMTEPDWHLMP
+1297 TE
-1308 LFAYIYNPLFAGE
+1308 
-1321 RVSQEE
+1321 
-1327 IDAVKK
+1327 
-1333 EVADVYRSFKYDEE
+1333 
-1347 NKAAGS
+1347 
-1353 VFSHLEGEEKRAA
+1353 
-1366 VIDFLVESLT
+1366 T
-1376 FFEVEAG
+1376 F
-1383 KTTRQQLEN
+1383 N
-1392 LMKDAYERA
+1392 
-1401 GAFYDSPHDG
+1401 
-1411 VIVPGNHGGTWFVAR
+1411 
-1426 ERHQV
+1426 
-1431 KSATKNNGAY
+1431 
-1441 DYGDANI
+1441 
-1448 YHQSAWHGSPHDFV
+1448 QSAWHGSPHDFV

-1476 THGWGLYFAQ
+1476 AHGWGLYLA
-1486 NREVSEWYKA
+1486 
-1496 VLGEVQR
+1496 
-1503 AIIHAGDK
+1503 
-1511 TYAMHPDGYRIERNS
+1511 
-1526 GDALQEGS
+1526 
-1534 PIEIALS
+1534 
-1541 AFEDSDANVENAIRE
+1541 
-1556 TTDYLEKMERIKD
+1556 EK
-1569 SAARERNK
+1569 
-1577 NLIREALRILQ
+1577 REA
-1588 EEADAWKLEKKKSS
+1588 ASGYGGKLYH
-1602 LFKVEIPDDDVLLD
+1602 VEIPDNDVLID
-1616 EQKSI
+1616 EQKTYDEQPAKVRKSLEKLVHGLTLEQLENWNDVRRLGKSKVI
-1621 ADQHKNVR
+1621 AEIMDTLSESDGMNIYGTISDLVDGQQEAS
-1629 ELLANI
+1629 ELLNQ
-1635 VKEDGGRLLKYLG
+1635 Y
-1648 YEEHNKRYAEV
+1648 
-1659 MQEYGRLESLIAFGK
+1659 
-1674 RVGDGMFVTKFLR
+1674 
-1687 AAGHTNE
+1687 
-1694 EVDIFRR
+1694 
-1701 DHAKAVT
+1701 
-1708 EKERLIKEYSK
+1708 
-1719 SKKEL
+1719 
-1724 EQKIAGFAK
+1724 
-1733 AFFKDENILKNIT
+1733 
-1746 GENFYDAVAHVHE
+1746 
-1759 SQEEASRYLNIHGI
+1759 GI
-1773 KGITYDGQRDGRCFV
+1773 KGITYHDEQSGRGFV
-1788 IFDDQAIQI
+1788 VFDDKAIQI

-1898 GDAVAEKAAMERW
+1898 GDIVAEKAALERW

-1951 AKNAGAMPSAKVQ
+1951 AKNAGAMPSVEVQ

-1975 EIAEAKLDE
+1975 EITEAKLDE

-2005 EAELYKRWTQEAQ
+2005 EAELYKRWTHEAQ

-2027 QVMNDLKKEA
+2027 RVMNDLKKEA
-2037 REEFNQKV
+2037 RDEFNQKV

-2108 ARNLD
+2108 ARKLD
-2113 EQIMQAHLSDENVA
+2113 EQIMQEHLSDENVA

-2185 QEVRKEYERSAH
+2185 QEVRKEYERSAY

-2224 FRRNERKHARA
+2224 FRRNERKYARA

-2242 GKWSDVLALKEQQA
+2242 GKWSEVLALKEQQA

-2266 RNEARLNKLV
+2266 RNEARLNKLL
-2276 EGVKRKLNA
+2276 EDVKRKLSA

-2320 LSELFARYKDNIDI
+2320 LSELFARYKENIDI

-2390 TDDVLGEIFADD
+2390 TDDILGEIFTDD
-2402 TALKPSGIVEN
+2402 TALKPTGIVEH
-2413 PVSED
+2413 PVSDD

-2423 YGELLAKTPFVGKVL
+2423 YSELLAKTPFVGEVL

-2482 GEKKEEL
+2482 GEKKEKL

-2540 VGQKFDVIRTL
+2540 VGKKFDVIRTL

-2565 VWNLLDTFWEESA
+2565 VWNLVDTFWEESA

-2657 GDVVLPVLLEF
+2657 GDVVLPVRLEF
-2668 SVLQEHVYNAAHNI
+2668 SVLQEHIYNASHNI

-2688 RDVYRIINDKA
+2688 RDVYRIINDKK

-2730 TDLAGSAVSRA
+2730 TDLAGSAISRA
-2741 LAAFRRNS
+2741 LASFRRNS

-2755 WRVWP
+2755 WRMWP
-2760 VVENVSNIAPVVD
+2760 VIENVSNIAPVVD

-2853 SAYNEAFPKAIAQI
+2853 SAYNEAFPKALAQI

-2885 HELRAEIYDLRRE
+2885 HELRAEVYDLRRE
-2898 MEEKVDPSLQE
+2898 MEETVDPSLQE
-2909 RIRAKEKEF
+2909 RIRAKEKEL

-3019 RSMLYR
+3019 RSVLYR

-3080 TVSTATGMIPLVRDL
+3080 TVSTATGMIPIVRDL
-3095 IGMVTDAFFD
+3095 IGMVTDALFD
-3105 GTARG
+3105 GTTRG
-3110 RNFEVGSVL
+3110 RNFEVGSVV
-3119 SRGGKQAVATWNLIM
+3119 SRGGKQAMATWNLIR

-3148 KERERVNKMTR
+3148 KERERVKKMTK
-3159 KQREKYEEGKKYKK
+3159 KQREKYEEEKKYKK

-3193 FTASRHGVT
+3193 FTASRHGIT
-3202 NTLSDGVF
+3202 NTPSDGLF
-3210 SAVQFAVDMMETD
+3210 SIAQFAVDMMETD
-3223 NYYDPRVT
+3223 NYYDPDIR
-3231 NVMRAVIFDKKLR
+3231 NVLRAVFFDKKLR

-3251 PEPPKKQRRTR
+3251 PEPPKKKQRRTR

>member
-1 MALDLEAYHKDIEDE
+1 MAFDLEGYLQEG
-16 RRQDEE
+16 REE
-22 RAAQEANQTAWDAK
+22 REQREAAQAEREAKEANQAEWEAK
-36 PFYSKAATIISEDVG
+36 PWYSKAATIISEDVG

-57 GDRLGKIRDA
+57 GDRLGKIKDA
-67 YSAYHDAQVASRD
+67 YSAYYEAQAASRD

-94 GDNLRGVVLEP
+94 GDNLRGAVLEP

-133 QSETFVHYFMT
+133 QSETFLHYFVT

-179 YDYKRAKAAV
+179 YDYKRAKTAV

-278 EDKKAAPSFF
+278 EDKKTAPSFF

-303 PEMLQSIREGVR
+303 PEMVQSIREGVR

-346 VGAAGGFVVGTA
+346 AGAAGGFVVGTA

-375 GAGMRVGIFEG
+375 GAGMRVGAFEG
-386 MRRPETGSRFAEY
+386 MRRPETGSRYAEY

-411 TDNDRRFYSVLGG
+411 TDNDRRLYAALGG
-424 AANAGIEMVGLG
+424 AANAGIEMANFG

-621 QGSGFENAYIDTAM
+621 QGTGFENAYIDTAM

-648 VAKTAGIREEELQ
+648 VAKTAGIRDEELQ

-685 LLESVSFT
+685 LLESVSFS
-693 PETDSIARMKENA
+693 PETDSAARMKENA

-731 ADEYFPEARENLDEQ
+731 ADEYFPEARENLDEH

-852 SAPNVEGWIPTTR
+852 SAPQVEGWIPTTR

-885 QTLENIKERMMKVDS
+885 KTLENIKERMMKVDS

-913 YKLYRQIMET
+913 YKLYRQIIEM

-935 QTKVARMNAML
+935 QTRVARMNAML

-957 MRTQEGKEEYTALD
+957 MRTQEGKEKYTALD
-971 YFRDRFALRYGGTD
+971 YFKDRFALRYGGTD
-985 MRDGFAQA
+985 MRQ
-993 LNAGVNLDE
+993 N
-1002 QVPIVDITAALP
+1002 
-1014 QKKMSNKDVLNFLR
+1014 
-1028 GLAQHGKTI
+1028 GL
-1037 TSTDGKAVFGIDKHV
+1037 
-1052 RHITFSSRKG
+1052 
-1062 LSDDESKVRQASI
+1062 
-1075 RSLDDLLKH
+1075 
-1084 AVLVESV
+1084 
-1091 PNRKTSKK
+1091 
-1099 PAAIAYHR
+1099 Y
-1107 FYVPVSLNGKIATIR
+1107 
-1122 IVGEERG
+1122 
-1129 DVITFSPTN
+1129 
-1138 VHLYDVIVEKRNSR
+1138 
-1152 PPQGISPFGGS
+1152 
-1163 TRASDTI
+1163 
-1170 SIRDMLTGVKDADGN
+1170 
-1185 VYAQSATDVPSS
+1185 QSATDVPSA
-1197 EKEAVR
+1197 EKDAVR
-1203 KQYEGTAQWMK
+1203 KQYEGTEQWMK
-1214 APNGEATKLT
+1214 APNGEPTNLT
-1224 EDQWVAVRTPAFK
+1224 EDQWIAVRTPAFK

-1244 NAPKNASKVVD
+1244 AEAEKQKYLNTAPINVTEKKITKSGGVTARDAAFAWADAYLPVQVSTRFGEVEINRTSVKDSLGHGFSQKKLDAITSLPEGMKVAAFIGEAKDFNGADIDNGYFCYPIMYQGEKQVVFCRARRDVNSNKIYVHEVWTEDEIRGIPLQTAAKFSNSKPHGGNTLYKSILADFLNKGNECSKIVD

-1261 VVYHATREVFDTFKP
+1261 VVYHGSDAEFEVFDRTKGRSGMDIQGMFFSP
-1276 SESGWYG
+1276 WDYESEGYG
-1283 SGVYLTSDPNDTSY
+1283 KNVRAFFLNIKNPATGSKSY
-1297 SMTEPDWHLMP
+1297 E
-1308 LFAYIYNPLFAGE
+1308 
-1321 RVSQEE
+1321 
-1327 IDAVKK
+1327 
-1333 EVADVYRSFKYDEE
+1333 
-1347 NKAAGS
+1347 
-1353 VFSHLEGEEKRAA
+1353 VFSKYQSENYAGIKARDELEHSG
-1366 VIDFLVESLT
+1366 
-1376 FFEVEAG
+1376 
-1383 KTTRQQLEN
+1383 
-1392 LMKDAYERA
+1392 Y
-1401 GAFYDSPHDG
+1401 DG
-1411 VIVPGNHGGTWFVAR
+1411 VASGNMEDEDLEFIAF
-1426 ERHQV
+1426 EPNQI
-1431 KSATKNNGAY
+1431 KSATDNNGVFSP
-1441 DYGDANI
+1441 DDANI
-1448 YHQSAWHGSPHDFV
+1448 YHQKDSLEKNVGESAHAIPLDDGQGKVVDIQFVDVDEKRALQSPHIGIRFSDEEYKIGDDV
-1462 EFLLSA
+1462 ENSHNWVDGDWTDEELD
-1468 IGTGEGAQ
+1468 GAS
-1476 THGWGLYFAQ
+1476 TVNVAEPWSYDSLDELKETA
-1486 NREVSEWYKA
+1486 
-1496 VLGEVQR
+1496 
-1503 AIIHAGDK
+1503 
-1511 TYAMHPDGYRIERNS
+1511 IERLNKAGRYPYDYAYLVAGTS
-1526 GDALQEGS
+1526 SDYG
-1534 PIEIALS
+1534 
-1541 AFEDSDANVENAIRE
+1541 EDTNESIIRNAE
-1556 TTDYLEKMERIKD
+1556 VVG
-1569 SAARERNK
+1569 
-1577 NLIREALRILQ
+1577 IL
-1588 EEADAWKLEKKKSS
+1588 KL
-1602 LFKVEIPDDDVLLD
+1602 
-1616 EQKSI
+1616 
-1621 ADQHKNVR
+1621 VR
-1629 ELLANI
+1629 ES
-1635 VKEDGGRLLKYLG
+1635 E
-1648 YEEHNKRYAEV
+1648 AE
-1659 MQEYGRLESLIAFGK
+1659 S
-1674 RVGDGMFVTKFLR
+1674 
-1687 AAGHTNE
+1687 
-1694 EVDIFRR
+1694 
-1701 DHAKAVT
+1701 
-1708 EKERLIKEYSK
+1708 
-1719 SKKEL
+1719 
-1724 EQKIAGFAK
+1724 
-1733 AFFKDENILKNIT
+1733 
-1746 GENFYDAVAHVHE
+1746 
-1759 SQEEASRYLNIHGI
+1759 
-1773 KGITYDGQRDGRCFV
+1773 
-1788 IFDDQAIQI
+1788 
-1797 IEKFNQMLRQE
+1797 FNQMLRQE

-1871 AAEEYKDTDFAD
+1871 AAEDYKDTDFAD

-1898 GDAVAEKAAMERW
+1898 GDAVAEKAALERW

-1951 AKNAGAMPSAKVQ
+1951 AKNAGAMPSVEVQ

-1991 LLGKESVESLLGET
+1991 ILGKESVESLLGET

-2027 QVMNDLKKEA
+2027 RVMNDLKKEA
-2037 REEFNQKV
+2037 REEFNEKI

-2094 KTLENELKDYITEY
+2094 KTLENELNDYMTEY
-2108 ARNLD
+2108 ARKLD
-2113 EQIMQAHLSDENVA
+2113 EQIMQEHLSDENVA

-2165 KKKAVAEAKKAES
+2165 KKKAVAEAKKQEES
-2178 PTRRGTK
+2178 QTRRGTK
-2185 QEVRKEYERSAH
+2185 QEVRKEYERSAY

-2224 FRRNERKHARA
+2224 FRRNERKYARA

-2276 EGVKRKLNA
+2276 ESVKRRLNA

-2312 EKPVKCAK
+2312 EKPVNCAK
-2320 LSELFARYKDNIDI
+2320 LSELFAQYKDNIDI

-2390 TDDVLGEIFADD
+2390 TDDILGEIFTDD
-2402 TALKPSGIVEN
+2402 TALKPTGIVEH

-2423 YGELLAKTPFVGKVL
+2423 YSELLAKTPFVGKVL

-2456 RLIGEKAHRYL
+2456 RLLGEKAHRYL
-2467 YGTYERAQM
+2467 YGTYDRAQM

-2482 GEKKEEL
+2482 GEKQKEL

-2565 VWNLLDTFWEESA
+2565 VWNLVDTFWEESA

-2657 GDVVLPVLLEF
+2657 GDVVLPVRLEF
-2668 SVLQEHVYNAAHNI
+2668 GVLQEHIYNAAHNI

-2688 RDVYRIINDKA
+2688 RDVYRIINDKK
-2699 FEAYVSSNYG
+2699 FEAYVPSNYG

-2730 TDLAGSAVSRA
+2730 TDLAGSAISRA

-2755 WRVWP
+2755 WRMWP

-2773 KLGARRALQAVMAF
+2773 KLGAKRALQAVIAF

-2853 SAYNEAFPKAIAQI
+2853 SAYNEAFPKALAQI
-2867 NEENEANKRT
+2867 NEENAANKRT

-2885 HELRAEIYDLRRE
+2885 HELRAEVYDLRRE
-2898 MEEKVDPSLQE
+2898 MEEVVVPLLQEIIREKNKERIREMKKHVREKKE
-2909 RIRAKEKEF
+2909 RIRAKEKEL

-3019 RSMLYR
+3019 RSVLYR

-3038 ALGLEGDDDRD
+3038 ALGLEGDDDKD

-3080 TVSTATGMIPLVRDL
+3080 TVSTATGMIPIVRDL
-3095 IGMVTDAFFD
+3095 IGMVTDALFD
-3105 GTARG
+3105 GTTRG

-3119 SRGGKQAVATWNLIM
+3119 SRGGKQAWATWNLIM
-3134 KKGEDDLKREAEEA
+3134 KKGEDDLKREAEKA
-3148 KERERVNKMTR
+3148 KERERVKKMTK
-3159 KQREKYEEGKKYKK
+3159 KQREKYEEEKKYKK

-3193 FTASRHGVT
+3193 FTATRHGIT
-3202 NTLSDGVF
+3202 NTPSDGLF
-3210 SAVQFAVDMMETD
+3210 SIAQFAVDMMETD
-3223 NYYDPRVT
+3223 NYYDPDIR
-3231 NVMRAVIFDKKLR
+3231 NVLRAVFFDKKLR

-3251 PEPPKKQRRTR
+3251 PESPKKKQRRTR
-3262 GRKERTND
+3262 GRKEHTND

>member
-1 MALDLEAYHKDIEDE
+1 MAFDLEGYLQEG
-16 RRQDEE
+16 REE
-22 RAAQEANQTAWDAK
+22 REQREAAQAEREAKEANQAEWEAK

-57 GDRLGKIRDA
+57 GDRLGKIKDA
-67 YSAYHDAQVASRD
+67 YSAYYEAQAASRD

-127 IAQDVR
+127 IAQNVR
-133 QSETFVHYFMT
+133 NTETFTHYFMT
-144 PEDKLKKA
+144 HEDKLKKA

-158 TGISADAFINDDV
+158 TGISSDAFINDDV

-264 NDRERAADLERMIA
+264 NDRERAADLEQMIA
-278 EDKKAAPSFF
+278 EDKKTAPSFF

-346 VGAAGGFVVGTA
+346 AGATGGFVVGTA

-375 GAGMRVGIFEG
+375 GAGMRVGAFEG
-386 MRRPETGSRFAEY
+386 MRRPETGSRYAEY

-411 TDNDRRFYSVLGG
+411 TDNDRRFYAALGG
-424 AANAGIEMVGLG
+424 AANAGIEMANFG

-461 AIKGVVDAAKYDVA
+461 AIKGIVDSAKYDVA

-565 VRHARRLFSEKAKEE
+565 VRHARRLFFEKAKEE

-621 QGSGFENAYIDTAM
+621 QGTGFENAYIDTAM

-685 LLESVSFT
+685 LLESVSFS
-693 PETDSIARMKENA
+693 PETDSAARMKENA

-731 ADEYFPEARENLDEQ
+731 ADEYFPEARETLDKQ
-746 EKARLYSERDM
+746 EKARLHSERDM

-791 MDALS
+791 IDALS

-826 YYKQHGKAPNQAQ
+826 YYKEHGKAPNQAQ

-852 SAPNVEGWIPTTR
+852 SAPQVEGWIPTTR

-913 YKLYRQIMET
+913 YKLYRQIIEM

-957 MRTQEGKEEYTALD
+957 MRTQEGKEKYTALD

-985 MRDGFAQA
+985 MRQ
-993 LNAGVNLDE
+993 N
-1002 QVPIVDITAALP
+1002 
-1014 QKKMSNKDVLNFLR
+1014 
-1028 GLAQHGKTI
+1028 GL
-1037 TSTDGKAVFGIDKHV
+1037 
-1052 RHITFSSRKG
+1052 
-1062 LSDDESKVRQASI
+1062 
-1075 RSLDDLLKH
+1075 
-1084 AVLVESV
+1084 
-1091 PNRKTSKK
+1091 
-1099 PAAIAYHR
+1099 Y
-1107 FYVPVSLNGKIATIR
+1107 
-1122 IVGEERG
+1122 
-1129 DVITFSPTN
+1129 
-1138 VHLYDVIVEKRNSR
+1138 
-1152 PPQGISPFGGS
+1152 
-1163 TRASDTI
+1163 
-1170 SIRDMLTGVKDADGN
+1170 
-1185 VYAQSATDVPSS
+1185 QSATDVPSA
-1197 EKEAVR
+1197 EKDAVR
-1203 KQYEGTAQWMK
+1203 KQYEGTEQWMK
-1214 APNGEATKLT
+1214 APNGEPTNLT

-1244 NAPKNASKVVD
+1244 QAARLMLPRHAENLEEAAAAARSIAGKRLTNDLLGVDAFLSNKNIGKMVSASATRKSVDARVHALAVANVDRLFSRAITEYTHKDRDNDKNIKQIHRMFSPFVVGDNVFVAKLTVKELVQEKEGNRLYSVEALEIKEASRKWNAAYNATEGVLTSFPQEAFDNIIARFLPDGKNCSKIVD
-1255 ENGEPL
+1255 ENGEPM
-1261 VVYHATREVFDTFKP
+1261 VVYHGSDAEFEVFDRTKGRSGMDIQGMFFSP
-1276 SESGWYG
+1276 WDYESEGYG
-1283 SGVYLTSDPNDTSY
+1283 KNVRAFFLNIKNPATGSKSY
-1297 SMTEPDWHLMP
+1297 E
-1308 LFAYIYNPLFAGE
+1308 
-1321 RVSQEE
+1321 
-1327 IDAVKK
+1327 
-1333 EVADVYRSFKYDEE
+1333 
-1347 NKAAGS
+1347 
-1353 VFSHLEGEEKRAA
+1353 VFSKYKSENYAGIKARDELEHSG
-1366 VIDFLVESLT
+1366 
-1376 FFEVEAG
+1376 
-1383 KTTRQQLEN
+1383 
-1392 LMKDAYERA
+1392 Y
-1401 GAFYDSPHDG
+1401 DG
-1411 VIVPGNHGGTWFVAR
+1411 VASGNMEDEDLEFIAF
-1426 ERHQV
+1426 EPNQI
-1431 KSATKNNGAY
+1431 KSATDNNGVFSP
-1441 DYGDANI
+1441 DDANI
-1448 YHQSAWHGSPHDFV
+1448 YHQKDSLEKNVGESAHAIPLDDGQGKVVDIQFVDVDEKRALQSPH
-1462 EFLLSA
+1462 
-1468 IGTGEGAQ
+1468 IGIRFSDE
-1476 THGWGLYFAQ
+1476 
-1486 NREVSEWYKA
+1486 EYK
-1496 VLGEVQR
+1496 
-1503 AIIHAGDK
+1503 IGD
-1511 TYAMHPDGYRIERNS
+1511 D
-1526 GDALQEGS
+1526 
-1534 PIEIALS
+1534 
-1541 AFEDSDANVENAIRE
+1541 VENSHNWVDGDW
-1556 TTDYLEKMERIKD
+1556 TDEELDGASTVNVAEPWSYD
-1569 SAARERNK
+1569 S
-1577 NLIREALRILQ
+1577 
-1588 EEADAWKLEKKKSS
+1588 
-1602 LFKVEIPDDDVLLD
+1602 LD
-1616 EQKSI
+1616 ELKETAIKRLNKAGRYPYDYAYLVAGTSSDYGEDTNESI
-1621 ADQHKNVR
+1621 IRNAEVVGILKLVR
-1629 ELLANI
+1629 ES
-1635 VKEDGGRLLKYLG
+1635 E
-1648 YEEHNKRYAEV
+1648 AE
-1659 MQEYGRLESLIAFGK
+1659 S
-1674 RVGDGMFVTKFLR
+1674 
-1687 AAGHTNE
+1687 
-1694 EVDIFRR
+1694 
-1701 DHAKAVT
+1701 
-1708 EKERLIKEYSK
+1708 
-1719 SKKEL
+1719 
-1724 EQKIAGFAK
+1724 
-1733 AFFKDENILKNIT
+1733 
-1746 GENFYDAVAHVHE
+1746 
-1759 SQEEASRYLNIHGI
+1759 
-1773 KGITYDGQRDGRCFV
+1773 
-1788 IFDDQAIQI
+1788 
-1797 IEKFNQMLRQE
+1797 FNQMLRQE
-1808 VRGEISKED
+1808 VKGEISKED
-1817 GKRIITLFESAD
+1817 GKRIITLFERAD

-1898 GDAVAEKAAMERW
+1898 GDAVAEKAALERW

-1951 AKNAGAMPSAKVQ
+1951 AKNAGAMPSVEVQ

-1975 EIAEAKLDE
+1975 EITEAKLDE

-2005 EAELYKRWTQEAQ
+2005 EAELYQRWTQEAQ

-2027 QVMNDLKKEA
+2027 RVMNDLKKEA
-2037 REEFNQKV
+2037 REEFNEKV
-2045 EAERERKRAEL
+2045 EVERERKRAEL

-2094 KTLENELKDYITEY
+2094 KTLENELKDYMTEY
-2108 ARNLD
+2108 ARKLD
-2113 EQIMQAHLSDENVA
+2113 EQIMQEHLSDENVA

-2185 QEVRKEYERSAH
+2185 QEVRKEYERSAY

-2224 FRRNERKHARA
+2224 FRRNERKYARA

-2242 GKWSDVLALKEQQA
+2242 GKWSEVLALKEQQA

-2266 RNEARLNKLV
+2266 RNEDRLNKLV

-2312 EKPVKCAK
+2312 EKPVNCAK
-2320 LSELFARYKDNIDI
+2320 LSELFTRYQENIDI

-2390 TDDVLGEIFADD
+2390 TDDILGEIFTDD
-2402 TALKPSGIVEN
+2402 TALKPSGIVEH

-2418 TGGIG
+2418 TGGVG

-2456 RLIGEKAHRYL
+2456 RLLGEKAHRYL
-2467 YGTYERAQM
+2467 YGTYDRAQM

-2482 GEKKEEL
+2482 GEKQKEL

-2531 TNRKRVLDG
+2531 TNRKRVMDDI
-2540 VGQKFDVIRTL
+2540 GQKFDVIRTL

-2565 VWNLLDTFWEESA
+2565 VWNLVDTFWEESA

-2646 TKRGHTKARVE
+2646 TKREHTKARVE
-2657 GDVVLPVLLEF
+2657 GDVVLPVRLEF
-2668 SVLQEHVYNAAHNI
+2668 SVLQEHIYNASHNI

-2688 RDVYRIINDKA
+2688 RDVYRIINDKE

-2730 TDLAGSAVSRA
+2730 TDIAGSAISRA

-2755 WRVWP
+2755 WRMWP

-2773 KLGARRALQAVMAF
+2773 KLGARRALQAVIAF

-2853 SAYNEAFPKAIAQI
+2853 SAYNEAFPKALAQI

-2885 HELRAEIYDLRRE
+2885 HELRAEVYDLRRE
-2898 MEEKVDPSLQE
+2898 MEETVDPSLQE
-2909 RIRAKEKEF
+2909 RIRAKEKEL

-3019 RSMLYR
+3019 RSVLYR

-3080 TVSTATGMIPLVRDL
+3080 TVSTATGMIPIVRDL
-3095 IGMVTDAFFD
+3095 IGMVTDALFD
-3105 GTARG
+3105 GTTRG
-3110 RNFEVGSVL
+3110 RNFEVGSVV
-3119 SRGGKQAVATWNLIM
+3119 SRGGKQAMATWNLIR
-3134 KKGEDDLKREAEEA
+3134 KKGEDDLKREAEKV
-3148 KERERVNKMTR
+3148 KERERVKKMTK
-3159 KQREKYEEGKKYKK
+3159 KQREKYEEEKKYKK

-3193 FTASRHGVT
+3193 FTASRHGIT
-3202 NTLSDGVF
+3202 NTPSDGLF
-3210 SAVQFAVDMMETD
+3210 SIAQFAVDMMETD
-3223 NYYDPRVT
+3223 NYYDPDIR
-3231 NVMRAVIFDKKLR
+3231 NVLRAVFFDKKLR

-3251 PEPPKKQRRTR
+3251 SEPPKKKQRRTR

>member
-1 MALDLEAYHKDIEDE
+1 MAFDLEGYLQEG
-16 RRQDEE
+16 REE
-22 RAAQEANQTAWDAK
+22 REQREAAQAERESKEANQAEWEAK

-57 GDRLGKIRDA
+57 GDRLGKIKDA
-67 YSAYHDAQVASRD
+67 YSAYYEAQAASRD

-94 GDNLRGVVLEP
+94 GDNLRGAVLEP
-105 VTHPIKS
+105 ITHPIKS

-127 IAQDVR
+127 IAQNVR
-133 QSETFVHYFMT
+133 NTETFTHYFMT
-144 PEDKLKKA
+144 SEDKLKKA

-158 TGISADAFINDDV
+158 TGISADAFINDDI

-179 YDYKRAKAAV
+179 YDYKRAKTAV

-315 DGLITA
+315 DGLIAA
-321 EAAALAGAALG
+321 EATAIAGAALG
-332 TGIEPLGGTLVGGA
+332 TGVEPLGGTLVGGA
-346 VGAAGGFVVGTA
+346 AGAGAGFTAGFV
-358 RSVITRATMGQ
+358 RSVFGGVARRQAMRTAITRGMQ
-369 LARAGL
+369 F
-375 GAGMRVGIFEG
+375 GAFEG
-386 MRRPETGSRFAEY
+386 MRRPETGSRYAEY

-411 TDNDRRFYSVLGG
+411 TDNDRRFYAALGG
-424 AANAGIEMVGLG
+424 VANAGIEMANFG
-436 IATKPLSRGA
+436 IATKLLSRGA

-498 SAEEGAQSIADD
+498 SAEEGAQSVADD
-510 LIHNRIVDAS
+510 LIHNRIVGAS

-565 VRHARRLFSEKAKEE
+565 VRHARRFFSEKAKEE

-685 LLESVSFT
+685 LLESVSFS
-693 PETDSIARMKENA
+693 PETDSAARMKENA

-885 QTLENIKERMMKVDS
+885 KTLENIKERMMKVDS

-913 YKLYRQIMET
+913 YKLYRQIIEM

-971 YFRDRFALRYGGTD
+971 YFKDRFALRYGGTD
-985 MRDGFAQA
+985 MRDGFAQSSSARRLKEDMLAWKQKVDDFFAGKLA
-993 LNAGVNLDE
+993 LRNNVMMRSPL
-1002 QVPIVDITAALP
+1002 
-1014 QKKMSNKDVLNFLR
+1014 
-1028 GLAQHGKTI
+1028 
-1037 TSTDGKAVFGIDKHV
+1037 VFDLIGAD
-1052 RHITFSSRKG
+1052 S
-1062 LSDDESKVRQASI
+1062 
-1075 RSLDDLLKH
+1075 SLDI
-1084 AVLVESV
+1084 
-1091 PNRKTSKK
+1091 
-1099 PAAIAYHR
+1099 AID
-1107 FYVPVSLNGKIATIR
+1107 SNIL
-1122 IVGEERG
+1122 
-1129 DVITFSPTN
+1129 
-1138 VHLYDVIVEKRNSR
+1138 
-1152 PPQGISPFGGS
+1152 Q
-1163 TRASDTI
+1163 
-1170 SIRDMLTGVKDADGN
+1170 
-1185 VYAQSATDVPSS
+1185 
-1197 EKEAVR
+1197 
-1203 KQYEGTAQWMK
+1203 
-1214 APNGEATKLT
+1214 
-1224 EDQWVAVRTPAFK
+1224 
-1237 AWFGDWE
+1237 
-1244 NAPKNASKVVD
+1244 KVVD
-1255 ENGEPL
+1255 KHHFTRKDLLQLPKKIADPLFVLRAIDTKTGVEDTQKRIVVVDMEINGATVMIPFVFNTSKGFNKIASAYGRETPSGQPNDAWYIDRL
-1261 VVYHATREVFDTFKP
+1261 NDKHLLYVHKNRTARWVATRT
-1276 SESGWYG
+1276 G
-1283 SGVYLTSDPNDTSY
+1283 
-1297 SMTEPDWHLMP
+1297 
-1308 LFAYIYNPLFAGE
+1308 
-1321 RVSQEE
+1321 
-1327 IDAVKK
+1327 
-1333 EVADVYRSFKYDEE
+1333 
-1347 NKAAGS
+1347 AAGS
-1353 VFSHLEGEEKRAA
+1353 HNAPLTKQSFSKLSIPDETA
-1366 VIDFLVESLT
+1366 L
-1376 FFEVEAG
+1376 G
-1383 KTTRQQLEN
+1383 KLKKEN
-1392 LMKDAYERA
+1392 P
-1401 GAFYDSPHDG
+1401 GFY
-1411 VIVPGNHGGTWFVAR
+1411 
-1426 ERHQV
+1426 
-1431 KSATKNNGAY
+1431 
-1441 DYGDANI
+1441 
-1448 YHQSAWHGSPHDFV
+1448 QSAWHGSPHDFV

-1476 THGWGLYFAQ
+1476 AHGWGLYFAKAKKTAASYRERLSSKNELEIVYDGKKSEELTGDIKAAIQ
-1486 NREVSEWYKA
+1486 LLHLQGFRPEDNLGKFIKTRVKEYTEMIRRWENR
-1496 VLGEVQR
+1496 
-1503 AIIHAGDK
+1503 
-1511 TYAMHPDGYRIERNS
+1511 
-1526 GDALQEGS
+1526 
-1534 PIEIALS
+1534 
-1541 AFEDSDANVENAIRE
+1541 IRE
-1556 TTDYLEKMERIKD
+1556 IDNTLSTNAAQAVQAQLYEERKDNVDRVAASKNVVRQLKLIDTKKAAIKG
-1569 SAARERNK
+1569 AG
-1577 NLIREALRILQ
+1577 
-1588 EEADAWKLEKKKSS
+1588 S
-1602 LFKVEIPDDDVLLD
+1602 LFHVEIPDNDVLLD
-1616 EQKSI
+1616 EDKSYTK
-1621 ADQHKNVR
+1621 QPLKVR
-1629 ELLANI
+1629 EALEKLVRGLTLDQLENWND
-1635 VKEDGGRLLKYLG
+1635 VRRLG
-1648 YEEHNKRYAEV
+1648 
-1659 MQEYGRLESLIAFGK
+1659 
-1674 RVGDGMFVTKFLR
+1674 
-1687 AAGHTNE
+1687 
-1694 EVDIFRR
+1694 
-1701 DHAKAVT
+1701 
-1708 EKERLIKEYSK
+1708 K
-1719 SKKEL
+1719 SKVIAEIMDAL
-1724 EQKIAGFAK
+1724 SESNGMNIYGTISDLAEGQK
-1733 AFFKDENILKNIT
+1733 
-1746 GENFYDAVAHVHE
+1746 
-1759 SQEEASRYLNIHGI
+1759 EASVLLNQYGI
-1773 KGITYDGQRDGRCFV
+1773 KGITYGGQEDGRCYV
-1788 IFDDQAIQI
+1788 IFDDKAISI

-1898 GDAVAEKAAMERW
+1898 GDVVAEKAALERW

-1951 AKNAGAMPSAKVQ
+1951 AKNAGAMPSVEVQ

-1975 EIAEAKLDE
+1975 EITEAKLDD

-2027 QVMNDLKKEA
+2027 RVMNDLKKEA

-2108 ARNLD
+2108 ARKLD
-2113 EQIMQAHLSDENVA
+2113 EQIMQEHLSDENVA

-2185 QEVRKEYERSAH
+2185 QEVRKEYERSAY

-2224 FRRNERKHARA
+2224 FRRNERKYARA

-2276 EGVKRKLNA
+2276 ESVKRKLNA

-2312 EKPVKCAK
+2312 EKPVDCAK
-2320 LSELFARYKDNIDI
+2320 LSELFARYQDNNDI

-2362 DIVNALGILYN
+2362 DIVNALSILYN

-2390 TDDVLGEIFADD
+2390 TDDILGEIFTDD
-2402 TALKPSGIVEN
+2402 TALKPSGVVER

-2456 RLIGEKAHRYL
+2456 RLLGEKAHRYL

-2482 GEKKEEL
+2482 GEKQKAL

-2565 VWNLLDTFWEESA
+2565 VWNLVDTFWEESA

-2657 GDVVLPVLLEF
+2657 GDVVLPVRLEF

-2688 RDVYRIINDKA
+2688 RDVYRIINDKK

-2730 TDLAGSAVSRA
+2730 TDLAGSAISRA

-2755 WRVWP
+2755 WRMWP
-2760 VVENVSNIAPVVD
+2760 VIENVSNIAPVVD
-2773 KLGARRALQAVMAF
+2773 KLGARRALQAVIAF

-2821 FDPTYKPLE
+2821 FDLTYKPLE

-2853 SAYNEAFPKAIAQI
+2853 SAYNEAFPKALAQI

-2885 HELRAEIYDLRRE
+2885 YELRAEVYDLRRE
-2898 MEEKVDPSLQE
+2898 MEEVVGPLLQEIIREKNKERIREMKKHVREKKE

-3019 RSMLYR
+3019 RSVLYR

-3080 TVSTATGMIPLVRDL
+3080 TVSTATGMIPIVRDL
-3095 IGMVTDAFFD
+3095 IGMVTDALFD
-3105 GTARG
+3105 GTTRG

-3119 SRGGKQAVATWNLIM
+3119 SRGGKQAMATWNLIM
-3134 KKGEDDLKREAEEA
+3134 KKGEDDLKREAEKV
-3148 KERERVNKMTR
+3148 KERERVKKMTK
-3159 KQREKYEEGKKYKK
+3159 KQREKYEEEKKYKK

-3193 FTASRHGVT
+3193 FTATRHGIT

-3210 SAVQFAVDMMETD
+3210 SAAQFAIDMMETD

-3231 NVMRAVIFDKKLR
+3231 NVMRSVIFDKKLR

-3251 PEPPKKQRRTR
+3251 PAPPKKKQRRTR

>member
-1 MALDLEAYHKDIEDE
+1 MAFDLEGYLQEG
-16 RRQDEE
+16 REE
-22 RAAQEANQTAWDAK
+22 REQREAAQAEREAKEANQAEWEAK

-133 QSETFVHYFMT
+133 QSETFLHYFVT

-158 TGISADAFINDDV
+158 TGISADAFINDDI

-179 YDYKRAKAAV
+179 YDYKRAKTAV

-264 NDRERAADLERMIA
+264 NDRERATDLERMIA

-321 EAAALAGAALG
+321 EAAAIAGAALG
-332 TGIEPLGGTLVGGA
+332 TGVEPLGGTLVGGA
-346 VGAAGGFVVGTA
+346 AGAGAGFTTGFV
-358 RSVITRATMGQ
+358 RSVFGSAARRQAMRTAITRGMQ
-369 LARAGL
+369 F
-375 GAGMRVGIFEG
+375 GAFEG
-386 MRRPETGSRFAEY
+386 MRRPETGSRYAEY

-404 TDGNPLL
+404 TDGDPLL
-411 TDNDRRFYSVLGG
+411 TDNDRRFYSALGG
-424 AANAGIEMVGLG
+424 AANAGIEMANFGMV
-436 IATKPLSRGA
+436 TKPLSRGA

-565 VRHARRLFSEKAKEE
+565 VRHAWRLFSEKAKEE

-621 QGSGFENAYIDTAM
+621 QGTGFENAYIDTAM

-685 LLESVSFT
+685 LLESVSFS
-693 PETDSIARMKENA
+693 PETDSAARMKENA

-791 MDALS
+791 IDALS

-852 SAPNVEGWIPTTR
+852 SAPQVEGWIPTTR

-885 QTLENIKERMMKVDS
+885 KTLENIKERMMKVDS

-913 YKLYRQIMET
+913 YKLYRQIMEM

-957 MRTQEGKEEYTALD
+957 MRTQEGKEKYTALD

-985 MRDGFAQA
+985 MRQ
-993 LNAGVNLDE
+993 N
-1002 QVPIVDITAALP
+1002 
-1014 QKKMSNKDVLNFLR
+1014 
-1028 GLAQHGKTI
+1028 GL
-1037 TSTDGKAVFGIDKHV
+1037 
-1052 RHITFSSRKG
+1052 
-1062 LSDDESKVRQASI
+1062 
-1075 RSLDDLLKH
+1075 
-1084 AVLVESV
+1084 
-1091 PNRKTSKK
+1091 
-1099 PAAIAYHR
+1099 Y
-1107 FYVPVSLNGKIATIR
+1107 
-1122 IVGEERG
+1122 
-1129 DVITFSPTN
+1129 
-1138 VHLYDVIVEKRNSR
+1138 
-1152 PPQGISPFGGS
+1152 
-1163 TRASDTI
+1163 
-1170 SIRDMLTGVKDADGN
+1170 
-1185 VYAQSATDVPSS
+1185 QSATDVPSA

-1203 KQYEGTAQWMK
+1203 KQYEGTEQWMK
-1214 APNGEATKLT
+1214 APNGKPTNLT

-1244 NAPKNASKVVD
+1244 QAARLMLPRHAENLEEAAAAARSIAGKRLTNDLLGVDAFLSNKNIGKMVSASATRKSVDARVHALAVANVDRLFSRAITEYTHKDRDNDKNIKQIHRMFSPFVVGDNVFVAKLTVKELVQEKEGNRLYSVEALEIKEASRKWNAAYNATEGVLTSFPQEAFDNIIARFLPDGKNCSKIVD
-1255 ENGEPL
+1255 ENGEPM
-1261 VVYHATREVFDTFKP
+1261 VVYHGSDAEFEVFDRTKGRSGMDIQGMFFSP
-1276 SESGWYG
+1276 WDYESEGYG
-1283 SGVYLTSDPNDTSY
+1283 KNVRAFFLNIKNPATGSKSY
-1297 SMTEPDWHLMP
+1297 E
-1308 LFAYIYNPLFAGE
+1308 
-1321 RVSQEE
+1321 
-1327 IDAVKK
+1327 
-1333 EVADVYRSFKYDEE
+1333 
-1347 NKAAGS
+1347 
-1353 VFSHLEGEEKRAA
+1353 VFSKYTSENYAGIKARDELEHSG
-1366 VIDFLVESLT
+1366 
-1376 FFEVEAG
+1376 
-1383 KTTRQQLEN
+1383 
-1392 LMKDAYERA
+1392 Y
-1401 GAFYDSPHDG
+1401 DG
-1411 VIVPGNHGGTWFVAR
+1411 VASGNMEDEDLEFIAF
-1426 ERHQV
+1426 EPNQI
-1431 KSATKNNGAY
+1431 KSATDNNGAFSP
-1441 DYGDANI
+1441 DDANI
-1448 YHQSAWHGSPHDFV
+1448 YHQKDSLEKNVGESAHAIPLDDGQGKVVDIQFVDVDEKRALQSPHIGIRFSDEEYKIGDDV
-1462 EFLLSA
+1462 ENSHNWVDGDWTDEELD
-1468 IGTGEGAQ
+1468 GAS
-1476 THGWGLYFAQ
+1476 TVNVAEPWSYDSLDELKETA
-1486 NREVSEWYKA
+1486 
-1496 VLGEVQR
+1496 
-1503 AIIHAGDK
+1503 
-1511 TYAMHPDGYRIERNS
+1511 IERLNKAGRYPYDYAYLVAGTS
-1526 GDALQEGS
+1526 SDYG
-1534 PIEIALS
+1534 
-1541 AFEDSDANVENAIRE
+1541 EDTNESIIRNAE
-1556 TTDYLEKMERIKD
+1556 VVG
-1569 SAARERNK
+1569 
-1577 NLIREALRILQ
+1577 IL
-1588 EEADAWKLEKKKSS
+1588 KL
-1602 LFKVEIPDDDVLLD
+1602 
-1616 EQKSI
+1616 
-1621 ADQHKNVR
+1621 VR
-1629 ELLANI
+1629 ES
-1635 VKEDGGRLLKYLG
+1635 E
-1648 YEEHNKRYAEV
+1648 AE
-1659 MQEYGRLESLIAFGK
+1659 S
-1674 RVGDGMFVTKFLR
+1674 
-1687 AAGHTNE
+1687 
-1694 EVDIFRR
+1694 
-1701 DHAKAVT
+1701 
-1708 EKERLIKEYSK
+1708 
-1719 SKKEL
+1719 
-1724 EQKIAGFAK
+1724 
-1733 AFFKDENILKNIT
+1733 
-1746 GENFYDAVAHVHE
+1746 
-1759 SQEEASRYLNIHGI
+1759 
-1773 KGITYDGQRDGRCFV
+1773 
-1788 IFDDQAIQI
+1788 
-1797 IEKFNQMLRQE
+1797 FNQMLRQE

-1837 GHMFLMDL
+1837 SHMFLMDL

-1871 AAEEYKDTDFAD
+1871 AAEDYKDTDFAD

-1898 GDAVAEKAAMERW
+1898 GDAVAEKAALERW

-1951 AKNAGAMPSAKVQ
+1951 AKNAGAMPSVEVQ

-1975 EIAEAKLDE
+1975 EITAAKLDE

-1991 LLGKESVESLLGET
+1991 LLGKESVEYLLGET
-2005 EAELYKRWTQEAQ
+2005 EAGLYQRWTQEAQ

-2027 QVMNDLKKEA
+2027 RVMNDLKKEA

-2108 ARNLD
+2108 ARKLD

-2185 QEVRKEYERSAH
+2185 QEVRKEYERSAY

-2210 LREREISESCNPRF
+2210 LREREISGSCNPRF
-2224 FRRNERKHARA
+2224 FHRNERKYARA

-2276 EGVKRKLNA
+2276 ESVKRKLSA

-2312 EKPVKCAK
+2312 EKPVNCAK
-2320 LSELFARYKDNIDI
+2320 LSELFTRYKENIDI

-2382 TKSMQGKT
+2382 TKNMQGKT

-2402 TALKPSGIVEN
+2402 TALKPSGIVEH
-2413 PVSED
+2413 PISED

-2456 RLIGEKAHRYL
+2456 RLLGEKAHRYL
-2467 YGTYERAQM
+2467 YGTYDRAQM
-2476 KESEIL
+2476 NESEIL
-2482 GEKKEEL
+2482 GEKQKEL

-2565 VWNLLDTFWEESA
+2565 VWNLVDTFWEESA

-2598 IKTADGKEV
+2598 IKTADEKEV

-2617 YNAEKSSNVQDKTA
+2617 YNAEKSSNVQDKTV

-2657 GDVVLPVLLEF
+2657 GDVVLPVRLEF

-2688 RDVYRIINDKA
+2688 RDVYRIINDKK
-2699 FEAYVSSNYG
+2699 FETYVSSNYG

-2755 WRVWP
+2755 WRMWP
-2760 VVENVSNIAPVVD
+2760 VIENVSNIAPVVD

-2853 SAYNEAFPKAIAQI
+2853 SAYNEAFPKALAQI
-2867 NEENEANKRT
+2867 NEENEANKLT

-3019 RSMLYR
+3019 RSVLYR

-3038 ALGLEGDDDRD
+3038 ALGLEGDDDKD

-3080 TVSTATGMIPLVRDL
+3080 TISTATGMIPIVRDL
-3095 IGMVTDAFFD
+3095 IGMVTDALFD
-3105 GTARG
+3105 GTTRG

-3119 SRGGKQAVATWNLIM
+3119 SRGGKQAWATWNLIM
-3134 KKGEDDLKREAEEA
+3134 KKGEDDLKREAEKA
-3148 KERERVNKMTR
+3148 KERERVKKMTK
-3159 KQREKYEEGKKYKK
+3159 KQREKYEEEKKYKK

-3193 FTASRHGVT
+3193 FTASRHGIT

-3244 EKEVPKK
+3244 EKEVPKR
-3251 PEPPKKQRRTR
+3251 PELPKKKQRRTR

>member
-22 RAAQEANQTAWDAK
+22 RAAQEANQAAWEAK

-288 DDPLSAIVGGMASSG
+288 DDPLAAIVGGMASSG

-346 VGAAGGFVVGTA
+346 AGAAGGFVVGTA

-375 GAGMRVGIFEG
+375 GAGMRVGMFEG

-411 TDNDRRFYSVLGG
+411 TDNDRRLYATLGG
-424 AANAGIEMVGLG
+424 AANAGIEMANFG

-685 LLESVSFT
+685 LLESVSFS
-693 PETDSIARMKENA
+693 PETDSLARMKENA

-731 ADEYFPEARENLDEQ
+731 ADEYFPEARENLDER

-913 YKLYRQIMET
+913 YKLYRQIMEM

-957 MRTQEGKEEYTALD
+957 MRTQEGKEKYTALD

-985 MRDGFAQA
+985 MRDGFAQSSSA
-993 LNAGVNLDE
+993 RRLKEDMLAWKQKVDDFLAGKLPLHNNVVMRTPLVFDLIGADSTLDIAIDRNILQKLVDKHHFTRQNLLELPKKIADPLFVLRAIDTKTGVE
-1002 QVPIVDITAALP
+1002 DTQKRIVVVDMEINGATVMIP
-1014 QKKMSNKDVLNFLR
+1014 FVLNTSKGFNKIASAYGR
-1028 GLAQHGKTI
+1028 ETVSGLA
-1037 TSTDGKAVFGIDKHV
+1037 
-1052 RHITFSSRKG
+1052 
-1062 LSDDESKVRQASI
+1062 
-1075 RSLDDLLKH
+1075 
-1084 AVLVESV
+1084 
-1091 PNRKTSKK
+1091 N
-1099 PAAIAYHR
+1099 
-1107 FYVPVSLNGKIATIR
+1107 
-1122 IVGEERG
+1122 
-1129 DVITFSPTN
+1129 
-1138 VHLYDVIVEKRNSR
+1138 
-1152 PPQGISPFGGS
+1152 
-1163 TRASDTI
+1163 
-1170 SIRDMLTGVKDADGN
+1170 
-1185 VYAQSATDVPSS
+1185 
-1197 EKEAVR
+1197 
-1203 KQYEGTAQWMK
+1203 
-1214 APNGEATKLT
+1214 
-1224 EDQWVAVRTPAFK
+1224 DQWYIDRLNQKNLLYINKNRTARWVATRTGA
-1237 AWFGDWE
+1237 AGRH
-1244 NAPKNASKVVD
+1244 NAPLTKQSFSKLSIPD
-1255 ENGEPL
+1255 ETALGKL
-1261 VVYHATREVFDTFKP
+1261 
-1276 SESGWYG
+1276 
-1283 SGVYLTSDPNDTSY
+1283 
-1297 SMTEPDWHLMP
+1297 
-1308 LFAYIYNPLFAGE
+1308 
-1321 RVSQEE
+1321 
-1327 IDAVKK
+1327 KK
-1333 EVADVYRSFKYDEE
+1333 E
-1347 NKAAGS
+1347 NQG
-1353 VFSHLEGEEKRAA
+1353 
-1366 VIDFLVESLT
+1366 
-1376 FFEVEAG
+1376 
-1383 KTTRQQLEN
+1383 
-1392 LMKDAYERA
+1392 
-1401 GAFYDSPHDG
+1401 FY
-1411 VIVPGNHGGTWFVAR
+1411 
-1426 ERHQV
+1426 
-1431 KSATKNNGAY
+1431 
-1441 DYGDANI
+1441 
-1448 YHQSAWHGSPHDFV
+1448 QSAWHGTPHDFR
-1462 EFLLSA
+1462 EFLLEM

-1659 MQEYGRLESLIAFGK
+1659 MQEYRRLESLIAFGK

-1788 IFDDQAIQI
+1788 IFDDKAVSI

-1883 EFRDHEN
+1883 EFRAHES

-1898 GDAVAEKAAMERW
+1898 GDVVAEKAALERW

-1951 AKNAGAMPSAKVQ
+1951 AKNAGAMPSVEVQ

-2005 EAELYKRWTQEAQ
+2005 EAELYQRWTQEAQ

-2027 QVMNDLKKEA
+2027 RVMNDLKKEA

-2108 ARNLD
+2108 ARKLD
-2113 EQIMQAHLSDENVA
+2113 EQIMQEHLSDENVA

-2178 PTRRGTK
+2178 STRRGTK
-2185 QEVRKEYERSAH
+2185 QEVRKEYERSAY

-2224 FRRNERKHARA
+2224 FRRNERKYARA

-2242 GKWSDVLALKEQQA
+2242 GKWSEVLALKEQQA

-2266 RNEARLNKLV
+2266 RNEDRLNKLV
-2276 EGVKRKLNA
+2276 EGVKRKLSA

-2312 EKPVKCAK
+2312 EKPANCAK

-2334 DACDPSDLLDVI
+2334 DACDPSDLIDVI

-2456 RLIGEKAHRYL
+2456 RLLGEKAHRYL

-2578 RTEERLNGA
+2578 RVEERLNGA
-2587 HIGKVPAHEFT
+2587 HIGKVPASAFT
-2598 IKTADGKEV
+2598 IETADGKEI
-2607 TLKGG
+2607 TLQGG

-2646 TKRGHTKARVE
+2646 TKRGHTKARSE
-2657 GDVVLPVLLEF
+2657 GNVVLPVLLEF
-2668 SVLQEHVYNAAHNI
+2668 SVLQEHIYNAAHNI
-2682 AFRIAA
+2682 AFRIAV
-2688 RDVYRIINDKA
+2688 RDVYRIINDKE
-2699 FEAYVSSNYG
+2699 FETYVSSNYG

-2760 VVENVSNIAPVVD
+2760 VIENVSNIAPVVD

-2853 SAYNEAFPKAIAQI
+2853 SAYNEAFPKAMAQI

-2971 RSRNEAVKMFTSFY
+2971 RSRHEAVKMFTSFY

-3095 IGMVTDAFFD
+3095 IGMVTDALFD

-3119 SRGGKQAVATWNLIM
+3119 SRGGKQAVATWNLIR
-3134 KKGEDDLKREAEEA
+3134 KKGDDDLKREAEEA
-3148 KERERVNKMTR
+3148 KERERVKKMTR

-3251 PEPPKKQRRTR
+3251 PEPPKNQRRTR

>member
-1 MALDLEAYHKDIEDE
+1 MAFDLEGYLQEG
-16 RRQDEE
+16 REE
-22 RAAQEANQTAWDAK
+22 REQREAAQAERESKEANQAEWEAK

-57 GDRLGKIRDA
+57 GDRLGKIKDA
-67 YSAYHDAQVASRD
+67 YSAYYEAQAASRD

-94 GDNLRGVVLEP
+94 GDNLRGAVLEP
-105 VTHPIKS
+105 ITHPIKS

-127 IAQDVR
+127 IAQNVR
-133 QSETFVHYFMT
+133 NTETFTHYFMT
-144 PEDKLKKA
+144 SEDKLKKA

-158 TGISADAFINDDV
+158 TGISADAFINDDI

-179 YDYKRAKAAV
+179 YDYKRAKTAV

-315 DGLITA
+315 DGLIAA
-321 EAAALAGAALG
+321 EATAIAGAALG
-332 TGIEPLGGTLVGGA
+332 TGVEPLGGTLVGGA
-346 VGAAGGFVVGTA
+346 AGAGAGFTAGFV
-358 RSVITRATMGQ
+358 RSVFGGVARRQAMRTAITRGMQ
-369 LARAGL
+369 F
-375 GAGMRVGIFEG
+375 GAFEG
-386 MRRPETGSRFAEY
+386 MRRPETGSRYAEY

-411 TDNDRRFYSVLGG
+411 TDNDRRFYAALGG
-424 AANAGIEMVGLG
+424 VANAGIEMANFG
-436 IATKPLSRGA
+436 IATKLLSRGA

-498 SAEEGAQSIADD
+498 SAEEGAQSVADD
-510 LIHNRIVDAS
+510 LIHNRIVGAS

-565 VRHARRLFSEKAKEE
+565 VRHARRFFSEKAKEE

-685 LLESVSFT
+685 LLESVSFS
-693 PETDSIARMKENA
+693 PETDSAARMKENA

-885 QTLENIKERMMKVDS
+885 KTLENIKERMMKVDS

-913 YKLYRQIMET
+913 YKLYRQIIEM

-971 YFRDRFALRYGGTD
+971 YFKDRFALRYGGTD
-985 MRDGFAQA
+985 MRDGFAQSSSARRLKEDMLAWKQKVDDFFAGKLA
-993 LNAGVNLDE
+993 LRNNVMMRSPL
-1002 QVPIVDITAALP
+1002 
-1014 QKKMSNKDVLNFLR
+1014 
-1028 GLAQHGKTI
+1028 
-1037 TSTDGKAVFGIDKHV
+1037 VFDLIGAD
-1052 RHITFSSRKG
+1052 S
-1062 LSDDESKVRQASI
+1062 
-1075 RSLDDLLKH
+1075 SLDI
-1084 AVLVESV
+1084 
-1091 PNRKTSKK
+1091 
-1099 PAAIAYHR
+1099 AID
-1107 FYVPVSLNGKIATIR
+1107 SNIL
-1122 IVGEERG
+1122 
-1129 DVITFSPTN
+1129 
-1138 VHLYDVIVEKRNSR
+1138 
-1152 PPQGISPFGGS
+1152 Q
-1163 TRASDTI
+1163 
-1170 SIRDMLTGVKDADGN
+1170 
-1185 VYAQSATDVPSS
+1185 
-1197 EKEAVR
+1197 
-1203 KQYEGTAQWMK
+1203 
-1214 APNGEATKLT
+1214 
-1224 EDQWVAVRTPAFK
+1224 
-1237 AWFGDWE
+1237 
-1244 NAPKNASKVVD
+1244 KVVD
-1255 ENGEPL
+1255 KHHFTRKDLLQLPKKIADPLFVLRAIDTKTGVEDTQKRIVVVDMEINGATVMIPFVFNTSKGFNKIASAYGRETPSGQPNDAWYIDRL
-1261 VVYHATREVFDTFKP
+1261 NDKHLLYVHKNRTARWVATRT
-1276 SESGWYG
+1276 G
-1283 SGVYLTSDPNDTSY
+1283 
-1297 SMTEPDWHLMP
+1297 
-1308 LFAYIYNPLFAGE
+1308 
-1321 RVSQEE
+1321 
-1327 IDAVKK
+1327 
-1333 EVADVYRSFKYDEE
+1333 
-1347 NKAAGS
+1347 AAGS
-1353 VFSHLEGEEKRAA
+1353 HNAPLTKQSFSKLSIPDETA
-1366 VIDFLVESLT
+1366 L
-1376 FFEVEAG
+1376 G
-1383 KTTRQQLEN
+1383 KLKKEN
-1392 LMKDAYERA
+1392 P
-1401 GAFYDSPHDG
+1401 GFY
-1411 VIVPGNHGGTWFVAR
+1411 
-1426 ERHQV
+1426 
-1431 KSATKNNGAY
+1431 
-1441 DYGDANI
+1441 
-1448 YHQSAWHGSPHDFV
+1448 QSAWHGSPHDFV

-1476 THGWGLYFAQ
+1476 AHGWGLYFAKAKKTAASYRERLSSKNELEIVYDGKKSEELTGDIKAAIQ
-1486 NREVSEWYKA
+1486 LLHLQGFRPEDNLGKFIKTRVKEYTEMIRRWENR
-1496 VLGEVQR
+1496 
-1503 AIIHAGDK
+1503 
-1511 TYAMHPDGYRIERNS
+1511 
-1526 GDALQEGS
+1526 
-1534 PIEIALS
+1534 
-1541 AFEDSDANVENAIRE
+1541 IRE
-1556 TTDYLEKMERIKD
+1556 IDNTLSTNAAQAVQAQLYEERKDNVDRVAASKNVVRQLKLIDTKKAAIKG
-1569 SAARERNK
+1569 AG
-1577 NLIREALRILQ
+1577 
-1588 EEADAWKLEKKKSS
+1588 S
-1602 LFKVEIPDDDVLLD
+1602 LFHVEIPDNDVLLD
-1616 EQKSI
+1616 EDKSYTK
-1621 ADQHKNVR
+1621 QPLKVR
-1629 ELLANI
+1629 EALEKLVRGLTLDQLENWND
-1635 VKEDGGRLLKYLG
+1635 VRRLG
-1648 YEEHNKRYAEV
+1648 
-1659 MQEYGRLESLIAFGK
+1659 
-1674 RVGDGMFVTKFLR
+1674 
-1687 AAGHTNE
+1687 
-1694 EVDIFRR
+1694 
-1701 DHAKAVT
+1701 
-1708 EKERLIKEYSK
+1708 K
-1719 SKKEL
+1719 SKVIAEIMDAL
-1724 EQKIAGFAK
+1724 SESNGMNIYGTISDLAEGQK
-1733 AFFKDENILKNIT
+1733 
-1746 GENFYDAVAHVHE
+1746 
-1759 SQEEASRYLNIHGI
+1759 EASVLLNQYGI
-1773 KGITYDGQRDGRCFV
+1773 KGITYGGQEDGRCYV
-1788 IFDDQAIQI
+1788 IFDDKAISI

-1898 GDAVAEKAAMERW
+1898 GDAVAEKAALERW

-1951 AKNAGAMPSAKVQ
+1951 AKNAGAMPSVEVQ

-1975 EIAEAKLDE
+1975 EITEAKLDE

-1991 LLGKESVESLLGET
+1991 ILGKESVESLLGET

-2027 QVMNDLKKEA
+2027 RVMNDLKKEA

-2108 ARNLD
+2108 ARKLD
-2113 EQIMQAHLSDENVA
+2113 EQIMQEHLSDENVA

-2165 KKKAVAEAKKAES
+2165 KKKAVAEAKKQEES
-2178 PTRRGTK
+2178 QTRRGTK
-2185 QEVRKEYERSAH
+2185 QEVRKEYERSAY

-2224 FRRNERKHARA
+2224 FRRNERKYARA

-2242 GKWSDVLALKEQQA
+2242 GKWSEVLALKEQQA

-2266 RNEARLNKLV
+2266 RNEARLNKLL
-2276 EGVKRKLNA
+2276 EDVKRKLNA

-2320 LSELFARYKDNIDI
+2320 LSELFARYKENIDI

-2390 TDDVLGEIFADD
+2390 TDDILGEIFTDD
-2402 TALKPSGIVEN
+2402 SALKPSGIVEH
-2413 PVSED
+2413 PVSD
-2418 TGGIG
+2418 DVGGMG
-2423 YGELLAKTPFVGKVL
+2423 YSDLLARIPLLGEVV
-2438 AKYGQEGSLLL
+2438 AKAAQEGNIQL
-2449 TKPELIM
+2449 TKPELIL
-2456 RLIGEKAHRYL
+2456 RLMGDKAHRYI
-2467 YGTYERAQM
+2467 YGTYDRAQM
-2476 KESEIL
+2476 KESEL
-2482 GEKKEEL
+2482 LEEKRAAL

-2494 VYTRKE
+2494 VYSRREK
-2500 RMKWKDRNID
+2500 MKWKDRNID
-2510 AHGDMLSKE
+2510 AHGDMISKE
-2519 NVLCLAMNWGTF
+2519 NVLCLAMNWGTE
-2531 TNRKRVLDG
+2531 TNRKRVMDDI
-2540 VGQKFDVIRTL
+2540 GQRFDVMRTL
-2551 HENMTEKDWKVVQE
+2551 KENMTEKDWKVVQE

-2587 HIGKVPAHEFT
+2587 RVGKVPASAFT
-2598 IKTADGKEV
+2598 IETADGKEV

-2617 YNAEKSSNVQDKTA
+2617 YNPKKASKVNDKQT
-2631 EEAAKGTMTGAQVFG
+2631 EEDVKGRMTGAQVFG
-2646 TKRGHTKARVE
+2646 TKRSHVKERSE
-2657 GDVVLPVLLEF
+2657 GDVIAPVLLRF
-2668 SVLQEHVYNAAHNI
+2668 DVLKDHIFNASHNI

-2688 RDVYRIINDKA
+2688 RDVYRIINDKE
-2699 FEAYVSSNYG
+2699 FEAYVSSAYG
-2709 RPVYKYLKQWAVD
+2709 RPIYDYLKQWAVD
-2722 VWAIPADG
+2722 VWAVPVEASD
-2730 TDLAGSAVSRA
+2730 SAAMGINRIIGG
-2741 LAAFRRNS
+2741 LRRNS

-2755 WRVWP
+2755 WRMWP
-2760 VVENVSNIAPVVD
+2760 CLENMLTN
-2773 KLGARRALQAVMAF
+2773 
-2787 ALHPKTLLAMSK
+2787 TLLNMDKIGIRKTMSAYFEGLPVIGKGPKALRDMAK
-2799 KSIFM
+2799 KSSFM

-2813 DVRRDSHT
+2813 DIRRDPHI
-2821 FDPTYKPLE
+2821 FDPTYRPLE
-2830 FLRDNAYRALS
+2830 FLRDNAYFCMG
-2841 FTDLALSVPTWN
+2841 FTDQLFSVPLW
-2853 SAYNEAFPKAIAQI
+2853 SKVYKEAFPKAMAHI

-2898 MEEKVDPSLQE
+2898 MEEIVDPSLQE

-2956 DTFGSGQTKDLAAIQ
+2956 DTFGSGQTKDLAGVQ
-2971 RSRNEAVKMFTSFY
+2971 RTRSELFKLFTSFF
-2985 SFFNTQFNA
+2985 SFFNTQYNA
-2994 VLESYYGGKYNADG
+2994 SLEAHYGGKYGKGG
-3008 YRHIRVWMPFA
+3008 YKHIHAWMPLA
-3019 RSMLYR
+3019 RTILFRM
-3025 IILVGLIGGLGKA
+3025 ILVGILGGLGKA

-3049 KYRNVV
+3049 KYQNVV

-3066 VPWEE
+3066 VPWED
-3071 RWMNVIGKN
+3071 RWMKTVLKN
-3080 TVSTATGMIPLVRDL
+3080 TLSTATGMFPGIRDIAGFAL
-3095 IGMVTDAFFD
+3095 DRIFD
-3105 GTARG
+3105 GTTYG
-3110 RNFEVGSVL
+3110 RSLEFGSVA
-3119 SRGGKQAVATWNLIM
+3119 SRGWKQAAATWDLIM
-3134 KKGEDDLKREAEEA
+3134 KKGEDDLKREAEKA
-3148 KERERVNKMTR
+3148 KERERVKKMTR
-3159 KQREKYEEGKKYKK
+3159 KQREKYEEEKKYKK

-3193 FTASRHGVT
+3193 FTATRHGIT

-3210 SAVQFAVDMMETD
+3210 SAVQFTVDMMETD
-3223 NYYDPRVT
+3223 NYYDPRVK
-3231 NVMRAVIFDKKLR
+3231 NVLRSVIFDKKLR

-3251 PEPPKKQRRTR
+3251 PESPKKKQRRTR
-3262 GRKERTND
+3262 GRKERIND

>member
-1 MALDLEAYHKDIEDE
+1 MAFDLEGYLQEG
-16 RRQDEE
+16 REE
-22 RAAQEANQTAWDAK
+22 REQREAAQAEREAKEANQAAWEAK
-36 PFYSKAATIISEDVG
+36 PWYSKAATIISEDVG

-57 GDRLGKIRDA
+57 GDRLGKIKDA
-67 YSAYHDAQVASRD
+67 YSAYYEAQAASRD

-127 IAQDVR
+127 IAQNVR
-133 QSETFVHYFMT
+133 NTETFTHYFMT

-158 TGISADAFINDDV
+158 TGISSDAFINDDV

-179 YDYKRAKAAV
+179 YDYKRAKTAV

-321 EAAALAGAALG
+321 EAAAIAGAALG
-332 TGIEPLGGTLVGGA
+332 TGVEPLGGTLVGGA
-346 VGAAGGFVVGTA
+346 AGAGAGFTTGFV
-358 RSVITRATMGQ
+358 RSVFGSAARRQAMRTAITRGMQ
-369 LARAGL
+369 F
-375 GAGMRVGIFEG
+375 GAFEG
-386 MRRPETGSRFAEY
+386 MRRPETGSRYAEY

-404 TDGNPLL
+404 TDGDPLL
-411 TDNDRRFYSVLGG
+411 TDNDRRFYSALGG
-424 AANAGIEMVGLG
+424 AANAGIEMANFGMV
-436 IATKPLSRGA
+436 TKPLSRGA

-520 DGRAADKAYSI
+520 DGRAADKAYNI

-648 VAKTAGIREEELQ
+648 VAKTAGIRDEELQ

-685 LLESVSFT
+685 LLESVSFS
-693 PETDSIARMKENA
+693 PETDSAARMKENA

-757 AKAVIAQNTESP
+757 AKAVIAQNAESP

-791 MDALS
+791 IDALS

-826 YYKQHGKAPNQAQ
+826 YYKEHGKAPNQAQ

-852 SAPNVEGWIPTTR
+852 SAPQVEGWIPTTR

-885 QTLENIKERMMKVDS
+885 KTLENIKERMMKVDS

-913 YKLYRQIMET
+913 YKLYRQIIEM

-935 QTKVARMNAML
+935 QTRVARMNAML

-957 MRTQEGKEEYTALD
+957 MRTQEGKEKYTALD

-985 MRDGFAQA
+985 MRQ
-993 LNAGVNLDE
+993 N
-1002 QVPIVDITAALP
+1002 
-1014 QKKMSNKDVLNFLR
+1014 
-1028 GLAQHGKTI
+1028 GL
-1037 TSTDGKAVFGIDKHV
+1037 
-1052 RHITFSSRKG
+1052 
-1062 LSDDESKVRQASI
+1062 
-1075 RSLDDLLKH
+1075 
-1084 AVLVESV
+1084 
-1091 PNRKTSKK
+1091 
-1099 PAAIAYHR
+1099 Y
-1107 FYVPVSLNGKIATIR
+1107 
-1122 IVGEERG
+1122 
-1129 DVITFSPTN
+1129 
-1138 VHLYDVIVEKRNSR
+1138 
-1152 PPQGISPFGGS
+1152 
-1163 TRASDTI
+1163 
-1170 SIRDMLTGVKDADGN
+1170 
-1185 VYAQSATDVPSS
+1185 QSATDVPSA
-1197 EKEAVR
+1197 EKDAVC
-1203 KQYEGTAQWMK
+1203 KQYEGTEQWMK
-1214 APNGEATKLT
+1214 APNGEPTNLT
-1224 EDQWVAVRTPAFK
+1224 EDQWIAVRTPAFK

-1244 NAPKNASKVVD
+1244 QAARLMLPRHAENLEEAAAAARSIAGKRLTNDLLGVDAFLSNKNIGKMVSASATRKSVDARVHALAVANVDRLFSRAITEYTHKDRDNDKNIKQIHRMFSPFVVGDNVFVAKLTVKELVQEKEGNRLYSVEALEIKEASRKWNAAYNATEGVLTSFPQEAFDNIIARFLPDGKNCSKIVD

-1261 VVYHATREVFDTFKP
+1261 VVYHGSDAEFEVFDRTKGRSGMDIQGMFFSP
-1276 SESGWYG
+1276 WDYESEGYG
-1283 SGVYLTSDPNDTSY
+1283 KNVRAFFLNIKNPATGSKSY
-1297 SMTEPDWHLMP
+1297 E
-1308 LFAYIYNPLFAGE
+1308 
-1321 RVSQEE
+1321 
-1327 IDAVKK
+1327 
-1333 EVADVYRSFKYDEE
+1333 
-1347 NKAAGS
+1347 
-1353 VFSHLEGEEKRAA
+1353 VFSKYKSENY
-1366 VIDFLVESLT
+1366 
-1376 FFEVEAG
+1376 AG
-1383 KTTRQQLEN
+1383 IKARDELGHSG
-1392 LMKDAYERA
+1392 Y
-1401 GAFYDSPHDG
+1401 DG
-1411 VIVPGNHGGTWFVAR
+1411 VASGNMEDEDLEFIAF
-1426 ERHQV
+1426 EPNQM
-1431 KSATKNNGAY
+1431 KSATDNNGAFSP
-1441 DYGDANI
+1441 DDANI
-1448 YHQSAWHGSPHDFV
+1448 YHQKNSLEKNVGESAHAIPLDDGQGKVVDIQFVDVDEKRALQSPHIGIRFSDEEYKIGDDV
-1462 EFLLSA
+1462 ENSHNWVDGDWTDEELD
-1468 IGTGEGAQ
+1468 GAS
-1476 THGWGLYFAQ
+1476 TVNVAEPWSYDSLDELKETA
-1486 NREVSEWYKA
+1486 
-1496 VLGEVQR
+1496 
-1503 AIIHAGDK
+1503 
-1511 TYAMHPDGYRIERNS
+1511 IERLNKAGRYPYDYAYLVAGTS
-1526 GDALQEGS
+1526 SDYG
-1534 PIEIALS
+1534 
-1541 AFEDSDANVENAIRE
+1541 EDTNESIIRNAE
-1556 TTDYLEKMERIKD
+1556 VVG
-1569 SAARERNK
+1569 
-1577 NLIREALRILQ
+1577 IL
-1588 EEADAWKLEKKKSS
+1588 KL
-1602 LFKVEIPDDDVLLD
+1602 
-1616 EQKSI
+1616 
-1621 ADQHKNVR
+1621 VR
-1629 ELLANI
+1629 ES
-1635 VKEDGGRLLKYLG
+1635 E
-1648 YEEHNKRYAEV
+1648 AE
-1659 MQEYGRLESLIAFGK
+1659 S
-1674 RVGDGMFVTKFLR
+1674 
-1687 AAGHTNE
+1687 
-1694 EVDIFRR
+1694 
-1701 DHAKAVT
+1701 
-1708 EKERLIKEYSK
+1708 
-1719 SKKEL
+1719 
-1724 EQKIAGFAK
+1724 
-1733 AFFKDENILKNIT
+1733 
-1746 GENFYDAVAHVHE
+1746 
-1759 SQEEASRYLNIHGI
+1759 
-1773 KGITYDGQRDGRCFV
+1773 
-1788 IFDDQAIQI
+1788 
-1797 IEKFNQMLRQE
+1797 FNQMLRQE

-1871 AAEEYKDTDFAD
+1871 AAEDYKDTDFAD

-1890 AILAAKKS
+1890 AILEAKKS
-1898 GDAVAEKAAMERW
+1898 GDVVAEKAALERW

-1951 AKNAGAMPSAKVQ
+1951 AKNAGAMPSVEVQ

-1975 EIAEAKLDE
+1975 EITEAKLDE

-1991 LLGKESVESLLGET
+1991 ILGKESVESLLGET

-2027 QVMNDLKKEA
+2027 RVMNDLKKEA
-2037 REEFNQKV
+2037 REEFNEKV

-2094 KTLENELKDYITEY
+2094 KTLENELKDYMTEY
-2108 ARNLD
+2108 ASKLD

-2165 KKKAVAEAKKAES
+2165 KQKAVAEAKKEES

-2185 QEVRKEYERSAH
+2185 QEVRKEYERSAY

-2224 FRRNERKHARA
+2224 FRRNERKYARA
-2235 MDKAAAA
+2235 MDKSAAA

-2266 RNEARLNKLV
+2266 RNEARLNKLL
-2276 EGVKRKLNA
+2276 EGVKRKLSA

-2312 EKPVKCAK
+2312 EKPVNCAK
-2320 LSELFARYKDNIDI
+2320 LSELFTRYKENIDI

-2390 TDDVLGEIFADD
+2390 TDDILGEIFTDD
-2402 TALKPSGIVEN
+2402 SALKPTGIVEH

-2418 TGGIG
+2418 TGGVG

-2456 RLIGEKAHRYL
+2456 RLLGEKAHRYL
-2467 YGTYERAQM
+2467 YGTYDRAQM

-2482 GEKKEEL
+2482 GEKQKEL

-2565 VWNLLDTFWEESA
+2565 VWNLVDTFWEESA

-2657 GDVVLPVLLEF
+2657 GDVILPVRLEF
-2668 SVLQEHVYNAAHNI
+2668 SVLQEHIYNASHNI

-2688 RDVYRIINDKA
+2688 RDVYRIINDKK

-2730 TDLAGSAVSRA
+2730 TDLAGSAISRA
-2741 LAAFRRNS
+2741 LASFRRNS

-2755 WRVWP
+2755 WRMWP
-2760 VVENVSNIAPVVD
+2760 VIENVSNIAPVVD

-2853 SAYNEAFPKAIAQI
+2853 SAYNEAFPKALAQI

-2885 HELRAEIYDLRRE
+2885 HELRAEVYDLRRE
-2898 MEEKVDPSLQE
+2898 MEEVVVPLLQEIIREKNKERIREMKKHVREKKE
-2909 RIRAKEKEF
+2909 RIRAKEKEL

-3019 RSMLYR
+3019 RSVLYR
-3025 IILVGLIGGLGKA
+3025 IILVGLIGGLWKA
-3038 ALGLEGDDDRD
+3038 ALGLEGDDDKD

-3080 TVSTATGMIPLVRDL
+3080 TVSTATGMIPIVRDL
-3095 IGMVTDAFFD
+3095 IGMVTDALFD
-3105 GTARG
+3105 GTTRG

-3119 SRGGKQAVATWNLIM
+3119 SRGGKQAWATWNLIR
-3134 KKGEDDLKREAEEA
+3134 KKGEDDLKREAEKA
-3148 KERERVNKMTR
+3148 KESERVKKMTR
-3159 KQREKYEEGKKYKK
+3159 KQREKYEEEKKYKK

-3193 FTASRHGVT
+3193 FTATRHGIT

-3210 SAVQFAVDMMETD
+3210 SAVQFAIDMMETD
-3223 NYYDPRVT
+3223 NYYDPRVK
-3231 NVMRAVIFDKKLR
+3231 NVLRSVIFDKKLR

-3251 PEPPKKQRRTR
+3251 PEPPKKKQRRTR
-3262 GRKERTND
+3262 GRKERIND